1 MDWEEFNK
9 RRTNYLRKV
18 GRIEPIREGVLT
30 ELGQGAALGA
40 VSGLRGFASTLE
52 ELGGPAGPRKYFDAV
67 LATNQQWNPDPD
79 YTALSL
85 NPANIA
91 RAVGTGA
98 GQTATLLPAIA
109 AGSAVGGPGG
119 AALVGTTVFAQ
130 TYGDNLKDYRERFKD
145 RYSENEIRAMSFGRT
160 LVDSAIETGLGSV
173 PLAGKSIRTLI
184 NGRAA
189 DAVAR
194 NAIKEASK
202 KFGKETVVKA
212 LNNGFTRA
220 VGKGALGE
228 GGEEALQYIQDV
240 IWRSVAGDPSAV
252 LNLGELAENAAAGAW
267 AGAAF
272 GAVDAG
278 TGRMAQRDRRAA
290 MPPID
295 VAEAVSPAWMKHYNV
310 KDDSG
315 AELAGLAANA
325 PEGMSPADFTIVQPK
340 SRAAKAVDAIGRELG
355 LDIRYFVPMTENGA
369 ALNGVFARD
378 SDAIYLDAAGTSR
391 NPMQSLGHE
400 FAHYLRKQA
409 PDLADVWDQALNSV
423 ASPEARAAE
432 ETALRE
438 TYGELGEAGAEF
450 SADRMGDMF
459 TDPGMW
465 SRAVQLAE
473 AKQAGFGAKLL
484 KVIDRFI
491 SAVKRQ
497 LVKFK
502 SSEVE
507 KFITDMDAAREAA
520 AGVVAEFKR
529 RQAGM
534 LVPVEEHGQART
546 STEAGTLPPFEAFR
560 ELRRQQAEEAG
571 RMAGMLVPA
580 GTQETTTED
589 APVISPAPKI
599 PAYTAERQA
608 ERASLEKFQKDGARI
623 DKMLTAFEKYDERTG
638 ALADSQFVERNG
650 RLLAEV
656 EDAIRKNNPGLVQ
669 EKLNI
674 LAKRVRNW
682 ASKRRK
688 PEAVSEPGGKVP
700 PPDMRANA
708 LRGRAEEREREAKPN
723 DLPEVSTDRADNIY
737 LRMPLERVRQDA
749 AHGVKLAQEALKELE
764 TRETAVKP
772 EQNQT
777 NTETRGSLKE
787 NKRQSTVD
795 TTSSVIPQSAERRFT
810 ITTPNGE
817 MSVQGVYR
825 VMDLNDL
832 IASDHPEFDQRLQP
846 RNRNTA
852 GSLAQIERMSNS
864 LNPALLLES
873 PTSDSG
879 SPIIDARN
887 QVLSG
892 NGRTLAIRRA
902 ASSGR
907 ADNYFET
914 VRKWTQDH
922 GLEVPDGV
930 EQPVLV
936 RQLQSGYDAEA
947 FAEYSNRDNKLQRT
961 AAEQA
966 EADAK
971 TILKH
976 NTLEL
981 FVPNDDGDINTA
993 ANQRF
998 MQAFARQVNDSSLL
1012 NSDGKASPLAEPRIR
1027 RAILAAIFE
1036 EVPNSRD
1043 SVTTLIEKSAELG
1056 LRRQLDGIMGA
1067 GANIIKIAR
1076 QKPEYDLRPYL
1087 AETISSLIDFK
1098 TQLLHKKINSFEVY
1112 LKQDNLFG
1120 DTRSAEADDLLRFL
1134 AKAKSIRAV
1143 REYLNRFC
1151 TLAERE
1157 DVSTA
1162 DMFGTEPATIKD
1174 ILERIAEEN
1183 EDQTGDLFDTSAS
1196 ASTANVR
1203 EASVS
1208 EPSDKLREYQ
1218 SMPEEWRVVEGA
1230 TTAPRGFVVISNG
1243 KSRFAPGRES
1253 GLLREDRVPVSE
1265 RPGKS
1270 AAAKESAPKNRSGV
1284 IEDFGEKIEGARK
1297 DYAQK
1302 LSDASR
1308 NDPAAVPLSQAFP
1321 EPDYDRLAESGI
1333 PAGAVAAIHALRDS
1347 IGVKPRNGWR
1357 MAQYTK
1363 QLQTIREMVR
1373 QIVNR
1378 ELDSKQLDK
1387 VLANPLFNRIRESAE
1402 LYEKLGHSKSLKGYR
1417 LSLGNYS
1424 VFGGVEYK
1432 PPKLIW
1438 TVSDSTG
1445 GRYRDVAFGD
1455 TREEAVENFRKYL
1468 DRETGED
1475 RTRIKFGIFLY
1486 RPGAGAGKAGK
1497 VFIGKKV
1504 GSNTIELKRFDTAAE
1519 AREYLGSHQQELE
1532 ELLKLKQ
1539 YVPAT
1544 RSDVNRGR
1552 IGQDYR
1558 GGKDVTPEMFQEKFG
1573 FRGVQFGNWVGKTE
1587 ERQQNLNEAYDAL
1600 HDLAGLLNVSTQALS
1615 LNGELGLAFGAR
1627 GKGGVDPA
1635 SAHYEPGQVV
1645 INLTRRN
1652 GAGSLAHEWFHALDN
1667 YFSRKGGVPTGYLSS
1682 GKRGDFAGV
1691 RPEMVQAF
1699 RKVIA
1704 ELHDKTGIFDRSE
1717 RLDEIRS
1724 KPYWSTDIEVA
1735 ARAFESY
1742 LHDRIETAGGSS
1754 DYLVNLVGESAF
1766 TTDMLK
1772 AIGGKTDLQ
1781 DVYPYPTQ
1789 KESAAVKKIFDEFVG
1804 TLREKSEN
1812 NRAVLYSLSRKPE
1825 SIQDF
1830 REMPAHPRPERAKFD
1845 NLRELY
1851 DIYKREYL
1859 GKTFTAASGHTMTFK
1874 PGHFFRLIAGT
1885 PQDGPKGMVAK
1896 AKNAAEAIRMIERGE
1911 ISFEDVAGYEVPRGY
1926 NIKLFKDILQEPD
1939 FWYTERDGIIFGKK
1953 YKGLNKADGFLAAT
1967 IKIDKNGN
1975 IGPLSFHPRKFSD
1988 ALLGNKELNWNIV
2001 ENSASAKSAIG
2012 ETAETQ
2018 SDRINSN
2025 ITDSGEK
2032 SSDGAEYSLAQKPR
2046 QQVNPIV
2053 SNENIRREYAEELGR
2068 NAYTPETVAEWDQ
2081 KAVDW
2086 ITRQGGVA
2094 GAVEAILND
2103 TEHNDRHVASLVR
2116 RHVMNS
2122 DVFAKLDED
2131 SRAKLETHH
2140 AFTGTEWGREGVAR
2154 RLAALTLDS
2163 VAKVRAL
2170 FDKLHAD
2177 LPDKQKTELRNKVL
2191 DETGVDIFKLPKDI
2205 AENRRKLDAVLR
2217 SELAARS
2224 SRGDQLYEFWINSI
2238 LSGPATHVR
2247 NVVGNT
2253 LNTAYELGPKR
2264 AVEAAINVA
2273 VRNPKGATF
2282 GEMREMWKHLDWKT
2296 AWDRAVEAF
2305 DLEVLNPSGKYND
2318 HAGVAIG
2325 GRKGRIIR
2333 IPGRLLRAA
2342 DEFCK
2347 GLIAPVEAAAYAY
2360 REGRAQKLS
2369 GQELADFIT
2378 ARINDDGSKAA
2389 QWGELRAREL
2399 AFQEEPGAAVRWLVS
2414 LKNSNSPAGKIAR
2427 FIFPF
2432 VQAPGNLLRQGV
2444 RKSPLGVASLLAV
2457 DLPRAIRSR
2466 EVTPEMMARA
2476 AEQLIAWS
2484 TLAALWSAQDDD
2496 DDERPLL
2503 TGSGA
2508 PYGSNERN
2516 FKANKFPPLSVRIG
2530 DRYYTY
2536 KFFEPLSS
2544 GLAVIANGLE
2554 AMRAKRPAEAKKA
2567 LVGMSGFIAEKSYLA
2582 SVKELFE
2589 FFQDPEH
2596 SGTRFATNFAASW
2609 IPNAYRQAV
2618 NAFDDKVRDN
2628 RTRARGLKYFTDQ
2641 FDIVT
2646 NSAGFTRALPKL
2658 DYFGREVDKDAYAD
2672 SPAGPLMRLL
2682 SVQSAAPDRSMD
2694 QADRLLWNYN
2704 RRNPE
2709 TAYWPGLPSYYLK
2722 QGNRTLYIE
2731 GEDYAAFARD
2741 AGQLAHKAIL
2751 SEIRSGSLNVK
2762 NPGEEDIKRIKT
2774 LFAKARQTAKEKY
2787 KGKFHE

>member
-1 MDWEEFNK
+1 M
-9 RRTNYLRKV
+9 RAV
-18 GRIEPIREGVLT
+18 GLAEPVREGVLT

-52 ELGGPAGPRKYFDAV
+52 ELGGPAGPRKYFDSV
-67 LATNQQWNPDPD
+67 LATNRQWNPDPD

-91 RAVGTGA
+91 RTVGTGA

-109 AGSAVGGPGG
+109 AGTAVGGPGG
-119 AALVGTTVFAQ
+119 AALVGTAVFAQ

-160 LVDSAIETGLGSV
+160 LVDSIIETGLGSV

-202 KFGKETVVKA
+202 KFGKATVVKA

-220 VGKGALGE
+220 VGKGMLGE
-228 GGEEALQYIQDV
+228 GGEEVFQYMSDLIT
-240 IWRSVAGDPSAV
+240 RSIAGDPSAV
-252 LNLGELAENAAAGAW
+252 LNWGELAENAAAGAW

-295 VAEAVSPAWMKHYNV
+295 VAEAVSPAWMKHYSV

-315 AELAGLAANA
+315 AELAGLAASA

-355 LDIRYFVPMTENGA
+355 LDIRYFVPMSENGA

-400 FAHYLRKQA
+400 FAHYLGKQA
-409 PDLADVWDQALNSV
+409 PDLADVWDQALNS
-423 ASPEARAAE
+423 AANPEARAAE

-438 TYGELGEAGAEF
+438 AYGELGDAGAEF

-534 LVPVEEHGQART
+534 LVPVEEHGQVRT
-546 STEAGTLPPFEAFR
+546 GADEHGSAADGHALPEESTEAGTLPPFEASR
-560 ELRRQQAEEAG
+560 ELWRRQAEDVG
-571 RMAGMLVPA
+571 RMAGMLEP
-580 GTQETTTED
+580 TEEHGL
-589 APVISPAPKI
+589 A
-599 PAYTAERQA
+599 
-608 ERASLEKFQKDGARI
+608 
-623 DKMLTAFEKYDERTG
+623 RTG
-638 ALADSQFVERNG
+638 TEGTDEHGSGADGHR
-650 RLLAEV
+650 
-656 EDAIRKNNPGLVQ
+656 
-669 EKLNI
+669 
-674 LAKRVRNW
+674 
-682 ASKRRK
+682 
-688 PEAVSEPGGKVP
+688 P
-700 PPDMRANA
+700 PKE
-708 LRGRAEEREREAKPN
+708 G
-723 DLPEVSTDRADNIY
+723 TDGADNIY

-764 TRETAVKP
+764 
-772 EQNQT
+772 
-777 NTETRGSLKE
+777 
-787 NKRQSTVD
+787 
-795 TTSSVIPQSAERRFT
+795 
-810 ITTPNGE
+810 
-817 MSVQGVYR
+817 
-825 VMDLNDL
+825 
-832 IASDHPEFDQRLQP
+832 
-846 RNRNTA
+846 
-852 GSLAQIERMSNS
+852 AQE
-864 LNPALLLES
+864 
-873 PTSDSG
+873 
-879 SPIIDARN
+879 
-887 QVLSG
+887 
-892 NGRTLAIRRA
+892 
-902 ASSGR
+902 
-907 ADNYFET
+907 
-914 VRKWTQDH
+914 
-922 GLEVPDGV
+922 
-930 EQPVLV
+930 
-936 RQLQSGYDAEA
+936 
-947 FAEYSNRDNKLQRT
+947 T
-961 AAEQA
+961 AAEPEPAA
-966 EADAK
+966 E
-971 TILKH
+971 I
-976 NTLEL
+976 
-981 FVPNDDGDINTA
+981 P
-993 ANQRF
+993 
-998 MQAFARQVNDSSLL
+998 
-1012 NSDGKASPLAEPRIR
+1012 
-1027 RAILAAIFE
+1027 AITE
-1036 EVPNSRD
+1036 DE
-1043 SVTTLIEKSAELG
+1043 
-1056 LRRQLDGIMGA
+1056 
-1067 GANIIKIAR
+1067 
-1076 QKPEYDLRPYL
+1076 
-1087 AETISSLIDFK
+1087 
-1098 TQLLHKKINSFEVY
+1098 
-1112 LKQDNLFG
+1112 
-1120 DTRSAEADDLLRFL
+1120 FL
-1134 AKAKSIRAV
+1134 ASRGVGAPVSD
-1143 REYLNRFC
+1143 YL
-1151 TLAERE
+1151 L
-1157 DVSTA
+1157 
-1162 DMFGTEPATIKD
+1162 
-1174 ILERIAEEN
+1174 
-1183 EDQTGDLFDTSAS
+1183 
-1196 ASTANVR
+1196 
-1203 EASVS
+1203 
-1208 EPSDKLREYQ
+1208 DKLRANK
-1218 SMPEEWRVVEGA
+1218 SLA
-1230 TTAPRGFVVISNG
+1230 TERGR
-1243 KSRFAPGRES
+1243 KRFLKE
-1253 GLLREDRVPVSE
+1253 
-1265 RPGKS
+1265 
-1270 AAAKESAPKNRSGV
+1270 AAE
-1284 IEDFGEKIEGARK
+1284 
-1297 DYAQK
+1297 AQK
-1302 LSDASR
+1302 S
-1308 NDPAAVPLSQAFP
+1308 
-1321 EPDYDRLAESGI
+1321 
-1333 PAGAVAAIHALRDS
+1333 H
-1347 IGVKPRNGWR
+1347 
-1357 MAQYTK
+1357 
-1363 QLQTIREMVR
+1363 
-1373 QIVNR
+1373 
-1378 ELDSKQLDK
+1378 
-1387 VLANPLFNRIRESAE
+1387 
-1402 LYEKLGHSKSLKGYR
+1402 
-1417 LSLGNYS
+1417 
-1424 VFGGVEYK
+1424 
-1432 PPKLIW
+1432 
-1438 TVSDSTG
+1438 
-1445 GRYRDVAFGD
+1445 
-1455 TREEAVENFRKYL
+1455 
-1468 DRETGED
+1468 
-1475 RTRIKFGIFLY
+1475 
-1486 RPGAGAGKAGK
+1486 
-1497 VFIGKKV
+1497 
-1504 GSNTIELKRFDTAAE
+1504 AE
-1519 AREYLGSHQQELE
+1519 AREQVRKEYRELVDSE
-1532 ELLKLKQ
+1532 KIRNKTAIE
-1539 YVPAT
+1539 
-1544 RSDVNRGR
+1544 RSLTTAHGH
-1552 IGQDYR
+1552 
-1558 GGKDVTPEMFQEKFG
+1558 P
-1573 FRGVQFGNWVGKTE
+1573 
-1587 ERQQNLNEAYDAL
+1587 
-1600 HDLAGLLNVSTQALS
+1600 DLESTQAARRILAKKGIDWKTGEKITS
-1615 LNGELGLAFGAR
+1615 EKPKPAPEIARLAGVGSTAEIVERLENGERLTVETKVKTDAGSAENISIYASRRPDGRFSIVTGRGNGADNLTAAQLRKKLDRMKFENQEETSARFEPAEKREADYKTWDDNGNWKLSKSSGEIAEDFTAALDAGKRLAVDTAR
-1627 GKGGVDPA
+1627 GR
-1635 SAHYEPGQVV
+1635 Y
-1645 INLTRRN
+1645 
-1652 GAGSLAHEWFHALDN
+1652 
-1667 YFSRKGGVPTGYLSS
+1667 
-1682 GKRGDFAGV
+1682 
-1691 RPEMVQAF
+1691 
-1699 RKVIA
+1699 
-1704 ELHDKTGIFDRSE
+1704 GIVKQDE
-1717 RLDEIRS
+1717 R
-1724 KPYWSTDIEVA
+1724 
-1735 ARAFESY
+1735 
-1742 LHDRIETAGGSS
+1742 
-1754 DYLVNLVGESAF
+1754 YLVNSPAGKIYSYSRGGIGRFLVDRITSNNPKVKVTLAEEPVVPMKSAK
-1766 TTDMLK
+1766 K
-1772 AIGGKTDLQ
+1772 A
-1781 DVYPYPTQ
+1781 
-1789 KESAAVKKIFDEFVG
+1789 E
-1804 TLREKSEN
+1804 
-1812 NRAVLYSLSRKPE
+1812 YSLSRKPE

-1859 GKTFTAASGHTMTFK
+1859 GKTFTAASGHTITFK

-1885 PQDGPKGMVAK
+1885 PAGGRKGMVAK
-1896 AKNAAEAIRMIERGE
+1896 ARNAAEAVRMIERGE
-1911 ISFEDVAGYEVPRGY
+1911 IDFEDVAGYERKRAEY
-1926 NIKLFKDILQEPD
+1926 IHLFKDVITDAD
-1939 FWYTERDGIIFGKK
+1939 FYYNDSNDRIVFGKK
-1953 YKGLNKADGFLAAT
+1953 YDGGKTGDGYLGVT
-1967 IKIDKNGN
+1967 LQISSNNLGI
-1975 IGPLSFHPRKFSD
+1975 LSFQPKNFTE
-1988 ALLGNKELNWNIV
+1988 ALLKDKDIKWMV
-2001 ENSASAKSAIG
+2001 RENSASPIHSTGQLAEKTSGIG
-2012 ETAETQ
+2012 TV
-2018 SDRINSN
+2018 N

-2032 SSDGAEYSLAQKPR
+2032 SSGGAEYSLAKKPR
-2046 QQVNPIV
+2046 QQVNPV
-2053 SNENIRREYAEELGR
+2053 LSNEDIRREYAEELGR
-2068 NAYTPETVAEWDQ
+2068 NTYTPETVAEWDR

-2094 GAVEAILND
+2094 GAVEAILHD

-2177 LPDKQKTELRNKVL
+2177 LPDKEKTELRNKVL

-2205 AENRRKLDAVLR
+2205 ADNRRKLDAVLR

-2247 NVVGNT
+2247 NVIGNT

-2264 AVEAAINVA
+2264 AVEAAINLA

-2296 AWDRAVEAF
+2296 AWERAVEAF

-2369 GQELADFIT
+2369 GQELADFIN
-2378 ARINDDGSKAA
+2378 ARIKDGNSRAS

-2414 LKNSNSPAGKIAR
+2414 LKNSNTPAGKIAKI
-2427 FIFPF
+2427 IFPF
-2432 VQAPGNLLRQGV
+2432 VQAPANLLRQGV

-2466 EVTPEMMARA
+2466 EVTPEMMAHA

-2484 TLAALWSAQDDD
+2484 AIVALWSAQDGGDD
-2496 DDERPLL
+2496 DRPLL

-2709 TAYWPGLPSYYLK
+2709 SAYWPGLPSYYLK
-2722 QGNRTLYIE
+2722 QGDRTLYIE

-2762 NPGEEDIKRIKT
+2762 NPGEEDIKRIKL
-2774 LFAKARQTAKEKY
+2774 LFTKARKTAKEKY

>member
-1 MDWEEFNK
+1 M
-9 RRTNYLRKV
+9 
-18 GRIEPIREGVLT
+18 
-30 ELGQGAALGA
+30 
-40 VSGLRGFASTLE
+40 
-52 ELGGPAGPRKYFDAV
+52 
-67 LATNQQWNPDPD
+67 
-79 YTALSL
+79 
-85 NPANIA
+85 
-91 RAVGTGA
+91 
-98 GQTATLLPAIA
+98 
-109 AGSAVGGPGG
+109 
-119 AALVGTTVFAQ
+119 
-130 TYGDNLKDYRERFKD
+130 
-145 RYSENEIRAMSFGRT
+145 
-160 LVDSAIETGLGSV
+160 
-173 PLAGKSIRTLI
+173 
-184 NGRAA
+184 
-189 DAVAR
+189 
-194 NAIKEASK
+194 
-202 KFGKETVVKA
+202 
-212 LNNGFTRA
+212 
-220 VGKGALGE
+220 
-228 GGEEALQYIQDV
+228 
-240 IWRSVAGDPSAV
+240 
-252 LNLGELAENAAAGAW
+252 
-267 AGAAF
+267 
-272 GAVDAG
+272 
-278 TGRMAQRDRRAA
+278 
-290 MPPID
+290 
-295 VAEAVSPAWMKHYNV
+295 
-310 KDDSG
+310 
-315 AELAGLAANA
+315 
-325 PEGMSPADFTIVQPK
+325 PEG
-340 SRAAKAVDAIGRELG
+340 
-355 LDIRYFVPMTENGA
+355 
-369 ALNGVFARD
+369 
-378 SDAIYLDAAGTSR
+378 
-391 NPMQSLGHE
+391 
-400 FAHYLRKQA
+400 
-409 PDLADVWDQALNSV
+409 
-423 ASPEARAAE
+423 
-432 ETALRE
+432 
-438 TYGELGEAGAEF
+438 
-450 SADRMGDMF
+450 
-459 TDPGMW
+459 
-465 SRAVQLAE
+465 
-473 AKQAGFGAKLL
+473 
-484 KVIDRFI
+484 
-491 SAVKRQ
+491 
-497 LVKFK
+497 
-502 SSEVE
+502 
-507 KFITDMDAAREAA
+507 
-520 AGVVAEFKR
+520 
-529 RQAGM
+529 
-534 LVPVEEHGQART
+534 
-546 STEAGTLPPFEAFR
+546 
-560 ELRRQQAEEAG
+560 
-571 RMAGMLVPA
+571 
-580 GTQETTTED
+580 
-589 APVISPAPKI
+589 
-599 PAYTAERQA
+599 
-608 ERASLEKFQKDGARI
+608 
-623 DKMLTAFEKYDERTG
+623 
-638 ALADSQFVERNG
+638 
-650 RLLAEV
+650 
-656 EDAIRKNNPGLVQ
+656 
-669 EKLNI
+669 
-674 LAKRVRNW
+674 
-682 ASKRRK
+682 
-688 PEAVSEPGGKVP
+688 
-700 PPDMRANA
+700 
-708 LRGRAEEREREAKPN
+708 
-723 DLPEVSTDRADNIY
+723 
-737 LRMPLERVRQDA
+737 
-749 AHGVKLAQEALKELE
+749 
-764 TRETAVKP
+764 
-772 EQNQT
+772 
-777 NTETRGSLKE
+777 
-787 NKRQSTVD
+787 
-795 TTSSVIPQSAERRFT
+795 
-810 ITTPNGE
+810 
-817 MSVQGVYR
+817 
-825 VMDLNDL
+825 
-832 IASDHPEFDQRLQP
+832 
-846 RNRNTA
+846 
-852 GSLAQIERMSNS
+852 
-864 LNPALLLES
+864 
-873 PTSDSG
+873 
-879 SPIIDARN
+879 
-887 QVLSG
+887 
-892 NGRTLAIRRA
+892 
-902 ASSGR
+902 
-907 ADNYFET
+907 
-914 VRKWTQDH
+914 
-922 GLEVPDGV
+922 
-930 EQPVLV
+930 
-936 RQLQSGYDAEA
+936 
-947 FAEYSNRDNKLQRT
+947 
-961 AAEQA
+961 
-966 EADAK
+966 
-971 TILKH
+971 
-976 NTLEL
+976 
-981 FVPNDDGDINTA
+981 
-993 ANQRF
+993 
-998 MQAFARQVNDSSLL
+998 
-1012 NSDGKASPLAEPRIR
+1012 
-1027 RAILAAIFE
+1027 
-1036 EVPNSRD
+1036 
-1043 SVTTLIEKSAELG
+1043 
-1056 LRRQLDGIMGA
+1056 
-1067 GANIIKIAR
+1067 
-1076 QKPEYDLRPYL
+1076 
-1087 AETISSLIDFK
+1087 
-1098 TQLLHKKINSFEVY
+1098 
-1112 LKQDNLFG
+1112 
-1120 DTRSAEADDLLRFL
+1120 
-1134 AKAKSIRAV
+1134 
-1143 REYLNRFC
+1143 
-1151 TLAERE
+1151 
-1157 DVSTA
+1157 
-1162 DMFGTEPATIKD
+1162 
-1174 ILERIAEEN
+1174 
-1183 EDQTGDLFDTSAS
+1183 
-1196 ASTANVR
+1196 
-1203 EASVS
+1203 
-1208 EPSDKLREYQ
+1208 
-1218 SMPEEWRVVEGA
+1218 WRVVEGA

-1475 RTRIKFGIFLY
+1475 RARIKFGIFQY
-1486 RPGAGAGKAGK
+1486 RPGAGAEKAGK
-1497 VFIGKKV
+1497 TFIGKKV

-1735 ARAFESY
+1735 ARTFESY

-1859 GKTFTAASGHTMTFK
+1859 GNTFTDASGHTMTFK

-2682 SVQSAAPDRSMD
+2682 SVQSAAPDRAMD
-2694 QADRLLWNYN
+2694 QADRLLWDYN

-2709 TAYWPGLPSYYLK
+2709 TAYWPGLPAYYLK

-2741 AGQLAHKAIL
+2741 AGRLAHKAIL
-2751 SEIRSGSLNVK
+2751 SEIRAGRLNVK
-2762 NPGEEDIKRIKT
+2762 KPGDEDIKRIKS
-2774 LFAKARQTAKEKY
+2774 LFTKARQTAREKY

>member
-1 MDWEEFNK
+1 MDQQEFNK
-9 RRTNYLRKV
+9 RWNEV
-18 GRIEPIREGVLT
+18 GRSLGLVEPVREGVLT

-52 ELGGPAGPRKYFDAV
+52 ELGGPAGPRKYFDSV
-67 LATNQQWNPDPD
+67 LATNRQWNPDPD

-119 AALVGTTVFAQ
+119 AALVGTAVFAQ

-202 KFGKETVVKA
+202 KFGKATVVKA

-220 VGKGALGE
+220 VGKGMLGE
-228 GGEEALQYIQDV
+228 GGEEVFQYMSDLIT
-240 IWRSVAGDPSAV
+240 RSIAGDPSAV

-340 SRAAKAVDAIGRELG
+340 SRAAKAVDDIGRELG

-400 FAHYLRKQA
+400 FAHYLGKQA
-409 PDLADVWDQALNSV
+409 PDLADVWDQALNS
-423 ASPEARAAE
+423 AANPEARAAE

-534 LVPVEEHGQART
+534 LVPTESTRKHENARE
-546 STEAGTLPPFEAFR
+546 STEAGTQPPFEAFR
-560 ELRRQQAEEAG
+560 ELRRRQTEEAG
-571 RMAGMLVPA
+571 RMAGMLEP
-580 GTQETTTED
+580 TEEHGL
-589 APVISPAPKI
+589 A
-599 PAYTAERQA
+599 
-608 ERASLEKFQKDGARI
+608 
-623 DKMLTAFEKYDERTG
+623 RTG
-638 ALADSQFVERNG
+638 TEGTDEHGSGADGHR
-650 RLLAEV
+650 
-656 EDAIRKNNPGLVQ
+656 
-669 EKLNI
+669 
-674 LAKRVRNW
+674 
-682 ASKRRK
+682 
-688 PEAVSEPGGKVP
+688 P
-700 PPDMRANA
+700 PKE
-708 LRGRAEEREREAKPN
+708 G
-723 DLPEVSTDRADNIY
+723 TDGADNIY

-764 TRETAVKP
+764 
-772 EQNQT
+772 
-777 NTETRGSLKE
+777 
-787 NKRQSTVD
+787 
-795 TTSSVIPQSAERRFT
+795 
-810 ITTPNGE
+810 
-817 MSVQGVYR
+817 
-825 VMDLNDL
+825 
-832 IASDHPEFDQRLQP
+832 
-846 RNRNTA
+846 
-852 GSLAQIERMSNS
+852 AQE
-864 LNPALLLES
+864 
-873 PTSDSG
+873 
-879 SPIIDARN
+879 
-887 QVLSG
+887 
-892 NGRTLAIRRA
+892 
-902 ASSGR
+902 
-907 ADNYFET
+907 
-914 VRKWTQDH
+914 
-922 GLEVPDGV
+922 
-930 EQPVLV
+930 
-936 RQLQSGYDAEA
+936 
-947 FAEYSNRDNKLQRT
+947 T
-961 AAEQA
+961 AAEPEPAA
-966 EADAK
+966 E
-971 TILKH
+971 I
-976 NTLEL
+976 
-981 FVPNDDGDINTA
+981 P
-993 ANQRF
+993 
-998 MQAFARQVNDSSLL
+998 
-1012 NSDGKASPLAEPRIR
+1012 
-1027 RAILAAIFE
+1027 AITE
-1036 EVPNSRD
+1036 DE
-1043 SVTTLIEKSAELG
+1043 
-1056 LRRQLDGIMGA
+1056 
-1067 GANIIKIAR
+1067 
-1076 QKPEYDLRPYL
+1076 
-1087 AETISSLIDFK
+1087 
-1098 TQLLHKKINSFEVY
+1098 
-1112 LKQDNLFG
+1112 
-1120 DTRSAEADDLLRFL
+1120 FL
-1134 AKAKSIRAV
+1134 ASRGVGAPVSD
-1143 REYLNRFC
+1143 YL
-1151 TLAERE
+1151 L
-1157 DVSTA
+1157 
-1162 DMFGTEPATIKD
+1162 
-1174 ILERIAEEN
+1174 
-1183 EDQTGDLFDTSAS
+1183 
-1196 ASTANVR
+1196 
-1203 EASVS
+1203 
-1208 EPSDKLREYQ
+1208 DKLRANK
-1218 SMPEEWRVVEGA
+1218 SLA
-1230 TTAPRGFVVISNG
+1230 TERGR
-1243 KSRFAPGRES
+1243 KRFLKE
-1253 GLLREDRVPVSE
+1253 
-1265 RPGKS
+1265 
-1270 AAAKESAPKNRSGV
+1270 AAE
-1284 IEDFGEKIEGARK
+1284 
-1297 DYAQK
+1297 AQK
-1302 LSDASR
+1302 S
-1308 NDPAAVPLSQAFP
+1308 
-1321 EPDYDRLAESGI
+1321 
-1333 PAGAVAAIHALRDS
+1333 H
-1347 IGVKPRNGWR
+1347 
-1357 MAQYTK
+1357 
-1363 QLQTIREMVR
+1363 
-1373 QIVNR
+1373 
-1378 ELDSKQLDK
+1378 
-1387 VLANPLFNRIRESAE
+1387 
-1402 LYEKLGHSKSLKGYR
+1402 
-1417 LSLGNYS
+1417 
-1424 VFGGVEYK
+1424 
-1432 PPKLIW
+1432 
-1438 TVSDSTG
+1438 
-1445 GRYRDVAFGD
+1445 
-1455 TREEAVENFRKYL
+1455 
-1468 DRETGED
+1468 
-1475 RTRIKFGIFLY
+1475 
-1486 RPGAGAGKAGK
+1486 
-1497 VFIGKKV
+1497 
-1504 GSNTIELKRFDTAAE
+1504 AE
-1519 AREYLGSHQQELE
+1519 AREQVRKEYREL
-1532 ELLKLKQ
+1532 
-1539 YVPAT
+1539 VD
-1544 RSDVNRGR
+1544 S
-1552 IGQDYR
+1552 
-1558 GGKDVTPEMFQEKFG
+1558 GKI
-1573 FRGVQFGNWVGKTE
+1573 RNKTAIE
-1587 ERQQNLNEAYDAL
+1587 QSLTTA
-1600 HDLAGLLNVSTQALS
+1600 HGHPDLESTQAARRILAKKGIDWKTGEKITS
-1615 LNGELGLAFGAR
+1615 EKPEPAPEIARLAGVGSTAEIVERLKNGEQLTVETKVKTDAGSAENISIYASRRPDGRFSIVTGRGNGA
-1627 GKGGVDPA
+1627 D
-1635 SAHYEPGQVV
+1635 
-1645 INLTRRN
+1645 NLTAVQLKKKLDQIKFENPEESSARFEPAEKQEADYKTWDDN
-1652 GAGSLAHEWFHALDN
+1652 GNWKLSKSSGEIAEDFIAALDAGKRLEAAERGVIKQGEK
-1667 YFSRKGGVPTGYLSS
+1667 YQVHTPAGKIYSFSREGIGKFLVDWITSDDPTIKIRL
-1682 GKRGDFAGV
+1682 
-1691 RPEMVQAF
+1691 
-1699 RKVIA
+1699 A
-1704 ELHDKTGIFDRSE
+1704 E
-1717 RLDEIRS
+1717 
-1724 KPYWSTDIEVA
+1724 
-1735 ARAFESY
+1735 
-1742 LHDRIETAGGSS
+1742 
-1754 DYLVNLVGESAF
+1754 ESAVPEKPAK
-1766 TTDMLK
+1766 K
-1772 AIGGKTDLQ
+1772 A
-1781 DVYPYPTQ
+1781 
-1789 KESAAVKKIFDEFVG
+1789 E
-1804 TLREKSEN
+1804 
-1812 NRAVLYSLSRKPE
+1812 YSLSRKPE

-1830 REMPAHPRPERAKFD
+1830 REMPAHPRPERAKFG
-1845 NLRELY
+1845 NLLELY

-1859 GKTFTAASGHTMTFK
+1859 GKTFTAASGHTIMFK

-1885 PQDGPKGMVAK
+1885 PAGGRKGMVAK
-1896 AKNAAEAIRMIERGE
+1896 ARNAAEAIRMIERGE
-1911 ISFEDVAGYEVPRGY
+1911 IDFEDVAGYERKRAEY
-1926 NIKLFKDILQEPD
+1926 IHLFKDVITDAD
-1939 FWYTERDGIIFGKK
+1939 FYYNDSNDRIVFGKK
-1953 YKGLNKADGFLAAT
+1953 YDGGKTGDGYLGVT
-1967 IKIDKNGN
+1967 LQISSNNLGI
-1975 IGPLSFHPRKFSD
+1975 LSFQPKNFTE
-1988 ALLGNKELNWNIV
+1988 ALLKGKDIKWMV
-2001 ENSASAKSAIG
+2001 GENSASPIHSTGQLAEKTSGIG
-2012 ETAETQ
+2012 TV
-2018 SDRINSN
+2018 N

-2032 SSDGAEYSLAQKPR
+2032 SSGGAEYSLAKKPR
-2046 QQVNPIV
+2046 QQVNPII
-2053 SNENIRREYAEELGR
+2053 SNEDIRREYAEELGR
-2068 NAYTPETVAEWDQ
+2068 NTYTPETVAEWDR

-2177 LPDKQKTELRNKVL
+2177 LPDKEKTELRNKVL

-2247 NVVGNT
+2247 NVAGNT

-2264 AVEAAINVA
+2264 AVEAAINLA

-2296 AWDRAVEAF
+2296 AWERAVEAF

-2369 GQELADFIT
+2369 GQELADFIN
-2378 ARINDDGSKAA
+2378 ARIKDGNSRAS

-2484 TLAALWSAQDDD
+2484 TLIALWSAQDDD

-2596 SGTRFATNFAASW
+2596 SGMRFATNFAASW
-2609 IPNAYRQAV
+2609 VPNAYRQAV

-2628 RTRARGLKYFTDQ
+2628 RTRARGMKYFTDQ

-2694 QADRLLWNYN
+2694 QADRLLWNYH

-2709 TAYWPGLPSYYLK
+2709 SAYWPGLPSYYLK

-2762 NPGEEDIKRIKT
+2762 NPGEEDIKRIKL
-2774 LFAKARQTAKEKY
+2774 LFTKARKTAKEKY

>member
-1 MDWEEFNK
+1 MDQQEFNK
-9 RRTNYLRKV
+9 RWNEV
-18 GRIEPIREGVLT
+18 GRSLGLVEPVREGVLT

-52 ELGGPAGPRKYFDAV
+52 ELGGPAGPRKYFDSV
-67 LATNQQWNPDPD
+67 LATNRQWNPDPD

-119 AALVGTTVFAQ
+119 AALVGTAVFAQ

-160 LVDSAIETGLGSV
+160 LVDSAIETGFGNV

-202 KFGKETVVKA
+202 KFGKATVVKA
-212 LNNGFTRA
+212 LNNGFTHA
-220 VGKGALGE
+220 VGKGMLGE
-228 GGEEALQYIQDV
+228 GGEEVFQYMSDLIT
-240 IWRSVAGDPSAV
+240 RSIAGDPSAV

-295 VAEAVSPAWMKHYNV
+295 VAEAVSPAWMKHYSV

-315 AELAGLAANA
+315 AELAGLAASA

-355 LDIRYFVPMTENGA
+355 LDIRYFVPMSENGA

-400 FAHYLRKQA
+400 FAHYLGKQD
-409 PDLADVWDQALNSV
+409 PDLADVWDQALNS
-423 ASPEARAAE
+423 AANPEARAAE

-571 RMAGMLVPA
+571 RMAGMLVPV

-589 APVISPAPKI
+589 APVISPVPKI

-656 EDAIRKNNPGLVQ
+656 EEAIRKNNPGLVQ

-764 TRETAVKP
+764 
-772 EQNQT
+772 
-777 NTETRGSLKE
+777 
-787 NKRQSTVD
+787 
-795 TTSSVIPQSAERRFT
+795 
-810 ITTPNGE
+810 
-817 MSVQGVYR
+817 
-825 VMDLNDL
+825 
-832 IASDHPEFDQRLQP
+832 
-846 RNRNTA
+846 
-852 GSLAQIERMSNS
+852 AQE
-864 LNPALLLES
+864 
-873 PTSDSG
+873 
-879 SPIIDARN
+879 
-887 QVLSG
+887 
-892 NGRTLAIRRA
+892 
-902 ASSGR
+902 
-907 ADNYFET
+907 
-914 VRKWTQDH
+914 
-922 GLEVPDGV
+922 
-930 EQPVLV
+930 
-936 RQLQSGYDAEA
+936 
-947 FAEYSNRDNKLQRT
+947 T
-961 AAEQA
+961 AAEPEPAA
-966 EADAK
+966 E
-971 TILKH
+971 I
-976 NTLEL
+976 
-981 FVPNDDGDINTA
+981 P
-993 ANQRF
+993 
-998 MQAFARQVNDSSLL
+998 
-1012 NSDGKASPLAEPRIR
+1012 
-1027 RAILAAIFE
+1027 AITE
-1036 EVPNSRD
+1036 DE
-1043 SVTTLIEKSAELG
+1043 
-1056 LRRQLDGIMGA
+1056 
-1067 GANIIKIAR
+1067 
-1076 QKPEYDLRPYL
+1076 
-1087 AETISSLIDFK
+1087 
-1098 TQLLHKKINSFEVY
+1098 
-1112 LKQDNLFG
+1112 
-1120 DTRSAEADDLLRFL
+1120 FL
-1134 AKAKSIRAV
+1134 ASRGVGAPVSD
-1143 REYLNRFC
+1143 YL
-1151 TLAERE
+1151 L
-1157 DVSTA
+1157 
-1162 DMFGTEPATIKD
+1162 
-1174 ILERIAEEN
+1174 
-1183 EDQTGDLFDTSAS
+1183 
-1196 ASTANVR
+1196 
-1203 EASVS
+1203 
-1208 EPSDKLREYQ
+1208 DKLRANK
-1218 SMPEEWRVVEGA
+1218 SLA
-1230 TTAPRGFVVISNG
+1230 TERGR
-1243 KSRFAPGRES
+1243 KRFLKE
-1253 GLLREDRVPVSE
+1253 
-1265 RPGKS
+1265 
-1270 AAAKESAPKNRSGV
+1270 AAE
-1284 IEDFGEKIEGARK
+1284 
-1297 DYAQK
+1297 AQK
-1302 LSDASR
+1302 S
-1308 NDPAAVPLSQAFP
+1308 
-1321 EPDYDRLAESGI
+1321 
-1333 PAGAVAAIHALRDS
+1333 H
-1347 IGVKPRNGWR
+1347 
-1357 MAQYTK
+1357 
-1363 QLQTIREMVR
+1363 
-1373 QIVNR
+1373 
-1378 ELDSKQLDK
+1378 
-1387 VLANPLFNRIRESAE
+1387 
-1402 LYEKLGHSKSLKGYR
+1402 
-1417 LSLGNYS
+1417 
-1424 VFGGVEYK
+1424 
-1432 PPKLIW
+1432 
-1438 TVSDSTG
+1438 
-1445 GRYRDVAFGD
+1445 
-1455 TREEAVENFRKYL
+1455 
-1468 DRETGED
+1468 
-1475 RTRIKFGIFLY
+1475 
-1486 RPGAGAGKAGK
+1486 
-1497 VFIGKKV
+1497 
-1504 GSNTIELKRFDTAAE
+1504 AE
-1519 AREYLGSHQQELE
+1519 AREQVRKEYREL
-1532 ELLKLKQ
+1532 
-1539 YVPAT
+1539 VD
-1544 RSDVNRGR
+1544 S
-1552 IGQDYR
+1552 
-1558 GGKDVTPEMFQEKFG
+1558 GKI
-1573 FRGVQFGNWVGKTE
+1573 RNKTAIE
-1587 ERQQNLNEAYDAL
+1587 QSLTTA
-1600 HDLAGLLNVSTQALS
+1600 HGHPDLESTQAARRILAKKGIDWKTGEKITS
-1615 LNGELGLAFGAR
+1615 EKPEPAPEIARLAGVGSTAEIVERLKNGEQLTVETKVKTDAGSAENISIYASRRPDGRFSIVTGRGNGA
-1627 GKGGVDPA
+1627 D
-1635 SAHYEPGQVV
+1635 
-1645 INLTRRN
+1645 NLTAVQLKKKLDQIKFENPEESSARFEPAEKQEADYKTWDDN
-1652 GAGSLAHEWFHALDN
+1652 GNWKLSKSSGEIAEDFIAALNAGKRLEAAERGVIKQGEKYQVHTPAGKIYS
-1667 YFSRKGGVPTGYLSS
+1667 FSREGIGKFLVDWITSDDPTIKIRL
-1682 GKRGDFAGV
+1682 
-1691 RPEMVQAF
+1691 
-1699 RKVIA
+1699 A
-1704 ELHDKTGIFDRSE
+1704 E
-1717 RLDEIRS
+1717 
-1724 KPYWSTDIEVA
+1724 
-1735 ARAFESY
+1735 
-1742 LHDRIETAGGSS
+1742 
-1754 DYLVNLVGESAF
+1754 ESAVPEKPAK
-1766 TTDMLK
+1766 K
-1772 AIGGKTDLQ
+1772 A
-1781 DVYPYPTQ
+1781 
-1789 KESAAVKKIFDEFVG
+1789 E
-1804 TLREKSEN
+1804 
-1812 NRAVLYSLSRKPE
+1812 YSLSRKPE

-1830 REMPAHPRPERAKFD
+1830 REMPAHPRPERAKFG

-1859 GKTFTAASGHTMTFK
+1859 GKTFTAASGHTIMFK

-1885 PQDGPKGMVAK
+1885 PAGGRKGMVAK
-1896 AKNAAEAIRMIERGE
+1896 ARNAAEAIRMIERGE
-1911 ISFEDVAGYEVPRGY
+1911 IDFEDVAGYERKRAEY
-1926 NIKLFKDILQEPD
+1926 IHLFKDVITDAD
-1939 FWYTERDGIIFGKK
+1939 FYYNDSNDRIVFGKK
-1953 YKGLNKADGFLAAT
+1953 YDGGKTGDGYLGVT
-1967 IKIDKNGN
+1967 LQISSNNLGI
-1975 IGPLSFHPRKFSD
+1975 LSFQPKNFTE
-1988 ALLGNKELNWNIV
+1988 ALLKGKDIKWMV
-2001 ENSASAKSAIG
+2001 GENSASPIHSTGQLAEKTSGIG
-2012 ETAETQ
+2012 TV
-2018 SDRINSN
+2018 N

-2032 SSDGAEYSLAQKPR
+2032 SSGGAEYSLAKKPR
-2046 QQVNPIV
+2046 QQVNPII
-2053 SNENIRREYAEELGR
+2053 SNEDIRREYAEELGR
-2068 NAYTPETVAEWDQ
+2068 NTYTPETVAEWDR

-2177 LPDKQKTELRNKVL
+2177 LPDKEKTELRNKVL

-2264 AVEAAINVA
+2264 AVEAAINMA

-2296 AWDRAVEAF
+2296 AWERAVEAF

-2369 GQELADFIT
+2369 GQELADFINT
-2378 ARINDDGSKAA
+2378 RINDGSSRAS

-2444 RKSPLGVASLLAV
+2444 RKSPLGMASLLAV

-2484 TLAALWSAQDDD
+2484 TLIALWSAQDDD

-2682 SVQSAAPDRSMD
+2682 SVQSAAPDRAMD
-2694 QADRLLWNYN
+2694 QADRLLWDYN

-2709 TAYWPGLPSYYLK
+2709 TAYWPGLPAYYLK

-2762 NPGEEDIKRIKT
+2762 NPGEEDIKRIKL

>member
-1 MDWEEFNK
+1 M
-9 RRTNYLRKV
+9 
-18 GRIEPIREGVLT
+18 
-30 ELGQGAALGA
+30 
-40 VSGLRGFASTLE
+40 
-52 ELGGPAGPRKYFDAV
+52 
-67 LATNQQWNPDPD
+67 LATNRQWNPDPD

-109 AGSAVGGPGG
+109 AGSAVGGPVGTGLVG
-119 AALVGTTVFAQ
+119 AAVFAQ

-160 LVDSAIETGLGSV
+160 LVDSIIETGFGNV

-202 KFGKETVVKA
+202 KFGKATVVKA

-252 LNLGELAENAAAGAW
+252 LNWGELAENAAAGAW

-315 AELAGLAANA
+315 AELAGLAASM

-355 LDIRYFVPMTENGA
+355 LDIRYFVPLTENGA

-400 FAHYLRKQA
+400 FAHYLGKQA
-409 PDLADVWDQALNSV
+409 PDLADVWEQALNS
-423 ASPEARAAE
+423 AANPEARAAE

-465 SRAVQLAE
+465 ARAVQLAE

-502 SSEVE
+502 SPEVE

-534 LVPVEEHGQART
+534 LVPTESTRKHENARE

-560 ELRRQQAEEAG
+560 ELRRRQTEEAG
-571 RMAGMLVPA
+571 RMTGMLAPA
-580 GTQETTTED
+580 EEHGL
-589 APVISPAPKI
+589 A
-599 PAYTAERQA
+599 
-608 ERASLEKFQKDGARI
+608 
-623 DKMLTAFEKYDERTG
+623 RTG
-638 ALADSQFVERNG
+638 TEGTDEHGSGADGHR
-650 RLLAEV
+650 
-656 EDAIRKNNPGLVQ
+656 
-669 EKLNI
+669 
-674 LAKRVRNW
+674 
-682 ASKRRK
+682 
-688 PEAVSEPGGKVP
+688 P
-700 PPDMRANA
+700 PKEGAD
-708 LRGRAEEREREAKPN
+708 G
-723 DLPEVSTDRADNIY
+723 ADNIY

-764 TRETAVKP
+764 
-772 EQNQT
+772 
-777 NTETRGSLKE
+777 
-787 NKRQSTVD
+787 
-795 TTSSVIPQSAERRFT
+795 
-810 ITTPNGE
+810 
-817 MSVQGVYR
+817 
-825 VMDLNDL
+825 
-832 IASDHPEFDQRLQP
+832 
-846 RNRNTA
+846 
-852 GSLAQIERMSNS
+852 AQE
-864 LNPALLLES
+864 
-873 PTSDSG
+873 
-879 SPIIDARN
+879 
-887 QVLSG
+887 
-892 NGRTLAIRRA
+892 
-902 ASSGR
+902 
-907 ADNYFET
+907 
-914 VRKWTQDH
+914 
-922 GLEVPDGV
+922 
-930 EQPVLV
+930 
-936 RQLQSGYDAEA
+936 
-947 FAEYSNRDNKLQRT
+947 T
-961 AAEQA
+961 AAEPEPAA
-966 EADAK
+966 E
-971 TILKH
+971 I
-976 NTLEL
+976 
-981 FVPNDDGDINTA
+981 P
-993 ANQRF
+993 
-998 MQAFARQVNDSSLL
+998 
-1012 NSDGKASPLAEPRIR
+1012 
-1027 RAILAAIFE
+1027 AITE
-1036 EVPNSRD
+1036 DE
-1043 SVTTLIEKSAELG
+1043 
-1056 LRRQLDGIMGA
+1056 
-1067 GANIIKIAR
+1067 
-1076 QKPEYDLRPYL
+1076 
-1087 AETISSLIDFK
+1087 
-1098 TQLLHKKINSFEVY
+1098 
-1112 LKQDNLFG
+1112 
-1120 DTRSAEADDLLRFL
+1120 FL
-1134 AKAKSIRAV
+1134 ASRGVGAPVSD
-1143 REYLNRFC
+1143 YL
-1151 TLAERE
+1151 L
-1157 DVSTA
+1157 
-1162 DMFGTEPATIKD
+1162 
-1174 ILERIAEEN
+1174 
-1183 EDQTGDLFDTSAS
+1183 
-1196 ASTANVR
+1196 
-1203 EASVS
+1203 
-1208 EPSDKLREYQ
+1208 DKLRANK
-1218 SMPEEWRVVEGA
+1218 SLA
-1230 TTAPRGFVVISNG
+1230 TERGR
-1243 KSRFAPGRES
+1243 KRFLKE
-1253 GLLREDRVPVSE
+1253 
-1265 RPGKS
+1265 
-1270 AAAKESAPKNRSGV
+1270 AAE
-1284 IEDFGEKIEGARK
+1284 
-1297 DYAQK
+1297 AQK
-1302 LSDASR
+1302 S
-1308 NDPAAVPLSQAFP
+1308 
-1321 EPDYDRLAESGI
+1321 
-1333 PAGAVAAIHALRDS
+1333 H
-1347 IGVKPRNGWR
+1347 
-1357 MAQYTK
+1357 
-1363 QLQTIREMVR
+1363 
-1373 QIVNR
+1373 
-1378 ELDSKQLDK
+1378 
-1387 VLANPLFNRIRESAE
+1387 
-1402 LYEKLGHSKSLKGYR
+1402 
-1417 LSLGNYS
+1417 
-1424 VFGGVEYK
+1424 
-1432 PPKLIW
+1432 
-1438 TVSDSTG
+1438 
-1445 GRYRDVAFGD
+1445 
-1455 TREEAVENFRKYL
+1455 
-1468 DRETGED
+1468 
-1475 RTRIKFGIFLY
+1475 
-1486 RPGAGAGKAGK
+1486 
-1497 VFIGKKV
+1497 
-1504 GSNTIELKRFDTAAE
+1504 AE
-1519 AREYLGSHQQELE
+1519 AREQVRKEYREL
-1532 ELLKLKQ
+1532 
-1539 YVPAT
+1539 VD
-1544 RSDVNRGR
+1544 S
-1552 IGQDYR
+1552 
-1558 GGKDVTPEMFQEKFG
+1558 GKI
-1573 FRGVQFGNWVGKTE
+1573 RNKTAIE
-1587 ERQQNLNEAYDAL
+1587 QSLTTA
-1600 HDLAGLLNVSTQALS
+1600 HGHPDLESTQAARRILAKKGIDWKTGEKITS
-1615 LNGELGLAFGAR
+1615 EKPEPAPEIARLAGVGSTAEIVERLKNGEQLTVETKVKTDAGSAENISIYASRRPDGRFSIVTGRGNGADNLTAAQLKKKLDRMKFENPEESSARFEPAEKREAAVPAKKNAVSERVLYHWDHNGEWNNKGKNFSELMEGFVAMMDAGKEMLVDTARGRYKFHKKAGEYEGVFPSGKVQRYSYDELYGKFAGWIAGGKPNNRFLVEEPAASAKPEMLTDVSKLKVGDRAAFGQSAEYPALYTGEVVSIGR
-1627 GKGGVDPA
+1627 KNVKLKTQSRMYGEQIITMPLDTYKGHYPA
-1635 SAHYEPGQVV
+1635 E
-1645 INLTRRN
+1645 
-1652 GAGSLAHEWFHALDN
+1652 SLAKSA
-1667 YFSRKGGVPTGYLSS
+1667 K
-1682 GKRGDFAGV
+1682 K
-1691 RPEMVQAF
+1691 
-1699 RKVIA
+1699 A
-1704 ELHDKTGIFDRSE
+1704 E
-1717 RLDEIRS
+1717 
-1724 KPYWSTDIEVA
+1724 
-1735 ARAFESY
+1735 
-1742 LHDRIETAGGSS
+1742 
-1754 DYLVNLVGESAF
+1754 
-1766 TTDMLK
+1766 
-1772 AIGGKTDLQ
+1772 
-1781 DVYPYPTQ
+1781 
-1789 KESAAVKKIFDEFVG
+1789 
-1804 TLREKSEN
+1804 
-1812 NRAVLYSLSRKPE
+1812 YSLSRKPE
-1825 SIQDF
+1825 IIQDF

-1885 PQDGPKGMVAK
+1885 PQDGQKGMVAK

-1911 ISFEDVAGYEVPRGY
+1911 IGFKDIAGYEDTRAG
-1926 NIKLFKDILQEPD
+1926 NINLFKDVLTDADFFYPD
-1939 FWYTERDGIIFGKK
+1939 GDKITFGKK
-1953 YKGLNKADGFLAAT
+1953 YEGLKQADGFLAVT
-1967 IKIDKNGN
+1967 LKIDRNGN
-1975 IGPLSFHPRKFSD
+1975 IGPVSFHPRRFTDK
-1988 ALLGNKELNWNIV
+1988 LLDRKEIKWNIAGIPAPANAAGGTAAGKQSTV
-2001 ENSASAKSAIG
+2001 VNSTANSAAVKSATG
-2012 ETAETQ
+2012 ETAEAQ
-2018 SDRINSN
+2018 SGGITSN
-2025 ITDSGEK
+2025 IVDRSDK
-2032 SSDGAEYSLAQKPR
+2032 SSPKSEFSLNRKPR
-2046 QQVNPIV
+2046 QQVNPV
-2053 SNENIRREYAEELGR
+2053 LSNEDIRREYAEELGR
-2068 NAYTPETVAEWDQ
+2068 NTYTPETVAEWDR

-2094 GAVEAILND
+2094 GAVEAILHD

-2224 SRGDQLYEFWINSI
+2224 SRGDRLYEFWINSI

-2247 NVVGNT
+2247 NVAGNT

-2369 GQELADFIT
+2369 GQELADFIN
-2378 ARINDDGSKAA
+2378 ARIKDGNSRAS

-2709 TAYWPGLPSYYLK
+2709 SAYWPGLPSYYLK

-2774 LFAKARQTAKEKY
+2774 LFTKARQTAKEKY

>member
-1 MDWEEFNK
+1 MDYQEFDK
-9 RRTNYLRKV
+9 RRTEKLRKF
-18 GRIEPIREGVLT
+18 GLLEPVREGVLT

-119 AALVGTTVFAQ
+119 AALVGTAVFAQ

-160 LVDSAIETGLGSV
+160 LVDSIIETGFGNV

-202 KFGKETVVKA
+202 KFGKATVVKA

-252 LNLGELAENAAAGAW
+252 LNWGELAENTAAGAW

-278 TGRMAQRDRRAA
+278 TGRMAQRDRRTA

-295 VAEAVSPAWMKHYNV
+295 VAEAVSPAWMKHYGV

-315 AELAGLAANA
+315 AELAGLVASA

-355 LDIRYFVPMTENGA
+355 LDIRYFVPMSENGA
-369 ALNGVFARD
+369 VLNGVFARD

-409 PDLADVWDQALNSV
+409 PDLADVWDQALNS
-423 ASPEARAAE
+423 AANPEARAAE

-438 TYGELGEAGAEF
+438 TYGELGDAGAEF

-571 RMAGMLVPA
+571 RMAGMLVPV

-656 EDAIRKNNPGLVQ
+656 EEAIRKNNPGLVQ

-674 LAKRVRNW
+674 LARRVRNW
-682 ASKRRK
+682 ASKRKK
-688 PEAVSEPGGKVP
+688 PEAVSEPESKPVEAAP
-700 PPDMRANA
+700 PAPVAA
-708 LRGRAEEREREAKPN
+708 IPS
-723 DLPEVSTDRADNIY
+723 PENIY

-772 EQNQT
+772 E
-777 NTETRGSLKE
+777 
-787 NKRQSTVD
+787 
-795 TTSSVIPQSAERRFT
+795 P
-810 ITTPNGE
+810 
-817 MSVQGVYR
+817 
-825 VMDLNDL
+825 
-832 IASDHPEFDQRLQP
+832 
-846 RNRNTA
+846 
-852 GSLAQIERMSNS
+852 
-864 LNPALLLES
+864 
-873 PTSDSG
+873 
-879 SPIIDARN
+879 
-887 QVLSG
+887 
-892 NGRTLAIRRA
+892 
-902 ASSGR
+902 
-907 ADNYFET
+907 
-914 VRKWTQDH
+914 
-922 GLEVPDGV
+922 
-930 EQPVLV
+930 
-936 RQLQSGYDAEA
+936 
-947 FAEYSNRDNKLQRT
+947 
-961 AAEQA
+961 AAE
-966 EADAK
+966 
-971 TILKH
+971 I
-976 NTLEL
+976 
-981 FVPNDDGDINTA
+981 P
-993 ANQRF
+993 
-998 MQAFARQVNDSSLL
+998 
-1012 NSDGKASPLAEPRIR
+1012 
-1027 RAILAAIFE
+1027 AITE
-1036 EVPNSRD
+1036 DE
-1043 SVTTLIEKSAELG
+1043 
-1056 LRRQLDGIMGA
+1056 
-1067 GANIIKIAR
+1067 
-1076 QKPEYDLRPYL
+1076 
-1087 AETISSLIDFK
+1087 
-1098 TQLLHKKINSFEVY
+1098 
-1112 LKQDNLFG
+1112 
-1120 DTRSAEADDLLRFL
+1120 FL
-1134 AKAKSIRAV
+1134 ASRGVGAPVSD
-1143 REYLNRFC
+1143 YL
-1151 TLAERE
+1151 L
-1157 DVSTA
+1157 
-1162 DMFGTEPATIKD
+1162 
-1174 ILERIAEEN
+1174 
-1183 EDQTGDLFDTSAS
+1183 
-1196 ASTANVR
+1196 
-1203 EASVS
+1203 
-1208 EPSDKLREYQ
+1208 DKLRANK
-1218 SMPEEWRVVEGA
+1218 SLA
-1230 TTAPRGFVVISNG
+1230 TERGR
-1243 KSRFAPGRES
+1243 KRFLKE
-1253 GLLREDRVPVSE
+1253 
-1265 RPGKS
+1265 
-1270 AAAKESAPKNRSGV
+1270 AAE
-1284 IEDFGEKIEGARK
+1284 
-1297 DYAQK
+1297 AQK
-1302 LSDASR
+1302 S
-1308 NDPAAVPLSQAFP
+1308 
-1321 EPDYDRLAESGI
+1321 
-1333 PAGAVAAIHALRDS
+1333 H
-1347 IGVKPRNGWR
+1347 
-1357 MAQYTK
+1357 
-1363 QLQTIREMVR
+1363 
-1373 QIVNR
+1373 
-1378 ELDSKQLDK
+1378 
-1387 VLANPLFNRIRESAE
+1387 
-1402 LYEKLGHSKSLKGYR
+1402 
-1417 LSLGNYS
+1417 
-1424 VFGGVEYK
+1424 
-1432 PPKLIW
+1432 
-1438 TVSDSTG
+1438 
-1445 GRYRDVAFGD
+1445 
-1455 TREEAVENFRKYL
+1455 
-1468 DRETGED
+1468 
-1475 RTRIKFGIFLY
+1475 
-1486 RPGAGAGKAGK
+1486 
-1497 VFIGKKV
+1497 
-1504 GSNTIELKRFDTAAE
+1504 AE
-1519 AREYLGSHQQELE
+1519 AREQVRKEYREL
-1532 ELLKLKQ
+1532 
-1539 YVPAT
+1539 VD
-1544 RSDVNRGR
+1544 S
-1552 IGQDYR
+1552 
-1558 GGKDVTPEMFQEKFG
+1558 GKI
-1573 FRGVQFGNWVGKTE
+1573 RNKTAIE
-1587 ERQQNLNEAYDAL
+1587 QSLTTA
-1600 HDLAGLLNVSTQALS
+1600 HGHPDLESTQAARRILAKKGIDWKTGEKITS
-1615 LNGELGLAFGAR
+1615 EKPEPAPEIARLAGVGSTAEIVERLENGERLTVETKVKTDAGPAENISIYASRRPDGRFSIVTGRGNGA
-1627 GKGGVDPA
+1627 D
-1635 SAHYEPGQVV
+1635 
-1645 INLTRRN
+1645 NLTAAQLKKKLDRMKFENPEESSARFEPAEKREADYKTWDDN
-1652 GAGSLAHEWFHALDN
+1652 GNWKLSKSSGEIAEDFIAALDAGKRLEAAERGVIKQGEK
-1667 YFSRKGGVPTGYLSS
+1667 YQVHTPAGKIYSFSREGIGKFLVDWITSDDPTIKIRL
-1682 GKRGDFAGV
+1682 
-1691 RPEMVQAF
+1691 
-1699 RKVIA
+1699 A
-1704 ELHDKTGIFDRSE
+1704 EESVAPK
-1717 RLDEIRS
+1717 
-1724 KPYWSTDIEVA
+1724 KPAE
-1735 ARAFESY
+1735 
-1742 LHDRIETAGGSS
+1742 
-1754 DYLVNLVGESAF
+1754 
-1766 TTDMLK
+1766 K
-1772 AIGGKTDLQ
+1772 A
-1781 DVYPYPTQ
+1781 
-1789 KESAAVKKIFDEFVG
+1789 E
-1804 TLREKSEN
+1804 
-1812 NRAVLYSLSRKPE
+1812 YSLSRKPE

-1911 ISFEDVAGYEVPRGY
+1911 IDFEDVAGYERKRAEY
-1926 NIKLFKDILQEPD
+1926 IHLFKDVITDAD
-1939 FWYTERDGIIFGKK
+1939 FYYNDSNDRIVFGKK
-1953 YKGLNKADGFLAAT
+1953 YDGGKTGDGYLGVT
-1967 IKIDKNGN
+1967 LQISSNNLGI
-1975 IGPLSFHPRKFSD
+1975 LSFQPKNFTE
-1988 ALLGNKELNWNIV
+1988 ALLKGKDIKWMV
-2001 ENSASAKSAIG
+2001 GENSASPIHSTGQLAEKTSGIG
-2012 ETAETQ
+2012 TV
-2018 SDRINSN
+2018 N

-2032 SSDGAEYSLAQKPR
+2032 SSGGAEYSLAKKPR
-2046 QQVNPIV
+2046 QQVNPII
-2053 SNENIRREYAEELGR
+2053 SNEDIRREYAEELGR
-2068 NAYTPETVAEWDQ
+2068 NTYTPETVAEWDR

-2094 GAVEAILND
+2094 GAVEAILHD

-2369 GQELADFIT
+2369 GQELADFIN

-2609 IPNAYRQAV
+2609 VPNAYRQAV

-2704 RRNPE
+2704 RHNPE
-2709 TAYWPGLPSYYLK
+2709 SAYWPGLPSYYLK

-2762 NPGEEDIKRIKT
+2762 NPGEEDIKRIKL
-2774 LFAKARQTAKEKY
+2774 LFTKARQTAKEKY

>member
-1 MDWEEFNK
+1 MDQQEFNK
-9 RRTNYLRKV
+9 RWNEV
-18 GRIEPIREGVLT
+18 GRSLGLVEPVREGVLT

-52 ELGGPAGPRKYFDAV
+52 ELGGPAGPRKYFDSV
-67 LATNQQWNPDPD
+67 LATNRQWNPDPD

-119 AALVGTTVFAQ
+119 AALVGTAVFAQ

-160 LVDSAIETGLGSV
+160 LVDSIIETGFGSV

-220 VGKGALGE
+220 VGKGMLGE
-228 GGEEALQYIQDV
+228 GGEEVFQYMSDLIT
-240 IWRSVAGDPSAV
+240 RSIAGDPSAV
-252 LNLGELAENAAAGAW
+252 LNWGELAENAAAGAW

-315 AELAGLAANA
+315 AELAGLAASM

-355 LDIRYFVPMTENGA
+355 LDIRYFVPMSENGA

-400 FAHYLRKQA
+400 FAHYLGKQA
-409 PDLADVWDQALNSV
+409 PDLADVWDQALNS
-423 ASPEARAAE
+423 AANPEARAAE

-465 SRAVQLAE
+465 ARAVQLAE

-502 SSEVE
+502 SPEVE

-534 LVPVEEHGQART
+534 LVPVEEHGQVRT
-546 STEAGTLPPFEAFR
+546 GADEHGSAADGHALPEESTEAGTLPPFEAFR
-560 ELRRQQAEEAG
+560 ELRRRQAEEAG
-571 RMAGMLVPA
+571 RMAGMLVPV
-580 GTQETTTED
+580 GTQEATTED

-623 DKMLTAFEKYDERTG
+623 NKMLTAFEKYDEKTG

-656 EDAIRKNNPGLVQ
+656 EEAIRKNNPGLVQ

-674 LAKRVRNW
+674 LARRVRNW
-682 ASKRRK
+682 ASKRKK
-688 PEAVSEPGGKVP
+688 PEAVSEPGGKPVEAAPAAPVADATP
-700 PPDMRANA
+700 P
-708 LRGRAEEREREAKPN
+708 G
-723 DLPEVSTDRADNIY
+723 NIY

-764 TRETAVKP
+764 A
-772 EQNQT
+772 
-777 NTETRGSLKE
+777 KE
-787 NKRQSTVD
+787 
-795 TTSSVIPQSAERRFT
+795 
-810 ITTPNGE
+810 
-817 MSVQGVYR
+817 
-825 VMDLNDL
+825 
-832 IASDHPEFDQRLQP
+832 
-846 RNRNTA
+846 
-852 GSLAQIERMSNS
+852 
-864 LNPALLLES
+864 
-873 PTSDSG
+873 
-879 SPIIDARN
+879 
-887 QVLSG
+887 
-892 NGRTLAIRRA
+892 
-902 ASSGR
+902 
-907 ADNYFET
+907 
-914 VRKWTQDH
+914 
-922 GLEVPDGV
+922 
-930 EQPVLV
+930 
-936 RQLQSGYDAEA
+936 
-947 FAEYSNRDNKLQRT
+947 T
-961 AAEQA
+961 AAEPEPAAEGHGQSQPGTEREGRSA
-966 EADAK
+966 SVPAVKVRETSVPEPAPEIARLAGVGSTAEIVERLKNGEHLTVETKVKTDAGSAENISIYASRRPDGRFSIVTGRGNGADNLTAAQLRKKLDRIKFENPEESSARFEPAEKREADYK
-971 TILKH
+971 TW
-976 NTLEL
+976 
-981 FVPNDDGDINTA
+981 DDNGNWKLSKPAGEIAEDFTA
-993 ANQRF
+993 ALDAGKRLEAAERGVIKQGEKY
-998 MQAFARQVNDSSLL
+998 QVHTPAGKIYSFSREGIGKFLIDWIT
-1012 NSDGKASPLAEPRIR
+1012 SDDP
-1027 RAILAAIFE
+1027 
-1036 EVPNSRD
+1036 
-1043 SVTTLIEKSAELG
+1043 T
-1056 LRRQLDGIMGA
+1056 
-1067 GANIIKIAR
+1067 IKI
-1076 QKPEYDLRPYL
+1076 
-1087 AETISSLIDFK
+1087 
-1098 TQLLHKKINSFEVY
+1098 
-1112 LKQDNLFG
+1112 
-1120 DTRSAEADDLLRFL
+1120 
-1134 AKAKSIRAV
+1134 
-1143 REYLNRFC
+1143 
-1151 TLAERE
+1151 
-1157 DVSTA
+1157 
-1162 DMFGTEPATIKD
+1162 
-1174 ILERIAEEN
+1174 
-1183 EDQTGDLFDTSAS
+1183 
-1196 ASTANVR
+1196 
-1203 EASVS
+1203 
-1208 EPSDKLREYQ
+1208 
-1218 SMPEEWRVVEGA
+1218 
-1230 TTAPRGFVVISNG
+1230 
-1243 KSRFAPGRES
+1243 
-1253 GLLREDRVPVSE
+1253 
-1265 RPGKS
+1265 
-1270 AAAKESAPKNRSGV
+1270 
-1284 IEDFGEKIEGARK
+1284 
-1297 DYAQK
+1297 
-1302 LSDASR
+1302 
-1308 NDPAAVPLSQAFP
+1308 
-1321 EPDYDRLAESGI
+1321 RLAE
-1333 PAGAVAAIHALRDS
+1333 
-1347 IGVKPRNGWR
+1347 
-1357 MAQYTK
+1357 
-1363 QLQTIREMVR
+1363 
-1373 QIVNR
+1373 
-1378 ELDSKQLDK
+1378 
-1387 VLANPLFNRIRESAE
+1387 
-1402 LYEKLGHSKSLKGYR
+1402 
-1417 LSLGNYS
+1417 
-1424 VFGGVEYK
+1424 
-1432 PPKLIW
+1432 
-1438 TVSDSTG
+1438 
-1445 GRYRDVAFGD
+1445 
-1455 TREEAVENFRKYL
+1455 
-1468 DRETGED
+1468 
-1475 RTRIKFGIFLY
+1475 
-1486 RPGAGAGKAGK
+1486 
-1497 VFIGKKV
+1497 
-1504 GSNTIELKRFDTAAE
+1504 
-1519 AREYLGSHQQELE
+1519 
-1532 ELLKLKQ
+1532 
-1539 YVPAT
+1539 
-1544 RSDVNRGR
+1544 
-1552 IGQDYR
+1552 
-1558 GGKDVTPEMFQEKFG
+1558 
-1573 FRGVQFGNWVGKTE
+1573 
-1587 ERQQNLNEAYDAL
+1587 
-1600 HDLAGLLNVSTQALS
+1600 
-1615 LNGELGLAFGAR
+1615 
-1627 GKGGVDPA
+1627 
-1635 SAHYEPGQVV
+1635 
-1645 INLTRRN
+1645 
-1652 GAGSLAHEWFHALDN
+1652 
-1667 YFSRKGGVPTGYLSS
+1667 
-1682 GKRGDFAGV
+1682 
-1691 RPEMVQAF
+1691 
-1699 RKVIA
+1699 
-1704 ELHDKTGIFDRSE
+1704 
-1717 RLDEIRS
+1717 
-1724 KPYWSTDIEVA
+1724 
-1735 ARAFESY
+1735 
-1742 LHDRIETAGGSS
+1742 
-1754 DYLVNLVGESAF
+1754 
-1766 TTDMLK
+1766 
-1772 AIGGKTDLQ
+1772 
-1781 DVYPYPTQ
+1781 
-1789 KESAAVKKIFDEFVG
+1789 ESAAPKKSAKKAE
-1804 TLREKSEN
+1804 
-1812 NRAVLYSLSRKPE
+1812 YSLSRKPE

-1911 ISFEDVAGYEVPRGY
+1911 IGFEDVAGYEVPRGY

-2046 QQVNPIV
+2046 QQVNPV
-2053 SNENIRREYAEELGR
+2053 LSNEDIRREYAEELGR
-2068 NAYTPETVAEWDQ
+2068 NTYTPDTVAEWDR

-2094 GAVEAILND
+2094 GAVEAILHD

-2122 DVFAKLDED
+2122 DIFAKLDED

-2170 FDKLHAD
+2170 FDRLHAD
-2177 LPDKQKTELRNKVL
+2177 LPDKEKTELRNKVL

-2247 NVVGNT
+2247 NIVGNT

-2264 AVEAAINVA
+2264 AVEAAVNLA

-2325 GRKGRIIR
+2325 GKKGRIIR

-2369 GQELADFIT
+2369 GQELADFIN
-2378 ARINDDGSKAA
+2378 ARINDGSSRAS

-2414 LKNSNSPAGKIAR
+2414 LKNSNTPAGWIAR
-2427 FIFPF
+2427 IVFPF

-2444 RKSPLGVASLLAV
+2444 RKSPLGAASLLAV

-2466 EVTPEMMARA
+2466 EVTPEMMAHA

-2484 TLAALWSAQDDD
+2484 TLIALWSAQDDD

-2530 DRYYTY
+2530 DQYYTY

-2554 AMRAKRPAEAKKA
+2554 TMRAKRPAEAKKA

-2682 SVQSAAPDRSMD
+2682 SVQSAAPDRTMD

-2709 TAYWPGLPSYYLK
+2709 SAYWPGLPSYYLK

-2762 NPGEEDIKRIKT
+2762 NPGETDIKRIKL
-2774 LFAKARQTAKEKY
+2774 LFTQARKTAKEKY

>member
-1 MDWEEFNK
+1 MDYQEFDK
-9 RRTNYLRKV
+9 RRTEKLRKF
-18 GRIEPIREGVLT
+18 GLLEPVREGVLT

-52 ELGGPAGPRKYFDAV
+52 ELGGPAGPRKYFDSV
-67 LATNQQWNPDPD
+67 LATNRQWNPDPD

-109 AGSAVGGPGG
+109 AGTAVGGPGG
-119 AALVGTTVFAQ
+119 AALVGTAVFAQ

-228 GGEEALQYIQDV
+228 GGEEALQYVQDL

-252 LNLGELAENAAAGAW
+252 LNWGELAENAAAGAW

-272 GAVDAG
+272 GAIDAG

-315 AELAGLAANA
+315 AELAGLAASM

-355 LDIRYFVPMTENGA
+355 LDIRYFVPMSENGA

-400 FAHYLRKQA
+400 FAHYLGKQA
-409 PDLADVWDQALNSV
+409 PDLADVWDQALNS
-423 ASPEARAAE
+423 AANPEARAAE

-534 LVPVEEHGQART
+534 LVPVEEHGQ
-546 STEAGTLPPFEAFR
+546 
-560 ELRRQQAEEAG
+560 
-571 RMAGMLVPA
+571 V
-580 GTQETTTED
+580 
-589 APVISPAPKI
+589 
-599 PAYTAERQA
+599 
-608 ERASLEKFQKDGARI
+608 
-623 DKMLTAFEKYDERTG
+623 RTG
-638 ALADSQFVERNG
+638 ADEHGSAADG
-650 RLLAEV
+650 HA
-656 EDAIRKNNPGLVQ
+656 
-669 EKLNI
+669 
-674 LAKRVRNW
+674 
-682 ASKRRK
+682 
-688 PEAVSEPGGKVP
+688 
-700 PPDMRANA
+700 
-708 LRGRAEEREREAKPN
+708 
-723 DLPEVSTDRADNIY
+723 LPEESTDGADNIY

-764 TRETAVKP
+764 
-772 EQNQT
+772 
-777 NTETRGSLKE
+777 
-787 NKRQSTVD
+787 
-795 TTSSVIPQSAERRFT
+795 
-810 ITTPNGE
+810 
-817 MSVQGVYR
+817 
-825 VMDLNDL
+825 
-832 IASDHPEFDQRLQP
+832 
-846 RNRNTA
+846 
-852 GSLAQIERMSNS
+852 AQE
-864 LNPALLLES
+864 
-873 PTSDSG
+873 
-879 SPIIDARN
+879 
-887 QVLSG
+887 
-892 NGRTLAIRRA
+892 
-902 ASSGR
+902 
-907 ADNYFET
+907 
-914 VRKWTQDH
+914 
-922 GLEVPDGV
+922 
-930 EQPVLV
+930 
-936 RQLQSGYDAEA
+936 
-947 FAEYSNRDNKLQRT
+947 T
-961 AAEQA
+961 AAEPEPAA
-966 EADAK
+966 E
-971 TILKH
+971 I
-976 NTLEL
+976 
-981 FVPNDDGDINTA
+981 P
-993 ANQRF
+993 
-998 MQAFARQVNDSSLL
+998 
-1012 NSDGKASPLAEPRIR
+1012 
-1027 RAILAAIFE
+1027 AITE
-1036 EVPNSRD
+1036 DE
-1043 SVTTLIEKSAELG
+1043 
-1056 LRRQLDGIMGA
+1056 
-1067 GANIIKIAR
+1067 
-1076 QKPEYDLRPYL
+1076 
-1087 AETISSLIDFK
+1087 
-1098 TQLLHKKINSFEVY
+1098 
-1112 LKQDNLFG
+1112 
-1120 DTRSAEADDLLRFL
+1120 FL
-1134 AKAKSIRAV
+1134 ASRGVGAPVSD
-1143 REYLNRFC
+1143 YL
-1151 TLAERE
+1151 L
-1157 DVSTA
+1157 
-1162 DMFGTEPATIKD
+1162 
-1174 ILERIAEEN
+1174 
-1183 EDQTGDLFDTSAS
+1183 
-1196 ASTANVR
+1196 
-1203 EASVS
+1203 
-1208 EPSDKLREYQ
+1208 DKLRANK
-1218 SMPEEWRVVEGA
+1218 SLA
-1230 TTAPRGFVVISNG
+1230 TERGR
-1243 KSRFAPGRES
+1243 KRFLKE
-1253 GLLREDRVPVSE
+1253 
-1265 RPGKS
+1265 
-1270 AAAKESAPKNRSGV
+1270 AAE
-1284 IEDFGEKIEGARK
+1284 
-1297 DYAQK
+1297 AQK
-1302 LSDASR
+1302 S
-1308 NDPAAVPLSQAFP
+1308 
-1321 EPDYDRLAESGI
+1321 
-1333 PAGAVAAIHALRDS
+1333 H
-1347 IGVKPRNGWR
+1347 
-1357 MAQYTK
+1357 
-1363 QLQTIREMVR
+1363 
-1373 QIVNR
+1373 
-1378 ELDSKQLDK
+1378 
-1387 VLANPLFNRIRESAE
+1387 
-1402 LYEKLGHSKSLKGYR
+1402 
-1417 LSLGNYS
+1417 
-1424 VFGGVEYK
+1424 
-1432 PPKLIW
+1432 
-1438 TVSDSTG
+1438 
-1445 GRYRDVAFGD
+1445 
-1455 TREEAVENFRKYL
+1455 
-1468 DRETGED
+1468 
-1475 RTRIKFGIFLY
+1475 
-1486 RPGAGAGKAGK
+1486 
-1497 VFIGKKV
+1497 
-1504 GSNTIELKRFDTAAE
+1504 AE
-1519 AREYLGSHQQELE
+1519 AREQVRKEYREL
-1532 ELLKLKQ
+1532 
-1539 YVPAT
+1539 VD
-1544 RSDVNRGR
+1544 S
-1552 IGQDYR
+1552 
-1558 GGKDVTPEMFQEKFG
+1558 GKI
-1573 FRGVQFGNWVGKTE
+1573 RNKTAIE
-1587 ERQQNLNEAYDAL
+1587 QSLTTA
-1600 HDLAGLLNVSTQALS
+1600 HGHPDLESTQAARRILAKKGIDWKTGEKITS
-1615 LNGELGLAFGAR
+1615 EKPEPAPEIARLAGVGSTAEIVERLENGERLTVETKVKTDAGSVENISIYASRRPDGRFSIVTGRGNGADNLTAAQLRKKLDRMKFENQEESSARFEPAEKREADYKTWDDNGNWKLSKSSGEIAEDFTAALDAGKRLAVDTAR
-1627 GKGGVDPA
+1627 GR
-1635 SAHYEPGQVV
+1635 Y
-1645 INLTRRN
+1645 
-1652 GAGSLAHEWFHALDN
+1652 
-1667 YFSRKGGVPTGYLSS
+1667 
-1682 GKRGDFAGV
+1682 
-1691 RPEMVQAF
+1691 
-1699 RKVIA
+1699 
-1704 ELHDKTGIFDRSE
+1704 GIVKQDE
-1717 RLDEIRS
+1717 R
-1724 KPYWSTDIEVA
+1724 
-1735 ARAFESY
+1735 
-1742 LHDRIETAGGSS
+1742 
-1754 DYLVNLVGESAF
+1754 YLVNSPDGKIYSYSRGGIGRFLVDRITSNNPKVKVTLAEEPVAPMMLTDVSKLKVGDRAAF
-1766 TTDMLK
+1766 GQSTE
-1772 AIGGKTDLQ
+1772 
-1781 DVYPYPTQ
+1781 YPTLYTGEVVSVGRKNVKLKTQ
-1789 KESAAVKKIFDEFVG
+1789 SRMYGEQIITMPLDTYKGHYPAESLAKSAKKAE
-1804 TLREKSEN
+1804 
-1812 NRAVLYSLSRKPE
+1812 YSLSRKPV

-1885 PQDGPKGMVAK
+1885 PAGGRKGMVAK
-1896 AKNAAEAIRMIERGE
+1896 APNAAEAIRMIERGE
-1911 ISFEDVAGYEVPRGY
+1911 IGFKDIAGYEDTRAG
-1926 NIKLFKDILQEPD
+1926 NINLFKDVLTDADFFYPD
-1939 FWYTERDGIIFGKK
+1939 GDKITFGKK
-1953 YKGLNKADGFLAAT
+1953 YEGLKQADGFLAVT
-1967 IKIDKNGN
+1967 LKIDRNGN
-1975 IGPLSFHPRKFSD
+1975 IGPVSFHPRRFTDK
-1988 ALLGNKELNWNIV
+1988 LLDRKEIKWNIAGIPAPANAAGGTAAGKQSTV
-2001 ENSASAKSAIG
+2001 VNSTANSAAVKSATG
-2012 ETAETQ
+2012 ETAEAQ
-2018 SDRINSN
+2018 SGGITSN
-2025 ITDSGEK
+2025 IVDRSDK
-2032 SSDGAEYSLAQKPR
+2032 SSPKSEFSLNRKPR
-2046 QQVNPIV
+2046 QQVNPV
-2053 SNENIRREYAEELGR
+2053 LSNEDIRREYAEELGR
-2068 NAYTPETVAEWDQ
+2068 NTYTPETVAEWDR

-2094 GAVEAILND
+2094 GAVEAILHD

-2177 LPDKQKTELRNKVL
+2177 LPDKEKTELRNKVL

-2247 NVVGNT
+2247 NVAGNT

-2264 AVEAAINVA
+2264 AVEAAINLA

-2296 AWDRAVEAF
+2296 AWERAVEAF

-2369 GQELADFIT
+2369 GQELADFIN
-2378 ARINDDGSKAA
+2378 ARIKDGNSRAS

-2444 RKSPLGVASLLAV
+2444 RKSPLGMASLLAV

-2554 AMRAKRPAEAKKA
+2554 AIRAERPAEAKKA

-2609 IPNAYRQAV
+2609 VPNAYRQAV
-2618 NAFDDKVRDN
+2618 NAFDGKVRDN
-2628 RTRARGLKYFTDQ
+2628 RTRARGMKYFTDQ

>member
-1 MDWEEFNK
+1 MDYQEFDK
-9 RRTNYLRKV
+9 RRTEKLRKF
-18 GRIEPIREGVLT
+18 GLLEPVREGVLT

-67 LATNQQWNPDPD
+67 LATNRQWNPDPD

-109 AGSAVGGPGG
+109 AGSAVGGPVGTGLVG
-119 AALVGTTVFAQ
+119 AAVFAQ

-160 LVDSAIETGLGSV
+160 LVDSIIETGFGNV

-202 KFGKETVVKA
+202 KFGKATVVKA

-252 LNLGELAENAAAGAW
+252 LNWGELAENAAAGAW

-315 AELAGLAANA
+315 AELAGLAASM

-355 LDIRYFVPMTENGA
+355 LDIRYFVPLTENGA

-400 FAHYLRKQA
+400 FAHYLGKQA
-409 PDLADVWDQALNSV
+409 PDLADVWEQALNS
-423 ASPEARAAE
+423 AANPEARAAE

-465 SRAVQLAE
+465 ARAVQLAE

-502 SSEVE
+502 SPEVE

-534 LVPVEEHGQART
+534 LVPTESTRKHENARE

-560 ELRRQQAEEAG
+560 ELRRRQTEEAG
-571 RMAGMLVPA
+571 RMTGMLAPA
-580 GTQETTTED
+580 EEHGL
-589 APVISPAPKI
+589 A
-599 PAYTAERQA
+599 
-608 ERASLEKFQKDGARI
+608 
-623 DKMLTAFEKYDERTG
+623 RTG
-638 ALADSQFVERNG
+638 TEGTDEHGSGADGHR
-650 RLLAEV
+650 
-656 EDAIRKNNPGLVQ
+656 
-669 EKLNI
+669 
-674 LAKRVRNW
+674 
-682 ASKRRK
+682 
-688 PEAVSEPGGKVP
+688 P
-700 PPDMRANA
+700 PKEGAD
-708 LRGRAEEREREAKPN
+708 G
-723 DLPEVSTDRADNIY
+723 ADNIY

-764 TRETAVKP
+764 
-772 EQNQT
+772 
-777 NTETRGSLKE
+777 
-787 NKRQSTVD
+787 
-795 TTSSVIPQSAERRFT
+795 
-810 ITTPNGE
+810 
-817 MSVQGVYR
+817 
-825 VMDLNDL
+825 
-832 IASDHPEFDQRLQP
+832 
-846 RNRNTA
+846 
-852 GSLAQIERMSNS
+852 AQE
-864 LNPALLLES
+864 
-873 PTSDSG
+873 
-879 SPIIDARN
+879 
-887 QVLSG
+887 
-892 NGRTLAIRRA
+892 
-902 ASSGR
+902 
-907 ADNYFET
+907 
-914 VRKWTQDH
+914 
-922 GLEVPDGV
+922 
-930 EQPVLV
+930 
-936 RQLQSGYDAEA
+936 
-947 FAEYSNRDNKLQRT
+947 T
-961 AAEQA
+961 AAEPEPAA
-966 EADAK
+966 E
-971 TILKH
+971 I
-976 NTLEL
+976 
-981 FVPNDDGDINTA
+981 P
-993 ANQRF
+993 
-998 MQAFARQVNDSSLL
+998 
-1012 NSDGKASPLAEPRIR
+1012 
-1027 RAILAAIFE
+1027 AITE
-1036 EVPNSRD
+1036 DE
-1043 SVTTLIEKSAELG
+1043 
-1056 LRRQLDGIMGA
+1056 
-1067 GANIIKIAR
+1067 
-1076 QKPEYDLRPYL
+1076 
-1087 AETISSLIDFK
+1087 
-1098 TQLLHKKINSFEVY
+1098 
-1112 LKQDNLFG
+1112 
-1120 DTRSAEADDLLRFL
+1120 FL
-1134 AKAKSIRAV
+1134 ASRGVGAPVSD
-1143 REYLNRFC
+1143 YL
-1151 TLAERE
+1151 L
-1157 DVSTA
+1157 
-1162 DMFGTEPATIKD
+1162 
-1174 ILERIAEEN
+1174 
-1183 EDQTGDLFDTSAS
+1183 
-1196 ASTANVR
+1196 
-1203 EASVS
+1203 
-1208 EPSDKLREYQ
+1208 DKLRANK
-1218 SMPEEWRVVEGA
+1218 SLA
-1230 TTAPRGFVVISNG
+1230 TERGR
-1243 KSRFAPGRES
+1243 KRFLKE
-1253 GLLREDRVPVSE
+1253 
-1265 RPGKS
+1265 
-1270 AAAKESAPKNRSGV
+1270 AAE
-1284 IEDFGEKIEGARK
+1284 
-1297 DYAQK
+1297 AQK
-1302 LSDASR
+1302 S
-1308 NDPAAVPLSQAFP
+1308 
-1321 EPDYDRLAESGI
+1321 
-1333 PAGAVAAIHALRDS
+1333 H
-1347 IGVKPRNGWR
+1347 
-1357 MAQYTK
+1357 
-1363 QLQTIREMVR
+1363 
-1373 QIVNR
+1373 
-1378 ELDSKQLDK
+1378 
-1387 VLANPLFNRIRESAE
+1387 
-1402 LYEKLGHSKSLKGYR
+1402 
-1417 LSLGNYS
+1417 
-1424 VFGGVEYK
+1424 
-1432 PPKLIW
+1432 
-1438 TVSDSTG
+1438 
-1445 GRYRDVAFGD
+1445 
-1455 TREEAVENFRKYL
+1455 
-1468 DRETGED
+1468 
-1475 RTRIKFGIFLY
+1475 
-1486 RPGAGAGKAGK
+1486 
-1497 VFIGKKV
+1497 
-1504 GSNTIELKRFDTAAE
+1504 AE
-1519 AREYLGSHQQELE
+1519 AREQVRKEYREL
-1532 ELLKLKQ
+1532 
-1539 YVPAT
+1539 VD
-1544 RSDVNRGR
+1544 S
-1552 IGQDYR
+1552 
-1558 GGKDVTPEMFQEKFG
+1558 GKI
-1573 FRGVQFGNWVGKTE
+1573 RNKTAIE
-1587 ERQQNLNEAYDAL
+1587 QSLTTA
-1600 HDLAGLLNVSTQALS
+1600 HGHPDLESTQAARRILAKKGIDWKTGEKITS
-1615 LNGELGLAFGAR
+1615 EKPEPAPEIARLAGVGSTAEIVERLKNGEQLTVETKVKTDAGSAENISIYASRRPDGRFSIVTGRGNGA
-1627 GKGGVDPA
+1627 D
-1635 SAHYEPGQVV
+1635 
-1645 INLTRRN
+1645 NLTAVQLKKKLDQIKFENPEESSARFEPAEKQEADYKTWDDN
-1652 GAGSLAHEWFHALDN
+1652 GNWKLSKSSGEIAEDFIAALDAGKRLEAAERGVIKQGEK
-1667 YFSRKGGVPTGYLSS
+1667 YQVHTPAGKIYSFSREGIGKFLVDWITSDDPTIKIRL
-1682 GKRGDFAGV
+1682 
-1691 RPEMVQAF
+1691 
-1699 RKVIA
+1699 A
-1704 ELHDKTGIFDRSE
+1704 E
-1717 RLDEIRS
+1717 
-1724 KPYWSTDIEVA
+1724 
-1735 ARAFESY
+1735 
-1742 LHDRIETAGGSS
+1742 
-1754 DYLVNLVGESAF
+1754 ESAVPEKPAK
-1766 TTDMLK
+1766 K
-1772 AIGGKTDLQ
+1772 A
-1781 DVYPYPTQ
+1781 
-1789 KESAAVKKIFDEFVG
+1789 E
-1804 TLREKSEN
+1804 
-1812 NRAVLYSLSRKPE
+1812 YSLSRKPE

-1830 REMPAHPRPERAKFD
+1830 REMPAHPRPERAKFG

-1859 GKTFTAASGHTMTFK
+1859 GKTFTAASGHTIMFK

-1885 PQDGPKGMVAK
+1885 PAGGRKGMVAK
-1896 AKNAAEAIRMIERGE
+1896 ARNAAEAIRMIERGE
-1911 ISFEDVAGYEVPRGY
+1911 IDFEDVAGYERKRAEY
-1926 NIKLFKDILQEPD
+1926 IHLFKDVITDAD
-1939 FWYTERDGIIFGKK
+1939 FYYNDSNDRIVFGKK
-1953 YKGLNKADGFLAAT
+1953 YDGGKTGDGYLGVT
-1967 IKIDKNGN
+1967 LQISSNNLGI
-1975 IGPLSFHPRKFSD
+1975 LSFQPKNFTE
-1988 ALLGNKELNWNIV
+1988 ALLKGKDIKWMV
-2001 ENSASAKSAIG
+2001 GENSASPIHSTGQLAEKTSGIG
-2012 ETAETQ
+2012 TV
-2018 SDRINSN
+2018 N

-2032 SSDGAEYSLAQKPR
+2032 SSGGAEYSLAKKPR
-2046 QQVNPIV
+2046 QQVNPII
-2053 SNENIRREYAEELGR
+2053 SNEDIRREYAEELGR
-2068 NAYTPETVAEWDQ
+2068 NTYTPETVAEWDR

-2094 GAVEAILND
+2094 GAVEAILHD

-2224 SRGDQLYEFWINSI
+2224 SRGDRLYEFWINSI

-2709 TAYWPGLPSYYLK
+2709 SAYWPGLPSYYLK

-2774 LFAKARQTAKEKY
+2774 LFTKARQTAKEKY

>member
-1 MDWEEFNK
+1 MDQQEFNK
-9 RRTNYLRKV
+9 RWNEV
-18 GRIEPIREGVLT
+18 GRSLGLVEPVREGVLT

-52 ELGGPAGPRKYFDAV
+52 ELGGPAGPRKYFDSV
-67 LATNQQWNPDPD
+67 LATNRQWNPDPD

-91 RAVGTGA
+91 RTVGTGA

-109 AGSAVGGPGG
+109 AGSAVGGPAGT
-119 AALVGTTVFAQ
+119 ALVGTAVFAQ

-145 RYSENEIRAMSFGRT
+145 RYSENEIQAMSFGRT

-252 LNLGELAENAAAGAW
+252 LNWGELAENAAAGAW

-272 GAVDAG
+272 GAIDAG

-315 AELAGLAANA
+315 AELAGLAASA

-400 FAHYLRKQA
+400 FAHYLGKQA
-409 PDLADVWDQALNSV
+409 PDLADVWDQALNS
-423 ASPEARAAE
+423 AANPEARAAE

-465 SRAVQLAE
+465 ARAVQLAE

-534 LVPVEEHGQART
+534 LVPTESTRKHENARE
-546 STEAGTLPPFEAFR
+546 STEAGTQPPFEAFR
-560 ELRRQQAEEAG
+560 ELRRRQTEEAG
-571 RMAGMLVPA
+571 RMTGMLAP
-580 GTQETTTED
+580 TEEHGL
-589 APVISPAPKI
+589 A
-599 PAYTAERQA
+599 
-608 ERASLEKFQKDGARI
+608 
-623 DKMLTAFEKYDERTG
+623 RTG
-638 ALADSQFVERNG
+638 TEGTDEHGSGADGHR
-650 RLLAEV
+650 
-656 EDAIRKNNPGLVQ
+656 
-669 EKLNI
+669 
-674 LAKRVRNW
+674 
-682 ASKRRK
+682 
-688 PEAVSEPGGKVP
+688 P
-700 PPDMRANA
+700 PKE
-708 LRGRAEEREREAKPN
+708 G
-723 DLPEVSTDRADNIY
+723 TDGADNIY

-764 TRETAVKP
+764 
-772 EQNQT
+772 
-777 NTETRGSLKE
+777 
-787 NKRQSTVD
+787 
-795 TTSSVIPQSAERRFT
+795 
-810 ITTPNGE
+810 
-817 MSVQGVYR
+817 
-825 VMDLNDL
+825 
-832 IASDHPEFDQRLQP
+832 
-846 RNRNTA
+846 
-852 GSLAQIERMSNS
+852 AQE
-864 LNPALLLES
+864 
-873 PTSDSG
+873 
-879 SPIIDARN
+879 
-887 QVLSG
+887 
-892 NGRTLAIRRA
+892 
-902 ASSGR
+902 
-907 ADNYFET
+907 
-914 VRKWTQDH
+914 
-922 GLEVPDGV
+922 
-930 EQPVLV
+930 
-936 RQLQSGYDAEA
+936 
-947 FAEYSNRDNKLQRT
+947 T
-961 AAEQA
+961 AAEPEPAA
-966 EADAK
+966 E
-971 TILKH
+971 I
-976 NTLEL
+976 
-981 FVPNDDGDINTA
+981 P
-993 ANQRF
+993 
-998 MQAFARQVNDSSLL
+998 
-1012 NSDGKASPLAEPRIR
+1012 
-1027 RAILAAIFE
+1027 AITE
-1036 EVPNSRD
+1036 DE
-1043 SVTTLIEKSAELG
+1043 
-1056 LRRQLDGIMGA
+1056 
-1067 GANIIKIAR
+1067 
-1076 QKPEYDLRPYL
+1076 
-1087 AETISSLIDFK
+1087 
-1098 TQLLHKKINSFEVY
+1098 
-1112 LKQDNLFG
+1112 
-1120 DTRSAEADDLLRFL
+1120 FL
-1134 AKAKSIRAV
+1134 ASRGVGAPVSD
-1143 REYLNRFC
+1143 YL
-1151 TLAERE
+1151 L
-1157 DVSTA
+1157 
-1162 DMFGTEPATIKD
+1162 
-1174 ILERIAEEN
+1174 
-1183 EDQTGDLFDTSAS
+1183 
-1196 ASTANVR
+1196 
-1203 EASVS
+1203 
-1208 EPSDKLREYQ
+1208 DKLRANK
-1218 SMPEEWRVVEGA
+1218 SLA
-1230 TTAPRGFVVISNG
+1230 TERGR
-1243 KSRFAPGRES
+1243 KRFLKE
-1253 GLLREDRVPVSE
+1253 
-1265 RPGKS
+1265 
-1270 AAAKESAPKNRSGV
+1270 AAE
-1284 IEDFGEKIEGARK
+1284 
-1297 DYAQK
+1297 AQK
-1302 LSDASR
+1302 S
-1308 NDPAAVPLSQAFP
+1308 
-1321 EPDYDRLAESGI
+1321 
-1333 PAGAVAAIHALRDS
+1333 H
-1347 IGVKPRNGWR
+1347 
-1357 MAQYTK
+1357 
-1363 QLQTIREMVR
+1363 
-1373 QIVNR
+1373 
-1378 ELDSKQLDK
+1378 
-1387 VLANPLFNRIRESAE
+1387 
-1402 LYEKLGHSKSLKGYR
+1402 
-1417 LSLGNYS
+1417 
-1424 VFGGVEYK
+1424 
-1432 PPKLIW
+1432 
-1438 TVSDSTG
+1438 
-1445 GRYRDVAFGD
+1445 
-1455 TREEAVENFRKYL
+1455 
-1468 DRETGED
+1468 
-1475 RTRIKFGIFLY
+1475 
-1486 RPGAGAGKAGK
+1486 
-1497 VFIGKKV
+1497 
-1504 GSNTIELKRFDTAAE
+1504 AE
-1519 AREYLGSHQQELE
+1519 AREQVRKEYREL
-1532 ELLKLKQ
+1532 
-1539 YVPAT
+1539 VD
-1544 RSDVNRGR
+1544 S
-1552 IGQDYR
+1552 
-1558 GGKDVTPEMFQEKFG
+1558 GKI
-1573 FRGVQFGNWVGKTE
+1573 RNKTAIE
-1587 ERQQNLNEAYDAL
+1587 QSLTTA
-1600 HDLAGLLNVSTQALS
+1600 HGHPDLESTQAARRILAKKGIDWKTGEKITS
-1615 LNGELGLAFGAR
+1615 EKPEPAPEIARLAGVGSTAEIVERLKNGEQLTVETKVKTDAGSAENISIYASRRPDGRFSIVTGRGNGA
-1627 GKGGVDPA
+1627 D
-1635 SAHYEPGQVV
+1635 
-1645 INLTRRN
+1645 NLTAVQLKKKLDQIKFENPEESSARFEPAEKQEADYKTWDDN
-1652 GAGSLAHEWFHALDN
+1652 GNWKLSKSSGEIAEDFIAALDAGKRLEAAERGVIKQGEK
-1667 YFSRKGGVPTGYLSS
+1667 YQVHTPAGKIYSFSREGIGKFLVDWITSDDPTIKIRL
-1682 GKRGDFAGV
+1682 
-1691 RPEMVQAF
+1691 
-1699 RKVIA
+1699 A
-1704 ELHDKTGIFDRSE
+1704 E
-1717 RLDEIRS
+1717 
-1724 KPYWSTDIEVA
+1724 
-1735 ARAFESY
+1735 
-1742 LHDRIETAGGSS
+1742 
-1754 DYLVNLVGESAF
+1754 ESAVPEKPAK
-1766 TTDMLK
+1766 K
-1772 AIGGKTDLQ
+1772 A
-1781 DVYPYPTQ
+1781 
-1789 KESAAVKKIFDEFVG
+1789 E
-1804 TLREKSEN
+1804 
-1812 NRAVLYSLSRKPE
+1812 YSLSRKPE

-1859 GKTFTAASGHTMTFK
+1859 GKTFTAASGHTIMFK

-1885 PQDGPKGMVAK
+1885 PAGGRKGMVAK
-1896 AKNAAEAIRMIERGE
+1896 ARNAAEAVRMIERGE
-1911 ISFEDVAGYEVPRGY
+1911 IDLEDVAGYERKRAEY
-1926 NIKLFKDILQEPD
+1926 IHLFKDVITDAD
-1939 FWYTERDGIIFGKK
+1939 FYYNDSNDRIVFGKK
-1953 YKGLNKADGFLAAT
+1953 YDGGKTGDGYLGVT
-1967 IKIDKNGN
+1967 LQISSNNLGI
-1975 IGPLSFHPRKFSD
+1975 LSFQPKNFTE
-1988 ALLGNKELNWNIV
+1988 ALLKDKDIKWMV
-2001 ENSASAKSAIG
+2001 RENSASPIHSTGQLAEKTSGIG
-2012 ETAETQ
+2012 TV
-2018 SDRINSN
+2018 N

-2032 SSDGAEYSLAQKPR
+2032 SSGGAEYSLAKKPR
-2046 QQVNPIV
+2046 QQINPII
-2053 SNENIRREYAEELGR
+2053 SNEDIRREYAEELGR
-2068 NAYTPETVAEWDQ
+2068 NTYTPETVAEWDR

-2094 GAVEAILND
+2094 GAVEAILHD

-2131 SRAKLETHH
+2131 SRAKLITHH

-2224 SRGDQLYEFWINSI
+2224 SRGDRLYEFWINSI

-2247 NVVGNT
+2247 NVAGNT

-2296 AWDRAVEAF
+2296 AWERAVEAF

-2369 GQELADFIT
+2369 GQELADFINT
-2378 ARINDDGSKAA
+2378 RINDGSSRAS

-2444 RKSPLGVASLLAV
+2444 RKSPLGAVSLLTV

-2554 AMRAKRPAEAKKA
+2554 AIRAERPAEVKKA

-2682 SVQSAAPDRSMD
+2682 SVQSAAPDRAMD
-2694 QADRLLWNYN
+2694 QADRLLWDYN

-2709 TAYWPGLPSYYLK
+2709 TAYWPGLPAYYLK

-2762 NPGEEDIKRIKT
+2762 NPGEEDIKRIKL
-2774 LFAKARQTAKEKY
+2774 LFTKARKTAKEKY

>member
-1 MDWEEFNK
+1 MDYQEFDK
-9 RRTNYLRKV
+9 RRTEKLRKF
-18 GRIEPIREGVLT
+18 GLLEPVREGVLT

-52 ELGGPAGPRKYFDAV
+52 ELGGPAGPRKYFDSV
-67 LATNQQWNPDPD
+67 LATNRQWNPDPD

-119 AALVGTTVFAQ
+119 AALVGTAVFAQ

-202 KFGKETVVKA
+202 KFGKATVVKA

-220 VGKGALGE
+220 VGKGMLGE
-228 GGEEALQYIQDV
+228 GGEEVFQYMSDLIT
-240 IWRSVAGDPSAV
+240 RSIAGDPSAV

-340 SRAAKAVDAIGRELG
+340 SRAAKAVDDIGRELG

-400 FAHYLRKQA
+400 FAHYLGKQA
-409 PDLADVWDQALNSV
+409 PDLADVWDQALNS
-423 ASPEARAAE
+423 AANPEARAAE

-534 LVPVEEHGQART
+534 LVPTESTRKHENARE
-546 STEAGTLPPFEAFR
+546 STEAGTQPPFEAFR
-560 ELRRQQAEEAG
+560 ELRRRQTEEAG
-571 RMAGMLVPA
+571 RMAGMLEP
-580 GTQETTTED
+580 TEEHGL
-589 APVISPAPKI
+589 A
-599 PAYTAERQA
+599 
-608 ERASLEKFQKDGARI
+608 
-623 DKMLTAFEKYDERTG
+623 RTG
-638 ALADSQFVERNG
+638 TEGTDEHGSGADGHR
-650 RLLAEV
+650 
-656 EDAIRKNNPGLVQ
+656 
-669 EKLNI
+669 
-674 LAKRVRNW
+674 
-682 ASKRRK
+682 
-688 PEAVSEPGGKVP
+688 P
-700 PPDMRANA
+700 PKE
-708 LRGRAEEREREAKPN
+708 G
-723 DLPEVSTDRADNIY
+723 TDGADNIY

-764 TRETAVKP
+764 
-772 EQNQT
+772 
-777 NTETRGSLKE
+777 
-787 NKRQSTVD
+787 
-795 TTSSVIPQSAERRFT
+795 
-810 ITTPNGE
+810 
-817 MSVQGVYR
+817 
-825 VMDLNDL
+825 
-832 IASDHPEFDQRLQP
+832 
-846 RNRNTA
+846 
-852 GSLAQIERMSNS
+852 AQE
-864 LNPALLLES
+864 
-873 PTSDSG
+873 
-879 SPIIDARN
+879 
-887 QVLSG
+887 
-892 NGRTLAIRRA
+892 
-902 ASSGR
+902 
-907 ADNYFET
+907 
-914 VRKWTQDH
+914 
-922 GLEVPDGV
+922 
-930 EQPVLV
+930 
-936 RQLQSGYDAEA
+936 
-947 FAEYSNRDNKLQRT
+947 T
-961 AAEQA
+961 AAEPEPAA
-966 EADAK
+966 E
-971 TILKH
+971 I
-976 NTLEL
+976 
-981 FVPNDDGDINTA
+981 P
-993 ANQRF
+993 
-998 MQAFARQVNDSSLL
+998 
-1012 NSDGKASPLAEPRIR
+1012 
-1027 RAILAAIFE
+1027 AITE
-1036 EVPNSRD
+1036 DE
-1043 SVTTLIEKSAELG
+1043 
-1056 LRRQLDGIMGA
+1056 
-1067 GANIIKIAR
+1067 
-1076 QKPEYDLRPYL
+1076 
-1087 AETISSLIDFK
+1087 
-1098 TQLLHKKINSFEVY
+1098 
-1112 LKQDNLFG
+1112 
-1120 DTRSAEADDLLRFL
+1120 FL
-1134 AKAKSIRAV
+1134 ASRGVGAPVSD
-1143 REYLNRFC
+1143 YL
-1151 TLAERE
+1151 L
-1157 DVSTA
+1157 
-1162 DMFGTEPATIKD
+1162 
-1174 ILERIAEEN
+1174 
-1183 EDQTGDLFDTSAS
+1183 
-1196 ASTANVR
+1196 
-1203 EASVS
+1203 
-1208 EPSDKLREYQ
+1208 DKLRANK
-1218 SMPEEWRVVEGA
+1218 SLA
-1230 TTAPRGFVVISNG
+1230 TERGR
-1243 KSRFAPGRES
+1243 KRFLKE
-1253 GLLREDRVPVSE
+1253 
-1265 RPGKS
+1265 
-1270 AAAKESAPKNRSGV
+1270 AAE
-1284 IEDFGEKIEGARK
+1284 
-1297 DYAQK
+1297 AQK
-1302 LSDASR
+1302 S
-1308 NDPAAVPLSQAFP
+1308 
-1321 EPDYDRLAESGI
+1321 
-1333 PAGAVAAIHALRDS
+1333 H
-1347 IGVKPRNGWR
+1347 
-1357 MAQYTK
+1357 
-1363 QLQTIREMVR
+1363 
-1373 QIVNR
+1373 
-1378 ELDSKQLDK
+1378 
-1387 VLANPLFNRIRESAE
+1387 
-1402 LYEKLGHSKSLKGYR
+1402 
-1417 LSLGNYS
+1417 
-1424 VFGGVEYK
+1424 
-1432 PPKLIW
+1432 
-1438 TVSDSTG
+1438 
-1445 GRYRDVAFGD
+1445 
-1455 TREEAVENFRKYL
+1455 
-1468 DRETGED
+1468 
-1475 RTRIKFGIFLY
+1475 
-1486 RPGAGAGKAGK
+1486 
-1497 VFIGKKV
+1497 
-1504 GSNTIELKRFDTAAE
+1504 AE
-1519 AREYLGSHQQELE
+1519 AREQVRKEYREL
-1532 ELLKLKQ
+1532 
-1539 YVPAT
+1539 VD
-1544 RSDVNRGR
+1544 S
-1552 IGQDYR
+1552 
-1558 GGKDVTPEMFQEKFG
+1558 GKI
-1573 FRGVQFGNWVGKTE
+1573 RNKTAIE
-1587 ERQQNLNEAYDAL
+1587 QSLTTA
-1600 HDLAGLLNVSTQALS
+1600 HGHPDLESTQAARRILAKKGIDWKTGEKITS
-1615 LNGELGLAFGAR
+1615 EKPEPAPEIARLAGVGSTAEIVERLKNGEQLTVETKVKTDAGSAENISIYASRRPDGRFSIVTGRGNGA
-1627 GKGGVDPA
+1627 D
-1635 SAHYEPGQVV
+1635 
-1645 INLTRRN
+1645 NLTAVQLKKKLDQIKFENPEESSARFEPAEKQEADYKTWDDN
-1652 GAGSLAHEWFHALDN
+1652 GNWKLSKSSGEIAEDFIAALDAGKRLEAAERGVIKQGEK
-1667 YFSRKGGVPTGYLSS
+1667 YQVHTPAGKIYSFSREGIGKFLVDWITSDDPTIKIRL
-1682 GKRGDFAGV
+1682 
-1691 RPEMVQAF
+1691 
-1699 RKVIA
+1699 A
-1704 ELHDKTGIFDRSE
+1704 E
-1717 RLDEIRS
+1717 
-1724 KPYWSTDIEVA
+1724 
-1735 ARAFESY
+1735 
-1742 LHDRIETAGGSS
+1742 
-1754 DYLVNLVGESAF
+1754 ESAVPEKPAK
-1766 TTDMLK
+1766 K
-1772 AIGGKTDLQ
+1772 A
-1781 DVYPYPTQ
+1781 
-1789 KESAAVKKIFDEFVG
+1789 E
-1804 TLREKSEN
+1804 
-1812 NRAVLYSLSRKPE
+1812 YSLSRKPV

-1885 PQDGPKGMVAK
+1885 PQDGQKGMVAK

-1911 ISFEDVAGYEVPRGY
+1911 IGFEDVAGYEVPRGY

-2032 SSDGAEYSLAQKPR
+2032 SSDGAEYSLAKKPR
-2046 QQVNPIV
+2046 QQVNPII
-2053 SNENIRREYAEELGR
+2053 SNEDIRREYAEELGR
-2068 NAYTPETVAEWDQ
+2068 NTYTPETVAEWDR

-2094 GAVEAILND
+2094 GAVEAILHD

-2177 LPDKQKTELRNKVL
+2177 LPDKEKTELRNKVL

-2205 AENRRKLDAVLR
+2205 ADNRRKLDAVLR

-2264 AVEAAINVA
+2264 AVEAAINMA

-2296 AWDRAVEAF
+2296 AWNRATEAF

-2325 GRKGRIIR
+2325 GKKGRIVR
-2333 IPGRLLRAA
+2333 VPGRLLRAA

-2360 REGRAQKLS
+2360 REGRTQKLS
-2369 GQELADFIT
+2369 GRELADFIN
-2378 ARINDDGSKAA
+2378 ARIKDPHSKSA

-2399 AFQEEPGAAVRWLVS
+2399 AFQEEPGAAIRWLVS

-2444 RKSPLGVASLLAV
+2444 RKSPLGAASLLAV

-2554 AMRAKRPAEAKKA
+2554 AIRAERPAEVKKA

-2709 TAYWPGLPSYYLK
+2709 SAYWPGLPSYYLK

-2774 LFAKARQTAKEKY
+2774 LFTKARQTAKEKY

>member
-1 MDWEEFNK
+1 MDYQEFDK
-9 RRTNYLRKV
+9 RRTEKLRKF
-18 GRIEPIREGVLT
+18 GLLEPVREGVLT

-119 AALVGTTVFAQ
+119 AALVGTAVFAQ

-228 GGEEALQYIQDV
+228 GGEEALQYVQDL

-252 LNLGELAENAAAGAW
+252 LNWGELAENAAAGAW

-295 VAEAVSPAWMKHYNV
+295 VAEAVSPAWMKHYSV

-400 FAHYLRKQA
+400 FAHYLGKQA
-409 PDLADVWDQALNSV
+409 PDLADVWDQALNS
-423 ASPEARAAE
+423 AANPEARAAE

-465 SRAVQLAE
+465 ARAVQLAE

-571 RMAGMLVPA
+571 RMAGMLVPV

-656 EDAIRKNNPGLVQ
+656 EEAIRKNNPGLVQ

-772 EQNQT
+772 E
-777 NTETRGSLKE
+777 
-787 NKRQSTVD
+787 
-795 TTSSVIPQSAERRFT
+795 P
-810 ITTPNGE
+810 
-817 MSVQGVYR
+817 
-825 VMDLNDL
+825 
-832 IASDHPEFDQRLQP
+832 
-846 RNRNTA
+846 
-852 GSLAQIERMSNS
+852 
-864 LNPALLLES
+864 
-873 PTSDSG
+873 
-879 SPIIDARN
+879 
-887 QVLSG
+887 
-892 NGRTLAIRRA
+892 
-902 ASSGR
+902 
-907 ADNYFET
+907 
-914 VRKWTQDH
+914 
-922 GLEVPDGV
+922 
-930 EQPVLV
+930 
-936 RQLQSGYDAEA
+936 
-947 FAEYSNRDNKLQRT
+947 
-961 AAEQA
+961 AAE
-966 EADAK
+966 
-971 TILKH
+971 I
-976 NTLEL
+976 
-981 FVPNDDGDINTA
+981 P
-993 ANQRF
+993 
-998 MQAFARQVNDSSLL
+998 
-1012 NSDGKASPLAEPRIR
+1012 
-1027 RAILAAIFE
+1027 AITE
-1036 EVPNSRD
+1036 DE
-1043 SVTTLIEKSAELG
+1043 
-1056 LRRQLDGIMGA
+1056 
-1067 GANIIKIAR
+1067 
-1076 QKPEYDLRPYL
+1076 
-1087 AETISSLIDFK
+1087 
-1098 TQLLHKKINSFEVY
+1098 
-1112 LKQDNLFG
+1112 
-1120 DTRSAEADDLLRFL
+1120 FL
-1134 AKAKSIRAV
+1134 ASRGVGAPVSD
-1143 REYLNRFC
+1143 YL
-1151 TLAERE
+1151 L
-1157 DVSTA
+1157 
-1162 DMFGTEPATIKD
+1162 
-1174 ILERIAEEN
+1174 
-1183 EDQTGDLFDTSAS
+1183 
-1196 ASTANVR
+1196 
-1203 EASVS
+1203 
-1208 EPSDKLREYQ
+1208 DKLRANK
-1218 SMPEEWRVVEGA
+1218 SLA
-1230 TTAPRGFVVISNG
+1230 TERGR
-1243 KSRFAPGRES
+1243 KRFLKE
-1253 GLLREDRVPVSE
+1253 
-1265 RPGKS
+1265 
-1270 AAAKESAPKNRSGV
+1270 AAE
-1284 IEDFGEKIEGARK
+1284 
-1297 DYAQK
+1297 AQK
-1302 LSDASR
+1302 S
-1308 NDPAAVPLSQAFP
+1308 
-1321 EPDYDRLAESGI
+1321 
-1333 PAGAVAAIHALRDS
+1333 H
-1347 IGVKPRNGWR
+1347 
-1357 MAQYTK
+1357 
-1363 QLQTIREMVR
+1363 
-1373 QIVNR
+1373 
-1378 ELDSKQLDK
+1378 
-1387 VLANPLFNRIRESAE
+1387 
-1402 LYEKLGHSKSLKGYR
+1402 
-1417 LSLGNYS
+1417 
-1424 VFGGVEYK
+1424 
-1432 PPKLIW
+1432 
-1438 TVSDSTG
+1438 
-1445 GRYRDVAFGD
+1445 
-1455 TREEAVENFRKYL
+1455 
-1468 DRETGED
+1468 
-1475 RTRIKFGIFLY
+1475 
-1486 RPGAGAGKAGK
+1486 
-1497 VFIGKKV
+1497 
-1504 GSNTIELKRFDTAAE
+1504 AE
-1519 AREYLGSHQQELE
+1519 AREQVRKEYREL
-1532 ELLKLKQ
+1532 
-1539 YVPAT
+1539 VD
-1544 RSDVNRGR
+1544 S
-1552 IGQDYR
+1552 
-1558 GGKDVTPEMFQEKFG
+1558 GKI
-1573 FRGVQFGNWVGKTE
+1573 RNKTAIE
-1587 ERQQNLNEAYDAL
+1587 QSLTTA
-1600 HDLAGLLNVSTQALS
+1600 HGHPDLESTQAARRILAKKGIDWKTGEKITS
-1615 LNGELGLAFGAR
+1615 EKPEPAPEIARLAGVGSTAEIVERLENGERLTVETKVKTDAGPAENISIYASRRPDGRFSIVTGRGNGA
-1627 GKGGVDPA
+1627 D
-1635 SAHYEPGQVV
+1635 
-1645 INLTRRN
+1645 NLT
-1652 GAGSLAHEWFHALDN
+1652 AAQLKKKLDRMKFEN
-1667 YFSRKGGVPTGYLSS
+1667 PEESS
-1682 GKRGDFAGV
+1682 ARFE
-1691 RPEMVQAF
+1691 P
-1699 RKVIA
+1699 A
-1704 ELHDKTGIFDRSE
+1704 E
-1717 RLDEIRS
+1717 
-1724 KPYWSTDIEVA
+1724 
-1735 ARAFESY
+1735 
-1742 LHDRIETAGGSS
+1742 
-1754 DYLVNLVGESAF
+1754 
-1766 TTDMLK
+1766 K
-1772 AIGGKTDLQ
+1772 A
-1781 DVYPYPTQ
+1781 
-1789 KESAAVKKIFDEFVG
+1789 E
-1804 TLREKSEN
+1804 
-1812 NRAVLYSLSRKPE
+1812 YSLSRKPE
-1825 SIQDF
+1825 IIQDF

-1885 PQDGPKGMVAK
+1885 PQDGQKGMVAK

-1911 ISFEDVAGYEVPRGY
+1911 IGFKDIAGYEDTRAG
-1926 NIKLFKDILQEPD
+1926 NINLFKDVLTDADFFYPD
-1939 FWYTERDGIIFGKK
+1939 GDKITFGKK
-1953 YKGLNKADGFLAAT
+1953 YEGLKQADGFLAVT
-1967 IKIDKNGN
+1967 LKIDRNGN
-1975 IGPLSFHPRKFSD
+1975 IGPVSFHPRRFTDK
-1988 ALLGNKELNWNIV
+1988 LLDRKEIKWNIAGIPAPANAAGGTAAGKQSTV
-2001 ENSASAKSAIG
+2001 VNSTANSAAVKSATG
-2012 ETAETQ
+2012 ETAEAQ
-2018 SDRINSN
+2018 SGGITSN
-2025 ITDSGEK
+2025 IVDRSDK
-2032 SSDGAEYSLAQKPR
+2032 SSPKSEFSLNRKPR
-2046 QQVNPIV
+2046 QQVNPII
-2053 SNENIRREYAEELGR
+2053 SNEDIRREYAEELGR
-2068 NAYTPETVAEWDQ
+2068 NTYTPETVAEWDR

-2094 GAVEAILND
+2094 GAVEAILHD

-2369 GQELADFIT
+2369 GQELADFINT
-2378 ARINDDGSKAA
+2378 RINDGSSRAS

-2444 RKSPLGVASLLAV
+2444 RKSPLGAVSLLTV

-2484 TLAALWSAQDDD
+2484 TLIALWSAQDDD

-2516 FKANKFPPLSVRIG
+2516 FKANKFPPLSVRIS

-2596 SGTRFATNFAASW
+2596 SGMRFATNFAASW
-2609 IPNAYRQAV
+2609 VPNAYRQAV

-2628 RTRARGLKYFTDQ
+2628 RTRARGMKYFTDQ

-2709 TAYWPGLPSYYLK
+2709 SAYWPGLPSYYLK
-2722 QGNRTLYIE
+2722 QGDRTLYIE

-2762 NPGEEDIKRIKT
+2762 NPGEEDIKRIKL

>member
-1 MDWEEFNK
+1 MDYQEFDK
-9 RRTNYLRKV
+9 RRTEKLRKF
-18 GRIEPIREGVLT
+18 GLLEPVREGVLT

-160 LVDSAIETGLGSV
+160 LVDSIIETGFGNV

-202 KFGKETVVKA
+202 KFGKATVVKA

-252 LNLGELAENAAAGAW
+252 LNWGELAENAAAGAW

-278 TGRMAQRDRRAA
+278 TGRMAQRDRRTA

-295 VAEAVSPAWMKHYNV
+295 VAEAVSPAWMKHYSV

-369 ALNGVFARD
+369 VLNGVFARD

-400 FAHYLRKQA
+400 FAHYLGKQA
-409 PDLADVWDQALNSV
+409 PDLADVWDQALNS
-423 ASPEARAAE
+423 AANPEARAAE

-465 SRAVQLAE
+465 ARAVQLAE

-534 LVPVEEHGQART
+534 LVPTENRT
-546 STEAGTLPPFEAFR
+546 ERMETGLLESPQDQTAGLLGSPRNRTRGLLGSPRNQEAAPPPFEAFE
-560 ELRRQQAEEAG
+560 ELRRRQTEETG

-580 GTQETTTED
+580 KNRAAGLPPAEAYRELQRRQEEEAGRMAEMPD
-589 APVISPAPKI
+589 LPNPELPPYI
-599 PAYTAERQA
+599 AERRA
-608 ERASLEKFQKDGARI
+608 ERASLEEFQKTSARI
-623 DKMLTAFEKYDERTG
+623 DEMLEEFERYEEKIG
-638 ALADSQFVERNG
+638 ALADSQFVERNA
-650 RLLAEV
+650 RQLAEV

-674 LAKRVRNW
+674 LARRVRNW

-700 PPDMRANA
+700 LPDMRANA

-723 DLPEVSTDRADNIY
+723 DLPEVSTNGADNIY

-764 TRETAVKP
+764 APEIAVPATR
-772 EQNQT
+772 
-777 NTETRGSLKE
+777 
-787 NKRQSTVD
+787 
-795 TTSSVIPQSAERRFT
+795 
-810 ITTPNGE
+810 
-817 MSVQGVYR
+817 
-825 VMDLNDL
+825 
-832 IASDHPEFDQRLQP
+832 
-846 RNRNTA
+846 
-852 GSLAQIERMSNS
+852 
-864 LNPALLLES
+864 
-873 PTSDSG
+873 
-879 SPIIDARN
+879 
-887 QVLSG
+887 
-892 NGRTLAIRRA
+892 
-902 ASSGR
+902 
-907 ADNYFET
+907 
-914 VRKWTQDH
+914 
-922 GLEVPDGV
+922 
-930 EQPVLV
+930 
-936 RQLQSGYDAEA
+936 
-947 FAEYSNRDNKLQRT
+947 RD
-961 AAEQA
+961 
-966 EADAK
+966 
-971 TILKH
+971 
-976 NTLEL
+976 
-981 FVPNDDGDINTA
+981 V
-993 ANQRF
+993 
-998 MQAFARQVNDSSLL
+998 
-1012 NSDGKASPLAEPRIR
+1012 
-1027 RAILAAIFE
+1027 
-1036 EVPNSRD
+1036 
-1043 SVTTLIEKSAELG
+1043 SAEL
-1056 LRRQLDGIMGA
+1056 DGGA
-1067 GANIIKIAR
+1067 APGK
-1076 QKPEYDLRPYL
+1076 
-1087 AETISSLIDFK
+1087 
-1098 TQLLHKKINSFEVY
+1098 
-1112 LKQDNLFG
+1112 LK
-1120 DTRSAEADDLLRFL
+1120 
-1134 AKAKSIRAV
+1134 
-1143 REYLNRFC
+1143 
-1151 TLAERE
+1151 
-1157 DVSTA
+1157 
-1162 DMFGTEPATIKD
+1162 
-1174 ILERIAEEN
+1174 
-1183 EDQTGDLFDTSAS
+1183 
-1196 ASTANVR
+1196 
-1203 EASVS
+1203 
-1208 EPSDKLREYQ
+1208 EYQ
-1218 SMPEEWRVVEGA
+1218 SMPEGWRVVEGA

-1243 KSRFAPGRES
+1243 KGRFAPGRES
-1253 GLLREDRVPVSE
+1253 GLLREDRVSVSE
-1265 RPGKS
+1265 KPEPAPEIARLAGVGSTAEIVERLKNGERLTIETKVKTDAGSAENISIYASRRPDGRFSIVTGRGNGADNLTAAQLRKKLDRMKFENQEETSARFEPAEKREADYKTWDDNGNWKLSKS
-1270 AAAKESAPKNRSGV
+1270 SGE
-1284 IEDFGEKIEGARK
+1284 IAEDFTA
-1297 DYAQK
+1297 A
-1302 LSDASR
+1302 LDAGK
-1308 NDPAAVPLSQAFP
+1308 
-1321 EPDYDRLAESGI
+1321 RLAVDT
-1333 PAGAVAAIHALRDS
+1333 AR
-1347 IGVKPRNGWR
+1347 
-1357 MAQYTK
+1357 
-1363 QLQTIREMVR
+1363 
-1373 QIVNR
+1373 
-1378 ELDSKQLDK
+1378 
-1387 VLANPLFNRIRESAE
+1387 
-1402 LYEKLGHSKSLKGYR
+1402 
-1417 LSLGNYS
+1417 
-1424 VFGGVEYK
+1424 
-1432 PPKLIW
+1432 
-1438 TVSDSTG
+1438 
-1445 GRYRDVAFGD
+1445 GRY
-1455 TREEAVENFRKYL
+1455 
-1468 DRETGED
+1468 
-1475 RTRIKFGIFLY
+1475 GI
-1486 RPGAGAGKAGK
+1486 
-1497 VFIGKKV
+1497 V
-1504 GSNTIELKRFDTAAE
+1504 
-1519 AREYLGSHQQELE
+1519 
-1532 ELLKLKQ
+1532 KQ
-1539 YVPAT
+1539 
-1544 RSDVNRGR
+1544 D
-1552 IGQDYR
+1552 
-1558 GGKDVTPEMFQEKFG
+1558 
-1573 FRGVQFGNWVGKTE
+1573 
-1587 ERQQNLNEAYDAL
+1587 ER
-1600 HDLAGLLNVSTQALS
+1600 
-1615 LNGELGLAFGAR
+1615 
-1627 GKGGVDPA
+1627 
-1635 SAHYEPGQVV
+1635 
-1645 INLTRRN
+1645 
-1652 GAGSLAHEWFHALDN
+1652 
-1667 YFSRKGGVPTGYLSS
+1667 
-1682 GKRGDFAGV
+1682 
-1691 RPEMVQAF
+1691 
-1699 RKVIA
+1699 
-1704 ELHDKTGIFDRSE
+1704 
-1717 RLDEIRS
+1717 
-1724 KPYWSTDIEVA
+1724 
-1735 ARAFESY
+1735 
-1742 LHDRIETAGGSS
+1742 
-1754 DYLVNLVGESAF
+1754 YLVNSPDGKIYSYSRGGIGRFLVDRITSNNPKVKVTLAEEPVAPMMLTDVSKLKVGDRAAF
-1766 TTDMLK
+1766 GQSTE
-1772 AIGGKTDLQ
+1772 
-1781 DVYPYPTQ
+1781 YPTLYTGEVVSVGRKNVKLKTQ
-1789 KESAAVKKIFDEFVG
+1789 SRMYGEQIITMPLDTYKGHYPAESLAKSAKKAE
-1804 TLREKSEN
+1804 
-1812 NRAVLYSLSRKPE
+1812 YSLSRKPV

-1830 REMPAHPRPERAKFD
+1830 REMPAHPRPERAKFGS
-1845 NLRELY
+1845 LRELY
-1851 DIYKREYL
+1851 GIYKREYQ
-1859 GKTFTAASGHTMTFK
+1859 GKTFTAASGHTITFK

-1885 PQDGPKGMVAK
+1885 PAGGRKGMVAK

-1911 ISFEDVAGYEVPRGY
+1911 IDFEDVAGYERKRAEY
-1926 NIKLFKDILQEPD
+1926 IHLFKDVITDAD
-1939 FWYTERDGIIFGKK
+1939 FYYNDSNDRIVFGKK
-1953 YKGLNKADGFLAAT
+1953 YDGGKTGDGYLGVT
-1967 IKIDKNGN
+1967 LQISSNNLGI
-1975 IGPLSFHPRKFSD
+1975 LSFQPKNFTE
-1988 ALLGNKELNWNIV
+1988 ALLKGKDIKWMV
-2001 ENSASAKSAIG
+2001 GENSASPIHSTGQLAEKTSGIG
-2012 ETAETQ
+2012 TV
-2018 SDRINSN
+2018 N

-2032 SSDGAEYSLAQKPR
+2032 SSGGAEYSLAQKPR
-2046 QQVNPIV
+2046 QQVNPII
-2053 SNENIRREYAEELGR
+2053 SNEDIRREYAEELGR
-2068 NAYTPETVAEWDQ
+2068 NTYTPETVAEWDR

-2094 GAVEAILND
+2094 GAVEAILHD

-2253 LNTAYELGPKR
+2253 LNTAYELGPRR

-2609 IPNAYRQAV
+2609 VPNAYRQAV

-2762 NPGEEDIKRIKT
+2762 NPGEEDIKRIKL
-2774 LFAKARQTAKEKY
+2774 LFTKARQTAKEKY

>member
-1 MDWEEFNK
+1 MDPKE
-9 RRTNYLRKV
+9 RRRRWNAAMRAV
-18 GRIEPIREGVLT
+18 GLAEPVREGVLT

-52 ELGGPAGPRKYFDAV
+52 ELGGPAGPRKYFDSV
-67 LATNQQWNPDPD
+67 LATNRQWNPDPD

-91 RAVGTGA
+91 RTVGTGA

-109 AGSAVGGPGG
+109 AGTAVGGPGG
-119 AALVGTTVFAQ
+119 AALVGTAVFAQ

-160 LVDSAIETGLGSV
+160 LVDSIIETGLGSV

-202 KFGKETVVKA
+202 KFGKATVVKA

-220 VGKGALGE
+220 VGKGMLGE
-228 GGEEALQYIQDV
+228 GGEEVFQYMSDLIT
-240 IWRSVAGDPSAV
+240 RSIAGDPSAV
-252 LNLGELAENAAAGAW
+252 LNWGELAENAAAGAW

-295 VAEAVSPAWMKHYNV
+295 VAEAVSPAWMKHYSV

-315 AELAGLAANA
+315 AELAGLAASA

-355 LDIRYFVPMTENGA
+355 LDIRYFVPMSENGA

-400 FAHYLRKQA
+400 FAHYLGKQA
-409 PDLADVWDQALNSV
+409 PDLADVWDQALNS
-423 ASPEARAAE
+423 AANPEARAAE

-438 TYGELGEAGAEF
+438 AYGELGDAGAEF

-534 LVPVEEHGQART
+534 LVPVEEHGQVRT
-546 STEAGTLPPFEAFR
+546 GADEHGSAADGHALPEESTEAGTLPPFEASR
-560 ELRRQQAEEAG
+560 ELWRRQAEDVG
-571 RMAGMLVPA
+571 RMAGMLEP
-580 GTQETTTED
+580 TEEHGL
-589 APVISPAPKI
+589 A
-599 PAYTAERQA
+599 
-608 ERASLEKFQKDGARI
+608 
-623 DKMLTAFEKYDERTG
+623 RTG
-638 ALADSQFVERNG
+638 TEGTDEHGSGADGHR
-650 RLLAEV
+650 
-656 EDAIRKNNPGLVQ
+656 
-669 EKLNI
+669 
-674 LAKRVRNW
+674 
-682 ASKRRK
+682 
-688 PEAVSEPGGKVP
+688 P
-700 PPDMRANA
+700 PKE
-708 LRGRAEEREREAKPN
+708 G
-723 DLPEVSTDRADNIY
+723 TDGADNIY

-764 TRETAVKP
+764 
-772 EQNQT
+772 
-777 NTETRGSLKE
+777 
-787 NKRQSTVD
+787 
-795 TTSSVIPQSAERRFT
+795 
-810 ITTPNGE
+810 
-817 MSVQGVYR
+817 
-825 VMDLNDL
+825 
-832 IASDHPEFDQRLQP
+832 
-846 RNRNTA
+846 
-852 GSLAQIERMSNS
+852 AQE
-864 LNPALLLES
+864 
-873 PTSDSG
+873 
-879 SPIIDARN
+879 
-887 QVLSG
+887 
-892 NGRTLAIRRA
+892 
-902 ASSGR
+902 
-907 ADNYFET
+907 
-914 VRKWTQDH
+914 
-922 GLEVPDGV
+922 
-930 EQPVLV
+930 
-936 RQLQSGYDAEA
+936 
-947 FAEYSNRDNKLQRT
+947 T
-961 AAEQA
+961 AAEPEPAA
-966 EADAK
+966 E
-971 TILKH
+971 I
-976 NTLEL
+976 
-981 FVPNDDGDINTA
+981 P
-993 ANQRF
+993 
-998 MQAFARQVNDSSLL
+998 
-1012 NSDGKASPLAEPRIR
+1012 
-1027 RAILAAIFE
+1027 AITE
-1036 EVPNSRD
+1036 DE
-1043 SVTTLIEKSAELG
+1043 
-1056 LRRQLDGIMGA
+1056 
-1067 GANIIKIAR
+1067 
-1076 QKPEYDLRPYL
+1076 
-1087 AETISSLIDFK
+1087 
-1098 TQLLHKKINSFEVY
+1098 
-1112 LKQDNLFG
+1112 
-1120 DTRSAEADDLLRFL
+1120 FL
-1134 AKAKSIRAV
+1134 ASRGVGAPVSD
-1143 REYLNRFC
+1143 YL
-1151 TLAERE
+1151 L
-1157 DVSTA
+1157 
-1162 DMFGTEPATIKD
+1162 
-1174 ILERIAEEN
+1174 
-1183 EDQTGDLFDTSAS
+1183 
-1196 ASTANVR
+1196 
-1203 EASVS
+1203 
-1208 EPSDKLREYQ
+1208 DKLRANK
-1218 SMPEEWRVVEGA
+1218 SLA
-1230 TTAPRGFVVISNG
+1230 TERGR
-1243 KSRFAPGRES
+1243 KRFLKE
-1253 GLLREDRVPVSE
+1253 
-1265 RPGKS
+1265 
-1270 AAAKESAPKNRSGV
+1270 AAE
-1284 IEDFGEKIEGARK
+1284 
-1297 DYAQK
+1297 AQK
-1302 LSDASR
+1302 S
-1308 NDPAAVPLSQAFP
+1308 
-1321 EPDYDRLAESGI
+1321 
-1333 PAGAVAAIHALRDS
+1333 H
-1347 IGVKPRNGWR
+1347 
-1357 MAQYTK
+1357 
-1363 QLQTIREMVR
+1363 
-1373 QIVNR
+1373 
-1378 ELDSKQLDK
+1378 
-1387 VLANPLFNRIRESAE
+1387 
-1402 LYEKLGHSKSLKGYR
+1402 
-1417 LSLGNYS
+1417 
-1424 VFGGVEYK
+1424 
-1432 PPKLIW
+1432 
-1438 TVSDSTG
+1438 
-1445 GRYRDVAFGD
+1445 
-1455 TREEAVENFRKYL
+1455 
-1468 DRETGED
+1468 
-1475 RTRIKFGIFLY
+1475 
-1486 RPGAGAGKAGK
+1486 
-1497 VFIGKKV
+1497 
-1504 GSNTIELKRFDTAAE
+1504 AE
-1519 AREYLGSHQQELE
+1519 AREQVRKEYRELVDSE
-1532 ELLKLKQ
+1532 KIRNKTAIE
-1539 YVPAT
+1539 
-1544 RSDVNRGR
+1544 RSLTTAHGH
-1552 IGQDYR
+1552 
-1558 GGKDVTPEMFQEKFG
+1558 P
-1573 FRGVQFGNWVGKTE
+1573 
-1587 ERQQNLNEAYDAL
+1587 
-1600 HDLAGLLNVSTQALS
+1600 DLESTQAARRILAKKGIDWKTGEKITS
-1615 LNGELGLAFGAR
+1615 EKPKPAPEIARLAGVGSTAEIVERLENGERLTVETKVKTDAGSAENISIYASRRPDGRFSIVTGRGNGADNLTAAQLRKKLDRMKFENQEETSARFEPAEKREADYKTWDDNGNWKLSKSSGEIAEDFTAALDAGKRLAVDTAR
-1627 GKGGVDPA
+1627 GR
-1635 SAHYEPGQVV
+1635 Y
-1645 INLTRRN
+1645 
-1652 GAGSLAHEWFHALDN
+1652 
-1667 YFSRKGGVPTGYLSS
+1667 
-1682 GKRGDFAGV
+1682 
-1691 RPEMVQAF
+1691 
-1699 RKVIA
+1699 
-1704 ELHDKTGIFDRSE
+1704 GIVKQDE
-1717 RLDEIRS
+1717 R
-1724 KPYWSTDIEVA
+1724 
-1735 ARAFESY
+1735 
-1742 LHDRIETAGGSS
+1742 
-1754 DYLVNLVGESAF
+1754 YLVNSPAGKIYSYSRGGIGRFLVDRITSNNPKVKVTLAEEPVVPMKSAK
-1766 TTDMLK
+1766 K
-1772 AIGGKTDLQ
+1772 A
-1781 DVYPYPTQ
+1781 
-1789 KESAAVKKIFDEFVG
+1789 E
-1804 TLREKSEN
+1804 
-1812 NRAVLYSLSRKPE
+1812 YSLSRKPE

-1859 GKTFTAASGHTMTFK
+1859 GKTFTAASGHTITFK

-1885 PQDGPKGMVAK
+1885 PAGGRKGMVAK
-1896 AKNAAEAIRMIERGE
+1896 ARNAAEAVRMIERGE
-1911 ISFEDVAGYEVPRGY
+1911 IDFEDVAGYERKRAEY
-1926 NIKLFKDILQEPD
+1926 IHLFKDVITDAD
-1939 FWYTERDGIIFGKK
+1939 FYYNDSNDRIVFGKK
-1953 YKGLNKADGFLAAT
+1953 YDGGKTGDGYLGVT
-1967 IKIDKNGN
+1967 LQISSNNLGI
-1975 IGPLSFHPRKFSD
+1975 LSFQPKNFTE
-1988 ALLGNKELNWNIV
+1988 ALLKDKDIKWMV
-2001 ENSASAKSAIG
+2001 RENSASPIHSTGQLAEKTSGIG
-2012 ETAETQ
+2012 TV
-2018 SDRINSN
+2018 N

-2032 SSDGAEYSLAQKPR
+2032 SSGGAEYSLAKKPR
-2046 QQVNPIV
+2046 QQVNPV
-2053 SNENIRREYAEELGR
+2053 LSNEDIRREYAEELGR
-2068 NAYTPETVAEWDQ
+2068 NTYTPETVAEWDR

-2094 GAVEAILND
+2094 GAVEAILHD

-2177 LPDKQKTELRNKVL
+2177 LPDKEKTELRNKVL

-2205 AENRRKLDAVLR
+2205 ADNRRKLDAVLR

-2247 NVVGNT
+2247 NVIGNT

-2264 AVEAAINVA
+2264 AVEAAINLA

-2296 AWDRAVEAF
+2296 AWERAVEAF

-2369 GQELADFIT
+2369 GQELADFIN
-2378 ARINDDGSKAA
+2378 ARIKDGNSRAS

-2414 LKNSNSPAGKIAR
+2414 LKNSNTPAGKIAKI
-2427 FIFPF
+2427 IFPF
-2432 VQAPGNLLRQGV
+2432 VQAPANLLRQGV

-2466 EVTPEMMARA
+2466 EVTPEMMAHA

-2484 TLAALWSAQDDD
+2484 AIVALWSAQDGGDD
-2496 DDERPLL
+2496 DRPLL

-2709 TAYWPGLPSYYLK
+2709 SAYWPGLPSYYLK
-2722 QGNRTLYIE
+2722 QGDRTLYIE

-2762 NPGEEDIKRIKT
+2762 NPGEEDIKRIKL
-2774 LFAKARQTAKEKY
+2774 LFTKARKTAKEKY

>member
-1 MDWEEFNK
+1 MDQQEFNK
-9 RRTNYLRKV
+9 RWNEV
-18 GRIEPIREGVLT
+18 GRSLGLVEPVREGVLT

-52 ELGGPAGPRKYFDAV
+52 ELGGPAGPRKYFDSV
-67 LATNQQWNPDPD
+67 LATNRQWNPDPD

-119 AALVGTTVFAQ
+119 AALVGTAVFAQ

-160 LVDSAIETGLGSV
+160 LVDSIIETGFGNV

-202 KFGKETVVKA
+202 KFGKATVVKA

-228 GGEEALQYIQDV
+228 GGEEALQYVQDL

-252 LNLGELAENAAAGAW
+252 LNWGELAENAAAGAW

-315 AELAGLAANA
+315 AELAGLAASA

-355 LDIRYFVPMTENGA
+355 LDIRYFVPMNENGA

-400 FAHYLRKQA
+400 FAHYLGKQA
-409 PDLADVWDQALNSV
+409 PDLADVWDQALNS
-423 ASPEARAAE
+423 AANPEARAAE

-534 LVPVEEHGQART
+534 LVPTESTRKHENARE

-560 ELRRQQAEEAG
+560 ELRRRQTEEAG
-571 RMAGMLVPA
+571 RMTGMLAPA
-580 GTQETTTED
+580 EEHGL
-589 APVISPAPKI
+589 A
-599 PAYTAERQA
+599 
-608 ERASLEKFQKDGARI
+608 
-623 DKMLTAFEKYDERTG
+623 RTG
-638 ALADSQFVERNG
+638 TEGTDEHGSGADGHR
-650 RLLAEV
+650 
-656 EDAIRKNNPGLVQ
+656 
-669 EKLNI
+669 
-674 LAKRVRNW
+674 
-682 ASKRRK
+682 
-688 PEAVSEPGGKVP
+688 P
-700 PPDMRANA
+700 PKE
-708 LRGRAEEREREAKPN
+708 G
-723 DLPEVSTDRADNIY
+723 TDGADNIY

-764 TRETAVKP
+764 
-772 EQNQT
+772 
-777 NTETRGSLKE
+777 
-787 NKRQSTVD
+787 
-795 TTSSVIPQSAERRFT
+795 
-810 ITTPNGE
+810 
-817 MSVQGVYR
+817 
-825 VMDLNDL
+825 
-832 IASDHPEFDQRLQP
+832 
-846 RNRNTA
+846 
-852 GSLAQIERMSNS
+852 AQE
-864 LNPALLLES
+864 
-873 PTSDSG
+873 
-879 SPIIDARN
+879 
-887 QVLSG
+887 
-892 NGRTLAIRRA
+892 
-902 ASSGR
+902 
-907 ADNYFET
+907 
-914 VRKWTQDH
+914 
-922 GLEVPDGV
+922 
-930 EQPVLV
+930 
-936 RQLQSGYDAEA
+936 
-947 FAEYSNRDNKLQRT
+947 T
-961 AAEQA
+961 AAEPEPAA
-966 EADAK
+966 E
-971 TILKH
+971 I
-976 NTLEL
+976 
-981 FVPNDDGDINTA
+981 P
-993 ANQRF
+993 
-998 MQAFARQVNDSSLL
+998 
-1012 NSDGKASPLAEPRIR
+1012 
-1027 RAILAAIFE
+1027 AITE
-1036 EVPNSRD
+1036 DE
-1043 SVTTLIEKSAELG
+1043 
-1056 LRRQLDGIMGA
+1056 
-1067 GANIIKIAR
+1067 
-1076 QKPEYDLRPYL
+1076 
-1087 AETISSLIDFK
+1087 
-1098 TQLLHKKINSFEVY
+1098 
-1112 LKQDNLFG
+1112 
-1120 DTRSAEADDLLRFL
+1120 FL
-1134 AKAKSIRAV
+1134 ASRGVGAPVSD
-1143 REYLNRFC
+1143 YL
-1151 TLAERE
+1151 L
-1157 DVSTA
+1157 
-1162 DMFGTEPATIKD
+1162 
-1174 ILERIAEEN
+1174 
-1183 EDQTGDLFDTSAS
+1183 
-1196 ASTANVR
+1196 
-1203 EASVS
+1203 
-1208 EPSDKLREYQ
+1208 DKLRANK
-1218 SMPEEWRVVEGA
+1218 SLA
-1230 TTAPRGFVVISNG
+1230 TERGR
-1243 KSRFAPGRES
+1243 KRFLKE
-1253 GLLREDRVPVSE
+1253 
-1265 RPGKS
+1265 
-1270 AAAKESAPKNRSGV
+1270 AAE
-1284 IEDFGEKIEGARK
+1284 
-1297 DYAQK
+1297 AQK
-1302 LSDASR
+1302 S
-1308 NDPAAVPLSQAFP
+1308 
-1321 EPDYDRLAESGI
+1321 
-1333 PAGAVAAIHALRDS
+1333 H
-1347 IGVKPRNGWR
+1347 
-1357 MAQYTK
+1357 
-1363 QLQTIREMVR
+1363 
-1373 QIVNR
+1373 
-1378 ELDSKQLDK
+1378 
-1387 VLANPLFNRIRESAE
+1387 
-1402 LYEKLGHSKSLKGYR
+1402 
-1417 LSLGNYS
+1417 
-1424 VFGGVEYK
+1424 
-1432 PPKLIW
+1432 
-1438 TVSDSTG
+1438 
-1445 GRYRDVAFGD
+1445 
-1455 TREEAVENFRKYL
+1455 
-1468 DRETGED
+1468 
-1475 RTRIKFGIFLY
+1475 
-1486 RPGAGAGKAGK
+1486 
-1497 VFIGKKV
+1497 
-1504 GSNTIELKRFDTAAE
+1504 AE
-1519 AREYLGSHQQELE
+1519 AREQVRKEYREL
-1532 ELLKLKQ
+1532 
-1539 YVPAT
+1539 VD
-1544 RSDVNRGR
+1544 S
-1552 IGQDYR
+1552 
-1558 GGKDVTPEMFQEKFG
+1558 GKI
-1573 FRGVQFGNWVGKTE
+1573 RNKTAIE
-1587 ERQQNLNEAYDAL
+1587 QSLTTA
-1600 HDLAGLLNVSTQALS
+1600 HGHPDLESTQAARRILAKKGIDWKTGEKITS
-1615 LNGELGLAFGAR
+1615 EKPEPAPEIARLAGVGSTAEIVERLKNGEQLTVETKVKTDAGSAENISIYASRRPDGRFSIVTGRGNGA
-1627 GKGGVDPA
+1627 D
-1635 SAHYEPGQVV
+1635 
-1645 INLTRRN
+1645 NLTAVQLKKKLDQIKFENPEESSARFEPAEKQEADYKTWDDN
-1652 GAGSLAHEWFHALDN
+1652 GNWKLSKSSGEIAEDFIAALDAGKRLEAAERGVIKQGEK
-1667 YFSRKGGVPTGYLSS
+1667 YQVHTPAGKIYSFSREGIGKFLVDWITSDDPTIKIRL
-1682 GKRGDFAGV
+1682 
-1691 RPEMVQAF
+1691 
-1699 RKVIA
+1699 A
-1704 ELHDKTGIFDRSE
+1704 E
-1717 RLDEIRS
+1717 
-1724 KPYWSTDIEVA
+1724 
-1735 ARAFESY
+1735 
-1742 LHDRIETAGGSS
+1742 
-1754 DYLVNLVGESAF
+1754 ESAVPEKPAK
-1766 TTDMLK
+1766 K
-1772 AIGGKTDLQ
+1772 A
-1781 DVYPYPTQ
+1781 
-1789 KESAAVKKIFDEFVG
+1789 E
-1804 TLREKSEN
+1804 
-1812 NRAVLYSLSRKPE
+1812 YSLSRKPE

-1830 REMPAHPRPERAKFD
+1830 REMPAHPRPERAKFG

-1859 GKTFTAASGHTMTFK
+1859 GKTFTAASGHTIMFK

-1885 PQDGPKGMVAK
+1885 PAGGRKGMVAK
-1896 AKNAAEAIRMIERGE
+1896 ARNAAEAIRMIERGE
-1911 ISFEDVAGYEVPRGY
+1911 IDFEDVAGYERKRAEY
-1926 NIKLFKDILQEPD
+1926 IHLFKDVITDAD
-1939 FWYTERDGIIFGKK
+1939 FYYNDSNDRIVFGKK
-1953 YKGLNKADGFLAAT
+1953 YDGGKTGDGYLGVT
-1967 IKIDKNGN
+1967 LQISSNNLGI
-1975 IGPLSFHPRKFSD
+1975 LSFQPKNFTE
-1988 ALLGNKELNWNIV
+1988 ALLKGKDIKWMV
-2001 ENSASAKSAIG
+2001 GENSASPIHSTGQLAEKTSGIG
-2012 ETAETQ
+2012 TV
-2018 SDRINSN
+2018 N

-2032 SSDGAEYSLAQKPR
+2032 SSGGAEYSLAKKPR
-2046 QQVNPIV
+2046 QQVNPII
-2053 SNENIRREYAEELGR
+2053 SNEDIRREYAEELGR
-2068 NAYTPETVAEWDQ
+2068 NTYTPETVAEWDR

-2177 LPDKQKTELRNKVL
+2177 LPDKEKTELRNKVL

-2205 AENRRKLDAVLR
+2205 ADNRRKLDAVLR

-2264 AVEAAINVA
+2264 AVEAAINLA

-2296 AWDRAVEAF
+2296 AWERAVEAF

-2369 GQELADFIT
+2369 GQELADFIN
-2378 ARINDDGSKAA
+2378 ARIKDGNSRAS

>member
-1 MDWEEFNK
+1 MDYQEFDK
-9 RRTNYLRKV
+9 RRTEKLRKF
-18 GRIEPIREGVLT
+18 GLLEPVREGVLT

-67 LATNQQWNPDPD
+67 LATNRQWNPDPD

-119 AALVGTTVFAQ
+119 AALVGTAVFAQ

-160 LVDSAIETGLGSV
+160 LVDSIIETGFGNV

-202 KFGKETVVKA
+202 KFGKATVVKA

-252 LNLGELAENAAAGAW
+252 LNWGELAENAAAGAW

-278 TGRMAQRDRRAA
+278 TGRMAQRDRRTA

-295 VAEAVSPAWMKHYNV
+295 VAEAVSPAWMKHYSV
-310 KDDSG
+310 KDDNG

-369 ALNGVFARD
+369 VLNGVFARD

-400 FAHYLRKQA
+400 FAHYLGKQA
-409 PDLADVWDQALNSV
+409 PDLADVWDQALNS
-423 ASPEARAAE
+423 AANPEARAAE

-465 SRAVQLAE
+465 ARAVQLAE

-534 LVPVEEHGQART
+534 LVPTENRT
-546 STEAGTLPPFEAFR
+546 ERMETGLLESPQDQTAGLLGSPRNRTRGLLGSPRNRTRGLLGSPRNQEAAPPPFEAFE
-560 ELRRQQAEEAG
+560 ELRRRQTEETG

-580 GTQETTTED
+580 KNRAAGLPPAEAYRELQRRQEEEAGRMAEMPD
-589 APVISPAPKI
+589 LPNPELPPYI
-599 PAYTAERQA
+599 AERRA
-608 ERASLEKFQKDGARI
+608 ERASLEEFQKTSARI
-623 DKMLTAFEKYDERTG
+623 DEMLEEFERYEEKIG
-638 ALADSQFVERNG
+638 ALADSQFVERNA
-650 RLLAEV
+650 RQLAEV

-674 LAKRVRNW
+674 LARRVRNW

-723 DLPEVSTDRADNIY
+723 DLPEVSTNGADNIY

-764 TRETAVKP
+764 APEIAVPATR
-772 EQNQT
+772 
-777 NTETRGSLKE
+777 
-787 NKRQSTVD
+787 
-795 TTSSVIPQSAERRFT
+795 
-810 ITTPNGE
+810 
-817 MSVQGVYR
+817 
-825 VMDLNDL
+825 
-832 IASDHPEFDQRLQP
+832 
-846 RNRNTA
+846 
-852 GSLAQIERMSNS
+852 
-864 LNPALLLES
+864 
-873 PTSDSG
+873 
-879 SPIIDARN
+879 
-887 QVLSG
+887 
-892 NGRTLAIRRA
+892 
-902 ASSGR
+902 
-907 ADNYFET
+907 
-914 VRKWTQDH
+914 
-922 GLEVPDGV
+922 
-930 EQPVLV
+930 
-936 RQLQSGYDAEA
+936 
-947 FAEYSNRDNKLQRT
+947 RD
-961 AAEQA
+961 
-966 EADAK
+966 
-971 TILKH
+971 
-976 NTLEL
+976 
-981 FVPNDDGDINTA
+981 V
-993 ANQRF
+993 
-998 MQAFARQVNDSSLL
+998 
-1012 NSDGKASPLAEPRIR
+1012 
-1027 RAILAAIFE
+1027 
-1036 EVPNSRD
+1036 
-1043 SVTTLIEKSAELG
+1043 SAEL
-1056 LRRQLDGIMGA
+1056 DGGA
-1067 GANIIKIAR
+1067 APGK
-1076 QKPEYDLRPYL
+1076 
-1087 AETISSLIDFK
+1087 
-1098 TQLLHKKINSFEVY
+1098 
-1112 LKQDNLFG
+1112 LK
-1120 DTRSAEADDLLRFL
+1120 
-1134 AKAKSIRAV
+1134 
-1143 REYLNRFC
+1143 
-1151 TLAERE
+1151 
-1157 DVSTA
+1157 
-1162 DMFGTEPATIKD
+1162 
-1174 ILERIAEEN
+1174 
-1183 EDQTGDLFDTSAS
+1183 
-1196 ASTANVR
+1196 
-1203 EASVS
+1203 
-1208 EPSDKLREYQ
+1208 EYQ
-1218 SMPEEWRVVEGA
+1218 SMPEGWRVVEGA

-1243 KSRFAPGRES
+1243 KGRFAPGRES
-1253 GLLREDRVPVSE
+1253 GLLREDRVSVSEKTEPAPEIARLAGGGSTAEIVERLKNGERLTIETKVKTDAGSAENISIYASRRPDGRFSIVTGRGNGADNLTAAQLKKKLDQIKFENPEESSARFEPAEKQESAVPAKKNAVSE
-1265 RPGKS
+1265 RVLYHWDHNGEWNNKGKNFS
-1270 AAAKESAPKNRSGV
+1270 ELMEGFVAMMDAGKELLVDTARGRYKFHKKAGEYEGVFPSGKVQRYSYDELYGKFAGWITGGKPNNRFLVEEPAASVPADYKTWDDNGNWKLSKPSGE
-1284 IEDFGEKIEGARK
+1284 IAEDFTA
-1297 DYAQK
+1297 A
-1302 LSDASR
+1302 LDAGK
-1308 NDPAAVPLSQAFP
+1308 
-1321 EPDYDRLAESGI
+1321 RLAVDT
-1333 PAGAVAAIHALRDS
+1333 AR
-1347 IGVKPRNGWR
+1347 
-1357 MAQYTK
+1357 
-1363 QLQTIREMVR
+1363 
-1373 QIVNR
+1373 
-1378 ELDSKQLDK
+1378 
-1387 VLANPLFNRIRESAE
+1387 
-1402 LYEKLGHSKSLKGYR
+1402 
-1417 LSLGNYS
+1417 
-1424 VFGGVEYK
+1424 
-1432 PPKLIW
+1432 
-1438 TVSDSTG
+1438 
-1445 GRYRDVAFGD
+1445 GRY
-1455 TREEAVENFRKYL
+1455 
-1468 DRETGED
+1468 
-1475 RTRIKFGIFLY
+1475 GI
-1486 RPGAGAGKAGK
+1486 
-1497 VFIGKKV
+1497 V
-1504 GSNTIELKRFDTAAE
+1504 
-1519 AREYLGSHQQELE
+1519 
-1532 ELLKLKQ
+1532 KQ
-1539 YVPAT
+1539 
-1544 RSDVNRGR
+1544 D
-1552 IGQDYR
+1552 
-1558 GGKDVTPEMFQEKFG
+1558 
-1573 FRGVQFGNWVGKTE
+1573 
-1587 ERQQNLNEAYDAL
+1587 ER
-1600 HDLAGLLNVSTQALS
+1600 
-1615 LNGELGLAFGAR
+1615 
-1627 GKGGVDPA
+1627 
-1635 SAHYEPGQVV
+1635 
-1645 INLTRRN
+1645 
-1652 GAGSLAHEWFHALDN
+1652 
-1667 YFSRKGGVPTGYLSS
+1667 
-1682 GKRGDFAGV
+1682 
-1691 RPEMVQAF
+1691 
-1699 RKVIA
+1699 
-1704 ELHDKTGIFDRSE
+1704 
-1717 RLDEIRS
+1717 
-1724 KPYWSTDIEVA
+1724 
-1735 ARAFESY
+1735 
-1742 LHDRIETAGGSS
+1742 
-1754 DYLVNLVGESAF
+1754 YLVNSPVGEIFSYSRGGIGRFLVDRITSNNPKVKVTLAEEPVAPMMLTDISKLKVGDRAAF
-1766 TTDMLK
+1766 GQSTE
-1772 AIGGKTDLQ
+1772 
-1781 DVYPYPTQ
+1781 YPTLYTGEVVSVGRKNVKLKTQ
-1789 KESAAVKKIFDEFVG
+1789 SRMYGEQIITMPLDTYKGHYPAESLAKSAKKAE
-1804 TLREKSEN
+1804 
-1812 NRAVLYSLSRKPE
+1812 YSLSRKPV

-1885 PQDGPKGMVAK
+1885 PQDGQKGMVAK

-1911 ISFEDVAGYEVPRGY
+1911 IGFEDVAGYEVPRGY

-2253 LNTAYELGPKR
+2253 LNTAYELGPRR

>member
-67 LATNQQWNPDPD
+67 LATNRQWNPDPD

-91 RAVGTGA
+91 RTVGTGA

-109 AGSAVGGPGG
+109 AGSAVGGPVGTGLVG
-119 AALVGTTVFAQ
+119 AAVFAQ

-160 LVDSAIETGLGSV
+160 LVDSIIETGFGNV

-202 KFGKETVVKA
+202 KFGKATVVKA

-252 LNLGELAENAAAGAW
+252 LNWGELAENAAAGAW

-325 PEGMSPADFTIVQPK
+325 PEGMSPADFTIVQPT
-340 SRAAKAVDAIGRELG
+340 SRAAKAVDDIGRELG

-400 FAHYLRKQA
+400 FAHYLGKQA
-409 PDLADVWDQALNSV
+409 PDLADVWDQALNS
-423 ASPEARAAE
+423 AANPEARAAE

-465 SRAVQLAE
+465 ARAVQLAE

-534 LVPVEEHGQART
+534 LVPTESTRKHENARE

-560 ELRRQQAEEAG
+560 ELRRRQTEEAG
-571 RMAGMLVPA
+571 RMTGMLAPA
-580 GTQETTTED
+580 EEHGL
-589 APVISPAPKI
+589 A
-599 PAYTAERQA
+599 
-608 ERASLEKFQKDGARI
+608 
-623 DKMLTAFEKYDERTG
+623 RTG
-638 ALADSQFVERNG
+638 TEGTDEHGSGADGHR
-650 RLLAEV
+650 
-656 EDAIRKNNPGLVQ
+656 
-669 EKLNI
+669 
-674 LAKRVRNW
+674 
-682 ASKRRK
+682 
-688 PEAVSEPGGKVP
+688 P
-700 PPDMRANA
+700 PKE
-708 LRGRAEEREREAKPN
+708 G
-723 DLPEVSTDRADNIY
+723 TDGADNIY

-764 TRETAVKP
+764 AQETAAVPEPAAEGHGQAQTGTDREGRNASVPAVKVRETSVPEPAPEIARLAGVGSTAEIVERLKNGERLTVETKVK
-772 EQNQT
+772 T
-777 NTETRGSLKE
+777 DAG
-787 NKRQSTVD
+787 
-795 TTSSVIPQSAERRFT
+795 SAENISIYASRRPDGRFSIVT
-810 ITTPNGE
+810 GRGNGADNLTAVQLKKKLDQIKFENPEESSARFEPAEKQEADYKTWDDNGNWKLSKSSGEIAEDFIAALDAGKRLEAAERGVIKQGEKYQVHTP
-817 MSVQGVYR
+817 
-825 VMDLNDL
+825 
-832 IASDHPEFDQRLQP
+832 
-846 RNRNTA
+846 A
-852 GSLAQIERMSNS
+852 GKIYSFSREGIGKFLVDWI
-864 LNPALLLES
+864 
-873 PTSDSG
+873 TSDD
-879 SPIIDARN
+879 PTIK
-887 QVLSG
+887 
-892 NGRTLAIRRA
+892 IR
-902 ASSGR
+902 
-907 ADNYFET
+907 
-914 VRKWTQDH
+914 
-922 GLEVPDGV
+922 
-930 EQPVLV
+930 
-936 RQLQSGYDAEA
+936 
-947 FAEYSNRDNKLQRT
+947 
-961 AAEQA
+961 
-966 EADAK
+966 
-971 TILKH
+971 
-976 NTLEL
+976 
-981 FVPNDDGDINTA
+981 
-993 ANQRF
+993 
-998 MQAFARQVNDSSLL
+998 
-1012 NSDGKASPLAEPRIR
+1012 LAEES
-1027 RAILAAIFE
+1027 A
-1036 EVPNSRD
+1036 VP
-1043 SVTTLIEKSAELG
+1043 EKSA
-1056 LRRQLDGIMGA
+1056 
-1067 GANIIKIAR
+1067 K
-1076 QKPEYDLRPYL
+1076 K
-1087 AETISSLIDFK
+1087 AE
-1098 TQLLHKKINSFEVY
+1098 
-1112 LKQDNLFG
+1112 
-1120 DTRSAEADDLLRFL
+1120 
-1134 AKAKSIRAV
+1134 
-1143 REYLNRFC
+1143 
-1151 TLAERE
+1151 
-1157 DVSTA
+1157 
-1162 DMFGTEPATIKD
+1162 
-1174 ILERIAEEN
+1174 
-1183 EDQTGDLFDTSAS
+1183 
-1196 ASTANVR
+1196 
-1203 EASVS
+1203 
-1208 EPSDKLREYQ
+1208 
-1218 SMPEEWRVVEGA
+1218 
-1230 TTAPRGFVVISNG
+1230 
-1243 KSRFAPGRES
+1243 
-1253 GLLREDRVPVSE
+1253 
-1265 RPGKS
+1265 
-1270 AAAKESAPKNRSGV
+1270 
-1284 IEDFGEKIEGARK
+1284 
-1297 DYAQK
+1297 
-1302 LSDASR
+1302 
-1308 NDPAAVPLSQAFP
+1308 
-1321 EPDYDRLAESGI
+1321 
-1333 PAGAVAAIHALRDS
+1333 
-1347 IGVKPRNGWR
+1347 
-1357 MAQYTK
+1357 
-1363 QLQTIREMVR
+1363 
-1373 QIVNR
+1373 
-1378 ELDSKQLDK
+1378 
-1387 VLANPLFNRIRESAE
+1387 
-1402 LYEKLGHSKSLKGYR
+1402 
-1417 LSLGNYS
+1417 
-1424 VFGGVEYK
+1424 
-1432 PPKLIW
+1432 
-1438 TVSDSTG
+1438 
-1445 GRYRDVAFGD
+1445 
-1455 TREEAVENFRKYL
+1455 
-1468 DRETGED
+1468 
-1475 RTRIKFGIFLY
+1475 
-1486 RPGAGAGKAGK
+1486 
-1497 VFIGKKV
+1497 
-1504 GSNTIELKRFDTAAE
+1504 
-1519 AREYLGSHQQELE
+1519 
-1532 ELLKLKQ
+1532 
-1539 YVPAT
+1539 
-1544 RSDVNRGR
+1544 
-1552 IGQDYR
+1552 
-1558 GGKDVTPEMFQEKFG
+1558 
-1573 FRGVQFGNWVGKTE
+1573 
-1587 ERQQNLNEAYDAL
+1587 
-1600 HDLAGLLNVSTQALS
+1600 
-1615 LNGELGLAFGAR
+1615 
-1627 GKGGVDPA
+1627 
-1635 SAHYEPGQVV
+1635 
-1645 INLTRRN
+1645 
-1652 GAGSLAHEWFHALDN
+1652 
-1667 YFSRKGGVPTGYLSS
+1667 
-1682 GKRGDFAGV
+1682 
-1691 RPEMVQAF
+1691 
-1699 RKVIA
+1699 
-1704 ELHDKTGIFDRSE
+1704 
-1717 RLDEIRS
+1717 
-1724 KPYWSTDIEVA
+1724 
-1735 ARAFESY
+1735 
-1742 LHDRIETAGGSS
+1742 
-1754 DYLVNLVGESAF
+1754 
-1766 TTDMLK
+1766 
-1772 AIGGKTDLQ
+1772 
-1781 DVYPYPTQ
+1781 
-1789 KESAAVKKIFDEFVG
+1789 
-1804 TLREKSEN
+1804 
-1812 NRAVLYSLSRKPE
+1812 YSLSRKPE

-1830 REMPAHPRPERAKFD
+1830 RKMPAHPRPERAKFD

-1859 GKTFTAASGHTMTFK
+1859 GKTFTAASGHTVTFK

-1885 PQDGPKGMVAK
+1885 PAGGRKGMVAK
-1896 AKNAAEAIRMIERGE
+1896 APNAAEAIRMIERGE
-1911 ISFEDVAGYEVPRGY
+1911 IGFKDIAGYERKRAEY
-1926 NIKLFKDILQEPD
+1926 IHLFKDVITDAD
-1939 FWYTERDGIIFGKK
+1939 FYYNDSNDRIVFGKK
-1953 YKGLNKADGFLAAT
+1953 YDGGKTGDGYLGVT
-1967 IKIDKNGN
+1967 LQISSNNLGI
-1975 IGPLSFHPRKFSD
+1975 LSFQPKNFTE
-1988 ALLGNKELNWNIV
+1988 ALLKGKDIKWMV
-2001 ENSASAKSAIG
+2001 GENSASPIHSTGQLAEKTSGIG
-2012 ETAETQ
+2012 TV
-2018 SDRINSN
+2018 N

-2032 SSDGAEYSLAQKPR
+2032 SSGGAEYSLAKKPR
-2046 QQVNPIV
+2046 QQVNPII
-2053 SNENIRREYAEELGR
+2053 SNEDIRREYAEELGR
-2068 NAYTPETVAEWDQ
+2068 NTYTPETVAEWDR

-2094 GAVEAILND
+2094 GAVEAILHD

-2131 SRAKLETHH
+2131 SRAKLEPHH

-2177 LPDKQKTELRNKVL
+2177 LPDKEKTELRNKVL

-2247 NVVGNT
+2247 NVAGNT

-2264 AVEAAINVA
+2264 AVEAAINLA

-2296 AWDRAVEAF
+2296 AWERAVEAF

-2369 GQELADFIT
+2369 GQELADFIN
-2378 ARINDDGSKAA
+2378 ARIKDGNSRAS

-2596 SGTRFATNFAASW
+2596 SGMRFATNFAASW
-2609 IPNAYRQAV
+2609 VPNAYRQAV

-2628 RTRARGLKYFTDQ
+2628 RTRARGMKYFTDQ

>member
-1 MDWEEFNK
+1 MDQQEFNK
-9 RRTNYLRKV
+9 RWNEV
-18 GRIEPIREGVLT
+18 GRSLGLVEPVREGVLT

-67 LATNQQWNPDPD
+67 LATNRQWNPDPD

-109 AGSAVGGPGG
+109 AGSAVGGPVGTGLVG
-119 AALVGTTVFAQ
+119 AAVFAQ

-228 GGEEALQYIQDV
+228 GGEEALQYVQDL

-252 LNLGELAENAAAGAW
+252 LNWGELAENAAAGAW

-272 GAVDAG
+272 GAIDAG

-315 AELAGLAANA
+315 AELAGLAASM

-355 LDIRYFVPMTENGA
+355 LDIRYFVPMSENGA

-400 FAHYLRKQA
+400 FAHYLGKQA
-409 PDLADVWDQALNSV
+409 PDLADVWEQALNS
-423 ASPEARAAE
+423 AANPEARAAE

-465 SRAVQLAE
+465 ARAVQLAE

-764 TRETAVKP
+764 
-772 EQNQT
+772 
-777 NTETRGSLKE
+777 
-787 NKRQSTVD
+787 
-795 TTSSVIPQSAERRFT
+795 
-810 ITTPNGE
+810 
-817 MSVQGVYR
+817 
-825 VMDLNDL
+825 
-832 IASDHPEFDQRLQP
+832 
-846 RNRNTA
+846 
-852 GSLAQIERMSNS
+852 AQE
-864 LNPALLLES
+864 
-873 PTSDSG
+873 
-879 SPIIDARN
+879 
-887 QVLSG
+887 
-892 NGRTLAIRRA
+892 
-902 ASSGR
+902 
-907 ADNYFET
+907 
-914 VRKWTQDH
+914 
-922 GLEVPDGV
+922 
-930 EQPVLV
+930 
-936 RQLQSGYDAEA
+936 
-947 FAEYSNRDNKLQRT
+947 T
-961 AAEQA
+961 AAEPEPAA
-966 EADAK
+966 E
-971 TILKH
+971 I
-976 NTLEL
+976 
-981 FVPNDDGDINTA
+981 P
-993 ANQRF
+993 
-998 MQAFARQVNDSSLL
+998 
-1012 NSDGKASPLAEPRIR
+1012 
-1027 RAILAAIFE
+1027 AITE
-1036 EVPNSRD
+1036 DE
-1043 SVTTLIEKSAELG
+1043 
-1056 LRRQLDGIMGA
+1056 
-1067 GANIIKIAR
+1067 
-1076 QKPEYDLRPYL
+1076 
-1087 AETISSLIDFK
+1087 
-1098 TQLLHKKINSFEVY
+1098 
-1112 LKQDNLFG
+1112 
-1120 DTRSAEADDLLRFL
+1120 FL
-1134 AKAKSIRAV
+1134 ASRGVGAPVSD
-1143 REYLNRFC
+1143 YL
-1151 TLAERE
+1151 L
-1157 DVSTA
+1157 
-1162 DMFGTEPATIKD
+1162 
-1174 ILERIAEEN
+1174 
-1183 EDQTGDLFDTSAS
+1183 
-1196 ASTANVR
+1196 
-1203 EASVS
+1203 
-1208 EPSDKLREYQ
+1208 DKLRANK
-1218 SMPEEWRVVEGA
+1218 SLA
-1230 TTAPRGFVVISNG
+1230 TERGR
-1243 KSRFAPGRES
+1243 KRFLKE
-1253 GLLREDRVPVSE
+1253 
-1265 RPGKS
+1265 
-1270 AAAKESAPKNRSGV
+1270 AAE
-1284 IEDFGEKIEGARK
+1284 
-1297 DYAQK
+1297 AQK
-1302 LSDASR
+1302 S
-1308 NDPAAVPLSQAFP
+1308 
-1321 EPDYDRLAESGI
+1321 
-1333 PAGAVAAIHALRDS
+1333 H
-1347 IGVKPRNGWR
+1347 
-1357 MAQYTK
+1357 
-1363 QLQTIREMVR
+1363 
-1373 QIVNR
+1373 
-1378 ELDSKQLDK
+1378 
-1387 VLANPLFNRIRESAE
+1387 
-1402 LYEKLGHSKSLKGYR
+1402 
-1417 LSLGNYS
+1417 
-1424 VFGGVEYK
+1424 
-1432 PPKLIW
+1432 
-1438 TVSDSTG
+1438 
-1445 GRYRDVAFGD
+1445 
-1455 TREEAVENFRKYL
+1455 
-1468 DRETGED
+1468 
-1475 RTRIKFGIFLY
+1475 
-1486 RPGAGAGKAGK
+1486 
-1497 VFIGKKV
+1497 
-1504 GSNTIELKRFDTAAE
+1504 AE
-1519 AREYLGSHQQELE
+1519 AREQVRKEYREL
-1532 ELLKLKQ
+1532 
-1539 YVPAT
+1539 VD
-1544 RSDVNRGR
+1544 S
-1552 IGQDYR
+1552 
-1558 GGKDVTPEMFQEKFG
+1558 GKI
-1573 FRGVQFGNWVGKTE
+1573 RNKTAIE
-1587 ERQQNLNEAYDAL
+1587 QSLTTA
-1600 HDLAGLLNVSTQALS
+1600 HGHPDLESTQAARRILAKKGIDWKTGEKITS
-1615 LNGELGLAFGAR
+1615 EKPEPAPEIARLAGVGSTAEIVERLKNGERLTIETKVKTDAGPAENISIYASRRPDGRFSIVTGRGNGADNLTAAQLRKKLDRMKFENPEESSARFEPAEKREAAVPAKKNAVSERVLYHWDHNGEWNNKGKNFSELMEGFVAMMDAGKELLVDTAR
-1627 GKGGVDPA
+1627 GRYKFHKKAGEYEGVFP
-1635 SAHYEPGQVV
+1635 
-1645 INLTRRN
+1645 
-1652 GAGSLAHEWFHALDN
+1652 
-1667 YFSRKGGVPTGYLSS
+1667 S
-1682 GKRGDFAGV
+1682 GKVQRYSYDELYGKFAGW
-1691 RPEMVQAF
+1691 
-1699 RKVIA
+1699 I
-1704 ELHDKTGIFDRSE
+1704 T
-1717 RLDEIRS
+1717 
-1724 KPYWSTDIEVA
+1724 
-1735 ARAFESY
+1735 
-1742 LHDRIETAGGSS
+1742 
-1754 DYLVNLVGESAF
+1754 
-1766 TTDMLK
+1766 
-1772 AIGGKTDLQ
+1772 GGKPNNRFL
-1781 DVYPYPTQ
+1781 VE
-1789 KESAAVKKIFDEFVG
+1789 ESAASVPADYKTWDDNGNWKLSKSSGEIAEDFIAALDAGKRLEAAERGVIKQGEKYQVHTPAGKIYSFSREGIGKFLVDWITSDDPTIKIRLAEESAVPEKPAKKAE
-1804 TLREKSEN
+1804 
-1812 NRAVLYSLSRKPE
+1812 YSLSRKPE

-1830 REMPAHPRPERAKFD
+1830 REMPAHPRPERAKFG

-1859 GKTFTAASGHTMTFK
+1859 GKTFTAASGHTIMFK

-1885 PQDGPKGMVAK
+1885 PAGGRKGMVAK
-1896 AKNAAEAIRMIERGE
+1896 ARNAAEAIRMIERGE
-1911 ISFEDVAGYEVPRGY
+1911 IDFEDVAGYERKRAEY
-1926 NIKLFKDILQEPD
+1926 IHLFKDVITDAD
-1939 FWYTERDGIIFGKK
+1939 FYYNDSNDRIVFGKK
-1953 YKGLNKADGFLAAT
+1953 YDGGKTGDGYLGVT
-1967 IKIDKNGN
+1967 LQISSNNLGI
-1975 IGPLSFHPRKFSD
+1975 LSFQPKNFTE
-1988 ALLGNKELNWNIV
+1988 ALLKGKDIKWMV
-2001 ENSASAKSAIG
+2001 GENSASPIHSTGQLAEKTSGIG
-2012 ETAETQ
+2012 TV
-2018 SDRINSN
+2018 N

-2032 SSDGAEYSLAQKPR
+2032 SSGGAEYSLAQKPR
-2046 QQVNPIV
+2046 QQVNPV
-2053 SNENIRREYAEELGR
+2053 LSNEDIRREYAEELGR
-2068 NAYTPETVAEWDQ
+2068 NTYTPETVAEWDR

-2094 GAVEAILND
+2094 GAVEAILHD

-2131 SRAKLETHH
+2131 SRAKLITHH

-2177 LPDKQKTELRNKVL
+2177 LPDKEKTELRNKVL

-2205 AENRRKLDAVLR
+2205 ADNRRKLDAVLR

-2264 AVEAAINVA
+2264 AVEAAINMA

-2296 AWDRAVEAF
+2296 AWNRATEAF

-2325 GRKGRIIR
+2325 GKKGRIVR
-2333 IPGRLLRAA
+2333 VPGRLLRAA

-2360 REGRAQKLS
+2360 REGRTQKLS
-2369 GQELADFIT
+2369 GRELADFIN
-2378 ARINDDGSKAA
+2378 ARIKDPHSKSA

-2399 AFQEEPGAAVRWLVS
+2399 AFQEEPGAAIRWLVS

>member
-1 MDWEEFNK
+1 M
-9 RRTNYLRKV
+9 RAV
-18 GRIEPIREGVLT
+18 GLAEPVREGVLT

-67 LATNQQWNPDPD
+67 LATNRQWNPDPD

-91 RAVGTGA
+91 RTVGTGA

-119 AALVGTTVFAQ
+119 AALVGTAVFAQ

-160 LVDSAIETGLGSV
+160 LVDSVIETGLGSV

-202 KFGKETVVKA
+202 KFGKATVVKA

-220 VGKGALGE
+220 VGKGMLGE
-228 GGEEALQYIQDV
+228 GGEEVFQYMSDLIT
-240 IWRSVAGDPSAV
+240 RSIAGDPSAV

-340 SRAAKAVDAIGRELG
+340 SRAAKAVDDIGRELG

-534 LVPVEEHGQART
+534 LVPTESTRKHENARE
-546 STEAGTLPPFEAFR
+546 STEAGTQPPFEAFR
-560 ELRRQQAEEAG
+560 ELRRRQTEEAG
-571 RMAGMLVPA
+571 RMAGMLEP
-580 GTQETTTED
+580 TEEHGL
-589 APVISPAPKI
+589 A
-599 PAYTAERQA
+599 
-608 ERASLEKFQKDGARI
+608 
-623 DKMLTAFEKYDERTG
+623 RTG
-638 ALADSQFVERNG
+638 TEGTDEHGSGADGHR
-650 RLLAEV
+650 
-656 EDAIRKNNPGLVQ
+656 
-669 EKLNI
+669 
-674 LAKRVRNW
+674 
-682 ASKRRK
+682 
-688 PEAVSEPGGKVP
+688 P
-700 PPDMRANA
+700 PKE
-708 LRGRAEEREREAKPN
+708 G
-723 DLPEVSTDRADNIY
+723 TDGADNIY

-764 TRETAVKP
+764 
-772 EQNQT
+772 
-777 NTETRGSLKE
+777 
-787 NKRQSTVD
+787 
-795 TTSSVIPQSAERRFT
+795 
-810 ITTPNGE
+810 
-817 MSVQGVYR
+817 
-825 VMDLNDL
+825 
-832 IASDHPEFDQRLQP
+832 
-846 RNRNTA
+846 
-852 GSLAQIERMSNS
+852 AQE
-864 LNPALLLES
+864 
-873 PTSDSG
+873 
-879 SPIIDARN
+879 
-887 QVLSG
+887 
-892 NGRTLAIRRA
+892 
-902 ASSGR
+902 
-907 ADNYFET
+907 
-914 VRKWTQDH
+914 
-922 GLEVPDGV
+922 
-930 EQPVLV
+930 
-936 RQLQSGYDAEA
+936 
-947 FAEYSNRDNKLQRT
+947 T
-961 AAEQA
+961 AAEPEPAA
-966 EADAK
+966 E
-971 TILKH
+971 I
-976 NTLEL
+976 
-981 FVPNDDGDINTA
+981 P
-993 ANQRF
+993 
-998 MQAFARQVNDSSLL
+998 
-1012 NSDGKASPLAEPRIR
+1012 
-1027 RAILAAIFE
+1027 AITE
-1036 EVPNSRD
+1036 DE
-1043 SVTTLIEKSAELG
+1043 
-1056 LRRQLDGIMGA
+1056 
-1067 GANIIKIAR
+1067 
-1076 QKPEYDLRPYL
+1076 
-1087 AETISSLIDFK
+1087 
-1098 TQLLHKKINSFEVY
+1098 
-1112 LKQDNLFG
+1112 
-1120 DTRSAEADDLLRFL
+1120 FL
-1134 AKAKSIRAV
+1134 ASRGVGAPVSD
-1143 REYLNRFC
+1143 YL
-1151 TLAERE
+1151 L
-1157 DVSTA
+1157 
-1162 DMFGTEPATIKD
+1162 
-1174 ILERIAEEN
+1174 
-1183 EDQTGDLFDTSAS
+1183 
-1196 ASTANVR
+1196 
-1203 EASVS
+1203 
-1208 EPSDKLREYQ
+1208 DKLRANK
-1218 SMPEEWRVVEGA
+1218 SLA
-1230 TTAPRGFVVISNG
+1230 TERGR
-1243 KSRFAPGRES
+1243 KRFLKE
-1253 GLLREDRVPVSE
+1253 
-1265 RPGKS
+1265 
-1270 AAAKESAPKNRSGV
+1270 AAE
-1284 IEDFGEKIEGARK
+1284 
-1297 DYAQK
+1297 AQK
-1302 LSDASR
+1302 S
-1308 NDPAAVPLSQAFP
+1308 
-1321 EPDYDRLAESGI
+1321 
-1333 PAGAVAAIHALRDS
+1333 H
-1347 IGVKPRNGWR
+1347 
-1357 MAQYTK
+1357 
-1363 QLQTIREMVR
+1363 
-1373 QIVNR
+1373 
-1378 ELDSKQLDK
+1378 
-1387 VLANPLFNRIRESAE
+1387 
-1402 LYEKLGHSKSLKGYR
+1402 
-1417 LSLGNYS
+1417 
-1424 VFGGVEYK
+1424 
-1432 PPKLIW
+1432 
-1438 TVSDSTG
+1438 
-1445 GRYRDVAFGD
+1445 
-1455 TREEAVENFRKYL
+1455 
-1468 DRETGED
+1468 
-1475 RTRIKFGIFLY
+1475 
-1486 RPGAGAGKAGK
+1486 
-1497 VFIGKKV
+1497 
-1504 GSNTIELKRFDTAAE
+1504 AE
-1519 AREYLGSHQQELE
+1519 AREQVRKEYREL
-1532 ELLKLKQ
+1532 
-1539 YVPAT
+1539 VD
-1544 RSDVNRGR
+1544 S
-1552 IGQDYR
+1552 
-1558 GGKDVTPEMFQEKFG
+1558 GKI
-1573 FRGVQFGNWVGKTE
+1573 RNKTAIE
-1587 ERQQNLNEAYDAL
+1587 QSLTTA
-1600 HDLAGLLNVSTQALS
+1600 HGHPDLESTQAARRILAKKGIDWKTGEKITS
-1615 LNGELGLAFGAR
+1615 EKPEPAPEIARLAGVGSTAEIVERLKNGEQLTVETKVKTDAGSAENISIYASRRPDGRFSIVTGRGNGA
-1627 GKGGVDPA
+1627 D
-1635 SAHYEPGQVV
+1635 
-1645 INLTRRN
+1645 NLTAVQLKKKLDQIKFENPEESSARFEPAEKQEADYKTWDDN
-1652 GAGSLAHEWFHALDN
+1652 GNWKLSKSSGEIAEDFIAALDAGKRLEAAERGVIKQGEK
-1667 YFSRKGGVPTGYLSS
+1667 YQVHTPAGKIYSFSREGIGKFLVDWITSDDPTIKIRL
-1682 GKRGDFAGV
+1682 
-1691 RPEMVQAF
+1691 
-1699 RKVIA
+1699 A
-1704 ELHDKTGIFDRSE
+1704 E
-1717 RLDEIRS
+1717 
-1724 KPYWSTDIEVA
+1724 
-1735 ARAFESY
+1735 
-1742 LHDRIETAGGSS
+1742 
-1754 DYLVNLVGESAF
+1754 ESAVPEKPAK
-1766 TTDMLK
+1766 K
-1772 AIGGKTDLQ
+1772 A
-1781 DVYPYPTQ
+1781 
-1789 KESAAVKKIFDEFVG
+1789 E
-1804 TLREKSEN
+1804 
-1812 NRAVLYSLSRKPE
+1812 YSLSRKPE

-1830 REMPAHPRPERAKFD
+1830 REMPAHPRPERAKFG
-1845 NLRELY
+1845 NLLELY

-1859 GKTFTAASGHTMTFK
+1859 GKTFTAASGHTIMFK

-1885 PQDGPKGMVAK
+1885 PAGGRKGMVAK
-1896 AKNAAEAIRMIERGE
+1896 ARNAAEAIRMIERGE
-1911 ISFEDVAGYEVPRGY
+1911 IDFEDVAGYERKRAEY
-1926 NIKLFKDILQEPD
+1926 IHLFKDVITDAD
-1939 FWYTERDGIIFGKK
+1939 FYYNDSNDRIVFGKK
-1953 YKGLNKADGFLAAT
+1953 YDGGKTGDGYLGVT
-1967 IKIDKNGN
+1967 LQISSNNLGI
-1975 IGPLSFHPRKFSD
+1975 LSFQPKNFTE
-1988 ALLGNKELNWNIV
+1988 ALLKGKDIKWMV
-2001 ENSASAKSAIG
+2001 GENSASPIHSTGQLAEKTSGIG
-2012 ETAETQ
+2012 TV
-2018 SDRINSN
+2018 N

-2032 SSDGAEYSLAQKPR
+2032 SSGGAEYSLAKKPR
-2046 QQVNPIV
+2046 QQVNPII
-2053 SNENIRREYAEELGR
+2053 SNEDIRREYAEELGR
-2068 NAYTPETVAEWDQ
+2068 NTYTPETVAEWDR

-2177 LPDKQKTELRNKVL
+2177 LPDKEKTELRNKVL

-2247 NVVGNT
+2247 NVAGNT

-2264 AVEAAINVA
+2264 AVEAAINLA

-2296 AWDRAVEAF
+2296 AWERAVEAF

-2369 GQELADFIT
+2369 GQELADFIN
-2378 ARINDDGSKAA
+2378 ARIKDGNSRAS

-2484 TLAALWSAQDDD
+2484 TLIALWSAQDDD

-2596 SGTRFATNFAASW
+2596 SGMRFATNFAASW
-2609 IPNAYRQAV
+2609 VPNAYRQAV

-2628 RTRARGLKYFTDQ
+2628 RTRARGMKYFTDQ

-2694 QADRLLWNYN
+2694 QADRLLWNYH

-2709 TAYWPGLPSYYLK
+2709 SAYWPGLPSYYLK

-2762 NPGEEDIKRIKT
+2762 NPGEEDIKRIKL
-2774 LFAKARQTAKEKY
+2774 LFTKARKTAKEKY

>member
-1 MDWEEFNK
+1 M
-9 RRTNYLRKV
+9 RAV
-18 GRIEPIREGVLT
+18 GLAEPVREGVLT

-52 ELGGPAGPRKYFDAV
+52 ELGGPAGPRKYFDSV
-67 LATNQQWNPDPD
+67 LATNRQWNPDPD

-109 AGSAVGGPGG
+109 AGTAVGGPIGTG
-119 AALVGTTVFAQ
+119 LVGTAVFAQ

-160 LVDSAIETGLGSV
+160 LVDSIIETGFGNV

-202 KFGKETVVKA
+202 KFGKATVVKA

-220 VGKGALGE
+220 VGKGMLGE
-228 GGEEALQYIQDV
+228 GGEEVFQYMSDLIT
-240 IWRSVAGDPSAV
+240 RSIAGDPSAV
-252 LNLGELAENAAAGAW
+252 LNWGELAENAAAGAW

-315 AELAGLAANA
+315 AELAGLVASA

-355 LDIRYFVPMTENGA
+355 LDIRYFVPMSENGA

-400 FAHYLRKQA
+400 FAHYLGKQA
-409 PDLADVWDQALNSV
+409 PDLADVWEQALNS
-423 ASPEARAAE
+423 AANPEARAAE

-534 LVPVEEHGQART
+534 LVPTESTRKHENARE
-546 STEAGTLPPFEAFR
+546 STEAGTQPPFEAFR
-560 ELRRQQAEEAG
+560 ELRRRQTEEAG
-571 RMAGMLVPA
+571 RMAGMLEP
-580 GTQETTTED
+580 TEEHGL
-589 APVISPAPKI
+589 A
-599 PAYTAERQA
+599 
-608 ERASLEKFQKDGARI
+608 
-623 DKMLTAFEKYDERTG
+623 RTG
-638 ALADSQFVERNG
+638 TEGTDEHGSGADGHR
-650 RLLAEV
+650 
-656 EDAIRKNNPGLVQ
+656 
-669 EKLNI
+669 
-674 LAKRVRNW
+674 
-682 ASKRRK
+682 
-688 PEAVSEPGGKVP
+688 P
-700 PPDMRANA
+700 PKE
-708 LRGRAEEREREAKPN
+708 G
-723 DLPEVSTDRADNIY
+723 TDGADNIY

-764 TRETAVKP
+764 
-772 EQNQT
+772 
-777 NTETRGSLKE
+777 
-787 NKRQSTVD
+787 
-795 TTSSVIPQSAERRFT
+795 
-810 ITTPNGE
+810 
-817 MSVQGVYR
+817 
-825 VMDLNDL
+825 
-832 IASDHPEFDQRLQP
+832 
-846 RNRNTA
+846 
-852 GSLAQIERMSNS
+852 AQE
-864 LNPALLLES
+864 
-873 PTSDSG
+873 
-879 SPIIDARN
+879 
-887 QVLSG
+887 
-892 NGRTLAIRRA
+892 
-902 ASSGR
+902 
-907 ADNYFET
+907 
-914 VRKWTQDH
+914 
-922 GLEVPDGV
+922 
-930 EQPVLV
+930 
-936 RQLQSGYDAEA
+936 
-947 FAEYSNRDNKLQRT
+947 T
-961 AAEQA
+961 AAEPEPAA
-966 EADAK
+966 E
-971 TILKH
+971 I
-976 NTLEL
+976 
-981 FVPNDDGDINTA
+981 P
-993 ANQRF
+993 
-998 MQAFARQVNDSSLL
+998 
-1012 NSDGKASPLAEPRIR
+1012 
-1027 RAILAAIFE
+1027 AITE
-1036 EVPNSRD
+1036 DE
-1043 SVTTLIEKSAELG
+1043 
-1056 LRRQLDGIMGA
+1056 
-1067 GANIIKIAR
+1067 
-1076 QKPEYDLRPYL
+1076 
-1087 AETISSLIDFK
+1087 
-1098 TQLLHKKINSFEVY
+1098 
-1112 LKQDNLFG
+1112 
-1120 DTRSAEADDLLRFL
+1120 FL
-1134 AKAKSIRAV
+1134 ASRGVGAPVSD
-1143 REYLNRFC
+1143 YL
-1151 TLAERE
+1151 L
-1157 DVSTA
+1157 
-1162 DMFGTEPATIKD
+1162 
-1174 ILERIAEEN
+1174 
-1183 EDQTGDLFDTSAS
+1183 
-1196 ASTANVR
+1196 
-1203 EASVS
+1203 
-1208 EPSDKLREYQ
+1208 DKLRANK
-1218 SMPEEWRVVEGA
+1218 SLA
-1230 TTAPRGFVVISNG
+1230 TERGR
-1243 KSRFAPGRES
+1243 KRFLKE
-1253 GLLREDRVPVSE
+1253 
-1265 RPGKS
+1265 
-1270 AAAKESAPKNRSGV
+1270 AAE
-1284 IEDFGEKIEGARK
+1284 
-1297 DYAQK
+1297 AQK
-1302 LSDASR
+1302 S
-1308 NDPAAVPLSQAFP
+1308 
-1321 EPDYDRLAESGI
+1321 
-1333 PAGAVAAIHALRDS
+1333 H
-1347 IGVKPRNGWR
+1347 
-1357 MAQYTK
+1357 
-1363 QLQTIREMVR
+1363 
-1373 QIVNR
+1373 
-1378 ELDSKQLDK
+1378 
-1387 VLANPLFNRIRESAE
+1387 
-1402 LYEKLGHSKSLKGYR
+1402 
-1417 LSLGNYS
+1417 
-1424 VFGGVEYK
+1424 
-1432 PPKLIW
+1432 
-1438 TVSDSTG
+1438 
-1445 GRYRDVAFGD
+1445 
-1455 TREEAVENFRKYL
+1455 
-1468 DRETGED
+1468 
-1475 RTRIKFGIFLY
+1475 
-1486 RPGAGAGKAGK
+1486 
-1497 VFIGKKV
+1497 
-1504 GSNTIELKRFDTAAE
+1504 AE
-1519 AREYLGSHQQELE
+1519 AREQVRKEYREL
-1532 ELLKLKQ
+1532 
-1539 YVPAT
+1539 VD
-1544 RSDVNRGR
+1544 S
-1552 IGQDYR
+1552 
-1558 GGKDVTPEMFQEKFG
+1558 GKI
-1573 FRGVQFGNWVGKTE
+1573 RNKTAIE
-1587 ERQQNLNEAYDAL
+1587 QSLTTA
-1600 HDLAGLLNVSTQALS
+1600 HGHPDLESTQAARRILAKKGIDWKTGEKITS
-1615 LNGELGLAFGAR
+1615 EKPEPAPEIARLAGVGSTAEIVERLKNGEQLTVETKVKTDAGSAENISIYASRRPDGRFSIVTGRGNGADNLTAVQLKKKLDQIKFENPEESSARFEPAEKREADYKTWDDNGNWKLSKSSGEIAEDFTAALDAGKRLAVDTAR
-1627 GKGGVDPA
+1627 GR
-1635 SAHYEPGQVV
+1635 Y
-1645 INLTRRN
+1645 
-1652 GAGSLAHEWFHALDN
+1652 
-1667 YFSRKGGVPTGYLSS
+1667 
-1682 GKRGDFAGV
+1682 
-1691 RPEMVQAF
+1691 
-1699 RKVIA
+1699 
-1704 ELHDKTGIFDRSE
+1704 GIVKQDE
-1717 RLDEIRS
+1717 R
-1724 KPYWSTDIEVA
+1724 
-1735 ARAFESY
+1735 
-1742 LHDRIETAGGSS
+1742 
-1754 DYLVNLVGESAF
+1754 YLVNSPAGKIYSYSRGGIGRFLVDRITSNNPKVKVTLAEEPVVPMKSAK
-1766 TTDMLK
+1766 K
-1772 AIGGKTDLQ
+1772 A
-1781 DVYPYPTQ
+1781 
-1789 KESAAVKKIFDEFVG
+1789 E
-1804 TLREKSEN
+1804 
-1812 NRAVLYSLSRKPE
+1812 YSLSRKPE

-1859 GKTFTAASGHTMTFK
+1859 GKTFTAASGHTITFK

-1885 PQDGPKGMVAK
+1885 PAGGRKGMVAK
-1896 AKNAAEAIRMIERGE
+1896 ARNAAEAVRMIERGE
-1911 ISFEDVAGYEVPRGY
+1911 IDFEDVAGYERKRAEY
-1926 NIKLFKDILQEPD
+1926 IHLFKDVITDAD
-1939 FWYTERDGIIFGKK
+1939 FYYNDSNDRIVFGKK
-1953 YKGLNKADGFLAAT
+1953 YDGGKTGDGYLGVT
-1967 IKIDKNGN
+1967 LQISSNNLGI
-1975 IGPLSFHPRKFSD
+1975 LSFQPKNFTE
-1988 ALLGNKELNWNIV
+1988 ALLKGKDIKWMV
-2001 ENSASAKSAIG
+2001 GENSASPIHSTGQLAEKTSGIG
-2012 ETAETQ
+2012 TV
-2018 SDRINSN
+2018 N

-2032 SSDGAEYSLAQKPR
+2032 SSGGAEYSLAKKPR
-2046 QQVNPIV
+2046 QQVNPII
-2053 SNENIRREYAEELGR
+2053 SNEDIRREYAEELGR
-2068 NAYTPETVAEWDQ
+2068 NTYTPETVAEWDR

-2177 LPDKQKTELRNKVL
+2177 LPDKEKTELRNKVL

-2247 NVVGNT
+2247 NVAGNT

-2264 AVEAAINVA
+2264 AVEAAINLA

-2296 AWDRAVEAF
+2296 AWERAVEAF

-2325 GRKGRIIR
+2325 GRKGRLIR

-2369 GQELADFIT
+2369 GQELADFIN
-2378 ARINDDGSKAA
+2378 ARIKDGNSRAS

-2722 QGNRTLYIE
+2722 QGDRTLYIE

-2741 AGQLAHKAIL
+2741 AGQLAHKTIL

-2762 NPGEEDIKRIKT
+2762 NPGEEDIKRIKL
-2774 LFAKARQTAKEKY
+2774 LFTKARKTAKEKY

>member
-1 MDWEEFNK
+1 MDQKAFNK
-9 RRTNYLRKV
+9 RWNEV
-18 GRIEPIREGVLT
+18 GRSLGLVEPVREGVLT

-91 RAVGTGA
+91 RTVGTGA

-109 AGSAVGGPGG
+109 AGTAVGGPAGT
-119 AALVGTTVFAQ
+119 ALVGTAVFAQ

-160 LVDSAIETGLGSV
+160 LVDSIIETGFGNV

-202 KFGKETVVKA
+202 KFGKATVVKA

-252 LNLGELAENAAAGAW
+252 LNWGELAENAAAGAW

-272 GAVDAG
+272 GAIDAG

-355 LDIRYFVPMTENGA
+355 LDIRYFVPMSENGA

-400 FAHYLRKQA
+400 FAHYLGKQA
-409 PDLADVWDQALNSV
+409 PDLADVWDQALNS
-423 ASPEARAAE
+423 AANPEARAAE

-465 SRAVQLAE
+465 ARAVQLAE

-534 LVPVEEHGQART
+534 LVPTEAERGQVRAG
-546 STEAGTLPPFEAFR
+546 TEAGTQPPFEAFR
-560 ELRRQQAEEAG
+560 ELRRRQTEEAG
-571 RMAGMLVPA
+571 RMAGMLEP
-580 GTQETTTED
+580 TEEHGL
-589 APVISPAPKI
+589 A
-599 PAYTAERQA
+599 
-608 ERASLEKFQKDGARI
+608 
-623 DKMLTAFEKYDERTG
+623 RTG
-638 ALADSQFVERNG
+638 TEGTDEHGSGADGHR
-650 RLLAEV
+650 
-656 EDAIRKNNPGLVQ
+656 
-669 EKLNI
+669 
-674 LAKRVRNW
+674 
-682 ASKRRK
+682 
-688 PEAVSEPGGKVP
+688 P
-700 PPDMRANA
+700 PKE
-708 LRGRAEEREREAKPN
+708 G
-723 DLPEVSTDRADNIY
+723 TDGADNIY

-764 TRETAVKP
+764 
-772 EQNQT
+772 
-777 NTETRGSLKE
+777 
-787 NKRQSTVD
+787 
-795 TTSSVIPQSAERRFT
+795 
-810 ITTPNGE
+810 
-817 MSVQGVYR
+817 
-825 VMDLNDL
+825 
-832 IASDHPEFDQRLQP
+832 
-846 RNRNTA
+846 
-852 GSLAQIERMSNS
+852 AQE
-864 LNPALLLES
+864 
-873 PTSDSG
+873 
-879 SPIIDARN
+879 
-887 QVLSG
+887 
-892 NGRTLAIRRA
+892 
-902 ASSGR
+902 
-907 ADNYFET
+907 
-914 VRKWTQDH
+914 
-922 GLEVPDGV
+922 
-930 EQPVLV
+930 
-936 RQLQSGYDAEA
+936 
-947 FAEYSNRDNKLQRT
+947 T
-961 AAEQA
+961 AAEPEPAA
-966 EADAK
+966 E
-971 TILKH
+971 I
-976 NTLEL
+976 
-981 FVPNDDGDINTA
+981 P
-993 ANQRF
+993 
-998 MQAFARQVNDSSLL
+998 
-1012 NSDGKASPLAEPRIR
+1012 
-1027 RAILAAIFE
+1027 AITE
-1036 EVPNSRD
+1036 DE
-1043 SVTTLIEKSAELG
+1043 
-1056 LRRQLDGIMGA
+1056 
-1067 GANIIKIAR
+1067 
-1076 QKPEYDLRPYL
+1076 
-1087 AETISSLIDFK
+1087 
-1098 TQLLHKKINSFEVY
+1098 
-1112 LKQDNLFG
+1112 
-1120 DTRSAEADDLLRFL
+1120 FL
-1134 AKAKSIRAV
+1134 ASRGVGAPVSD
-1143 REYLNRFC
+1143 YL
-1151 TLAERE
+1151 L
-1157 DVSTA
+1157 
-1162 DMFGTEPATIKD
+1162 
-1174 ILERIAEEN
+1174 
-1183 EDQTGDLFDTSAS
+1183 
-1196 ASTANVR
+1196 
-1203 EASVS
+1203 
-1208 EPSDKLREYQ
+1208 DKLRANK
-1218 SMPEEWRVVEGA
+1218 SLA
-1230 TTAPRGFVVISNG
+1230 TERGR
-1243 KSRFAPGRES
+1243 KRFLKE
-1253 GLLREDRVPVSE
+1253 
-1265 RPGKS
+1265 
-1270 AAAKESAPKNRSGV
+1270 AAE
-1284 IEDFGEKIEGARK
+1284 
-1297 DYAQK
+1297 AQK
-1302 LSDASR
+1302 S
-1308 NDPAAVPLSQAFP
+1308 
-1321 EPDYDRLAESGI
+1321 
-1333 PAGAVAAIHALRDS
+1333 H
-1347 IGVKPRNGWR
+1347 
-1357 MAQYTK
+1357 
-1363 QLQTIREMVR
+1363 
-1373 QIVNR
+1373 
-1378 ELDSKQLDK
+1378 
-1387 VLANPLFNRIRESAE
+1387 
-1402 LYEKLGHSKSLKGYR
+1402 
-1417 LSLGNYS
+1417 
-1424 VFGGVEYK
+1424 
-1432 PPKLIW
+1432 
-1438 TVSDSTG
+1438 
-1445 GRYRDVAFGD
+1445 
-1455 TREEAVENFRKYL
+1455 
-1468 DRETGED
+1468 
-1475 RTRIKFGIFLY
+1475 
-1486 RPGAGAGKAGK
+1486 
-1497 VFIGKKV
+1497 
-1504 GSNTIELKRFDTAAE
+1504 AE
-1519 AREYLGSHQQELE
+1519 AREQVRKEYREL
-1532 ELLKLKQ
+1532 
-1539 YVPAT
+1539 VD
-1544 RSDVNRGR
+1544 S
-1552 IGQDYR
+1552 
-1558 GGKDVTPEMFQEKFG
+1558 GKI
-1573 FRGVQFGNWVGKTE
+1573 RNKTAIE
-1587 ERQQNLNEAYDAL
+1587 QSLTTA
-1600 HDLAGLLNVSTQALS
+1600 HGHPDLESTQAARRILAKKGIDWKTGEKITS
-1615 LNGELGLAFGAR
+1615 EKPEPAPEIARLAGVGSTAEIVERLENGERLTVETKVKTDAGPAENISIYASRRPDGRFSIVTGRGNGADNLTAAQLKKKLDRMKFENPAESSARFEPAEKREADYKTWDDNGNWKLSKSSGEIAEDFTAALDAGKRLAVDTAR
-1627 GKGGVDPA
+1627 GR
-1635 SAHYEPGQVV
+1635 Y
-1645 INLTRRN
+1645 
-1652 GAGSLAHEWFHALDN
+1652 
-1667 YFSRKGGVPTGYLSS
+1667 
-1682 GKRGDFAGV
+1682 
-1691 RPEMVQAF
+1691 
-1699 RKVIA
+1699 
-1704 ELHDKTGIFDRSE
+1704 GIVKQDE
-1717 RLDEIRS
+1717 R
-1724 KPYWSTDIEVA
+1724 
-1735 ARAFESY
+1735 
-1742 LHDRIETAGGSS
+1742 
-1754 DYLVNLVGESAF
+1754 YLVNSPDGKIYSYSRGGIGRFLVDRITSNNPKVKVTLAEEPVAPMMLTDVSKLKVGDRAAF
-1766 TTDMLK
+1766 GQSTE
-1772 AIGGKTDLQ
+1772 
-1781 DVYPYPTQ
+1781 YPTLYTGEVVSVGRKNVKLKTQ
-1789 KESAAVKKIFDEFVG
+1789 SRMYGEQIITMPLDTYKGHYPAESLAKSAKKA
-1804 TLREKSEN
+1804 K
-1812 NRAVLYSLSRKPE
+1812 YSLSRKPV

-1830 REMPAHPRPERAKFD
+1830 REMPAHPRPERAKFGS
-1845 NLRELY
+1845 LRELY
-1851 DIYKREYL
+1851 GIYKREYQ
-1859 GKTFTAASGHTMTFK
+1859 GKTFTAASGHTITFK

-1885 PQDGPKGMVAK
+1885 PAGGRKGMVAK

-1911 ISFEDVAGYEVPRGY
+1911 IDFEDVAGYERKRAEY
-1926 NIKLFKDILQEPD
+1926 IHLFKDVITDAD
-1939 FWYTERDGIIFGKK
+1939 FYYNDSNDRIVFGKK
-1953 YKGLNKADGFLAAT
+1953 YDGGKTGDGYLGVT
-1967 IKIDKNGN
+1967 LQISSNNLGI
-1975 IGPLSFHPRKFSD
+1975 LSFQPKNFTE
-1988 ALLGNKELNWNIV
+1988 ALLKGKDIKWMV
-2001 ENSASAKSAIG
+2001 GENSASPIHSTGQLAEKTSGIG
-2012 ETAETQ
+2012 TV
-2018 SDRINSN
+2018 N

-2032 SSDGAEYSLAQKPR
+2032 SSGGAEYSLAQKPR
-2046 QQVNPIV
+2046 QQVNPV
-2053 SNENIRREYAEELGR
+2053 LSNEDIRREYAEELGR
-2068 NAYTPETVAEWDQ
+2068 NTYTPETVAEWDR

-2094 GAVEAILND
+2094 GAVEAILHD

-2264 AVEAAINVA
+2264 AVEAAVNLA

-2296 AWDRAVEAF
+2296 AWERAVEAF

-2444 RKSPLGVASLLAV
+2444 RKSPLGAVSLLTV

-2484 TLAALWSAQDDD
+2484 TLVALWSAQDGGDD
-2496 DDERPLL
+2496 DRPLL

-2554 AMRAKRPAEAKKA
+2554 AMRAERSAEAKKA

-2609 IPNAYRQAV
+2609 VPNAYRQAV

-2709 TAYWPGLPSYYLK
+2709 SAYWPGLPSYYLK

-2762 NPGEEDIKRIKT
+2762 NPGEEDVKRIKT
-2774 LFAKARQTAKEKY
+2774 LFTKARQTAKEKY

>member
-1 MDWEEFNK
+1 M
-9 RRTNYLRKV
+9 RAV
-18 GRIEPIREGVLT
+18 GLAEPVREGVLT

-52 ELGGPAGPRKYFDAV
+52 ELGGPAGPRKYFDSV
-67 LATNQQWNPDPD
+67 LATNRQWNPDPD

-91 RAVGTGA
+91 RTVGTGA

-109 AGSAVGGPGG
+109 AGTAVGGPGG
-119 AALVGTTVFAQ
+119 AALVGTAVFAQ

-160 LVDSAIETGLGSV
+160 LVDSIIETGLGSV

-202 KFGKETVVKA
+202 KFGKATVVKA

-220 VGKGALGE
+220 VGKGMLGE
-228 GGEEALQYIQDV
+228 GGEEVFQYMSDLIT
-240 IWRSVAGDPSAV
+240 RSIAGDPSAV
-252 LNLGELAENAAAGAW
+252 LNWGELAENAAAGAW

-272 GAVDAG
+272 GAIDAG

-295 VAEAVSPAWMKHYNV
+295 VAEAVSPAWMKHYSV

-315 AELAGLAANA
+315 AELAGLAASA

-355 LDIRYFVPMTENGA
+355 LDIRYFVPMSENGA

-400 FAHYLRKQA
+400 FAHYLGKQA
-409 PDLADVWDQALNSV
+409 PDLADVWEQALNS
-423 ASPEARAAE
+423 AANPEARAAE

-571 RMAGMLVPA
+571 RMAGMLVPV

-589 APVISPAPKI
+589 APVISPVPKI

-656 EDAIRKNNPGLVQ
+656 EEAIRKNNPGLVQ

-674 LAKRVRNW
+674 LARRVRNW
-682 ASKRRK
+682 ASKRKK
-688 PEAVSEPGGKVP
+688 PEAVSEPESKPVEAAP
-700 PPDMRANA
+700 PAPVAA
-708 LRGRAEEREREAKPN
+708 IPS
-723 DLPEVSTDRADNIY
+723 PENIY
-737 LRMPLERVRQDA
+737 LRMPLERVRKDA
-749 AHGVKLAQEALKELE
+749 ANGVKLAQEALKELE
-764 TRETAVKP
+764 
-772 EQNQT
+772 
-777 NTETRGSLKE
+777 
-787 NKRQSTVD
+787 
-795 TTSSVIPQSAERRFT
+795 
-810 ITTPNGE
+810 
-817 MSVQGVYR
+817 
-825 VMDLNDL
+825 
-832 IASDHPEFDQRLQP
+832 
-846 RNRNTA
+846 
-852 GSLAQIERMSNS
+852 AQE
-864 LNPALLLES
+864 
-873 PTSDSG
+873 
-879 SPIIDARN
+879 
-887 QVLSG
+887 
-892 NGRTLAIRRA
+892 
-902 ASSGR
+902 
-907 ADNYFET
+907 
-914 VRKWTQDH
+914 
-922 GLEVPDGV
+922 
-930 EQPVLV
+930 
-936 RQLQSGYDAEA
+936 
-947 FAEYSNRDNKLQRT
+947 T
-961 AAEQA
+961 AAEPEPAA
-966 EADAK
+966 E
-971 TILKH
+971 I
-976 NTLEL
+976 
-981 FVPNDDGDINTA
+981 P
-993 ANQRF
+993 
-998 MQAFARQVNDSSLL
+998 
-1012 NSDGKASPLAEPRIR
+1012 
-1027 RAILAAIFE
+1027 AITE
-1036 EVPNSRD
+1036 DE
-1043 SVTTLIEKSAELG
+1043 
-1056 LRRQLDGIMGA
+1056 
-1067 GANIIKIAR
+1067 
-1076 QKPEYDLRPYL
+1076 
-1087 AETISSLIDFK
+1087 
-1098 TQLLHKKINSFEVY
+1098 
-1112 LKQDNLFG
+1112 
-1120 DTRSAEADDLLRFL
+1120 FL
-1134 AKAKSIRAV
+1134 ASRGVGAPVSD
-1143 REYLNRFC
+1143 YL
-1151 TLAERE
+1151 L
-1157 DVSTA
+1157 
-1162 DMFGTEPATIKD
+1162 
-1174 ILERIAEEN
+1174 
-1183 EDQTGDLFDTSAS
+1183 
-1196 ASTANVR
+1196 
-1203 EASVS
+1203 
-1208 EPSDKLREYQ
+1208 DKLRANK
-1218 SMPEEWRVVEGA
+1218 SLA
-1230 TTAPRGFVVISNG
+1230 TERGR
-1243 KSRFAPGRES
+1243 KRFLKE
-1253 GLLREDRVPVSE
+1253 
-1265 RPGKS
+1265 
-1270 AAAKESAPKNRSGV
+1270 AAE
-1284 IEDFGEKIEGARK
+1284 
-1297 DYAQK
+1297 AQK
-1302 LSDASR
+1302 S
-1308 NDPAAVPLSQAFP
+1308 
-1321 EPDYDRLAESGI
+1321 
-1333 PAGAVAAIHALRDS
+1333 H
-1347 IGVKPRNGWR
+1347 
-1357 MAQYTK
+1357 
-1363 QLQTIREMVR
+1363 
-1373 QIVNR
+1373 
-1378 ELDSKQLDK
+1378 
-1387 VLANPLFNRIRESAE
+1387 
-1402 LYEKLGHSKSLKGYR
+1402 
-1417 LSLGNYS
+1417 
-1424 VFGGVEYK
+1424 
-1432 PPKLIW
+1432 
-1438 TVSDSTG
+1438 
-1445 GRYRDVAFGD
+1445 
-1455 TREEAVENFRKYL
+1455 
-1468 DRETGED
+1468 
-1475 RTRIKFGIFLY
+1475 
-1486 RPGAGAGKAGK
+1486 
-1497 VFIGKKV
+1497 
-1504 GSNTIELKRFDTAAE
+1504 AE
-1519 AREYLGSHQQELE
+1519 AREQVRKEYREL
-1532 ELLKLKQ
+1532 
-1539 YVPAT
+1539 VD
-1544 RSDVNRGR
+1544 S
-1552 IGQDYR
+1552 
-1558 GGKDVTPEMFQEKFG
+1558 GKI
-1573 FRGVQFGNWVGKTE
+1573 RNKTAIE
-1587 ERQQNLNEAYDAL
+1587 QSLTTA
-1600 HDLAGLLNVSTQALS
+1600 HGHPDLESTQAARRILAKKGIDWKTGEKITS
-1615 LNGELGLAFGAR
+1615 EKPEPAPEIARLAGVGSTAEIVERLKNGEQLTVETKVKTDAGSAENISIYASRRPDGRFSIVTGRGNGADNLTAVQLKKKLDQIKFENPEESSARFEPAEKREADYKTWDDNGNWKLSKSSGEIAEDFTAALDAGKRLAVDTAR
-1627 GKGGVDPA
+1627 GR
-1635 SAHYEPGQVV
+1635 Y
-1645 INLTRRN
+1645 
-1652 GAGSLAHEWFHALDN
+1652 
-1667 YFSRKGGVPTGYLSS
+1667 
-1682 GKRGDFAGV
+1682 
-1691 RPEMVQAF
+1691 
-1699 RKVIA
+1699 
-1704 ELHDKTGIFDRSE
+1704 GIVKQDE
-1717 RLDEIRS
+1717 R
-1724 KPYWSTDIEVA
+1724 
-1735 ARAFESY
+1735 
-1742 LHDRIETAGGSS
+1742 
-1754 DYLVNLVGESAF
+1754 YLVNSPAGKIYSYSRGGIGRFLVDRITSNNPKVKVTLAEEPVVPMKSAK
-1766 TTDMLK
+1766 K
-1772 AIGGKTDLQ
+1772 A
-1781 DVYPYPTQ
+1781 
-1789 KESAAVKKIFDEFVG
+1789 E
-1804 TLREKSEN
+1804 
-1812 NRAVLYSLSRKPE
+1812 YSLSRKPE

-1859 GKTFTAASGHTMTFK
+1859 GKTFTAASGHTITFK

-1885 PQDGPKGMVAK
+1885 PAGGRKGMVAK
-1896 AKNAAEAIRMIERGE
+1896 ARNAAEAVRMIERGE
-1911 ISFEDVAGYEVPRGY
+1911 IDFEDVAGYERKRAEY
-1926 NIKLFKDILQEPD
+1926 IHLFKDVITDAD
-1939 FWYTERDGIIFGKK
+1939 FYYNDSNDRIVFGKK
-1953 YKGLNKADGFLAAT
+1953 YDGGKTGDGYLGVT
-1967 IKIDKNGN
+1967 LQISSNNLGI
-1975 IGPLSFHPRKFSD
+1975 LSFQPKNFTE
-1988 ALLGNKELNWNIV
+1988 ALLKGKDIKWMV
-2001 ENSASAKSAIG
+2001 GENSASPIHSTGQLAEKTSGIG
-2012 ETAETQ
+2012 TV
-2018 SDRINSN
+2018 N

-2032 SSDGAEYSLAQKPR
+2032 SSGGAEYSLAKKPR
-2046 QQVNPIV
+2046 QQVNPV
-2053 SNENIRREYAEELGR
+2053 LSNEDIRREYAEELGR
-2068 NAYTPETVAEWDQ
+2068 NTYTPETVAEWDR

-2177 LPDKQKTELRNKVL
+2177 LPDKEKTELRNKVL

-2247 NVVGNT
+2247 NVAGNT

-2264 AVEAAINVA
+2264 AVEAAINLA

-2296 AWDRAVEAF
+2296 AWERAVEAF

-2369 GQELADFIT
+2369 GQELADFIN
-2378 ARINDDGSKAA
+2378 ARIKDGNSRAS

-2466 EVTPEMMARA
+2466 EVTPEMMAHA

-2484 TLAALWSAQDDD
+2484 AIVALWSAQDGGDD
-2496 DDERPLL
+2496 DRPLL

-2722 QGNRTLYIE
+2722 QGDRTLYIE

-2741 AGQLAHKAIL
+2741 AGQLAHKTIL

-2762 NPGEEDIKRIKT
+2762 NPGEEDIKRIKL
-2774 LFAKARQTAKEKY
+2774 LFTKARKTAKEKY

>member
-1 MDWEEFNK
+1 MDQKAFNK
-9 RRTNYLRKV
+9 RWNEV
-18 GRIEPIREGVLT
+18 GRSLGLVEPVREGVLT

-91 RAVGTGA
+91 RTVGTGA

-109 AGSAVGGPGG
+109 AGTAVGGPGG
-119 AALVGTTVFAQ
+119 AALVGTAVFAQ

-202 KFGKETVVKA
+202 KFGKATVVKA

-252 LNLGELAENAAAGAW
+252 LNWGELAENAAAGAW

-295 VAEAVSPAWMKHYNV
+295 VAEAVSPAWMKHYGV

-315 AELAGLAANA
+315 AELAGLVASA

-355 LDIRYFVPMTENGA
+355 LDIRYFVPMSENGA

-400 FAHYLRKQA
+400 FAHYLGKQA
-409 PDLADVWDQALNSV
+409 PDLADVWDQALNS
-423 ASPEARAAE
+423 AANPEARAAE

-534 LVPVEEHGQART
+534 LVPVEEHGQVRT
-546 STEAGTLPPFEAFR
+546 GADEHGSAADGHALPEESTEAGTLPPFEASR
-560 ELRRQQAEEAG
+560 ELWRRQAEDVG
-571 RMAGMLVPA
+571 RMAGMLEP
-580 GTQETTTED
+580 TEEHGL
-589 APVISPAPKI
+589 A
-599 PAYTAERQA
+599 
-608 ERASLEKFQKDGARI
+608 
-623 DKMLTAFEKYDERTG
+623 RTG
-638 ALADSQFVERNG
+638 TEGTDEHGSGADGHR
-650 RLLAEV
+650 
-656 EDAIRKNNPGLVQ
+656 
-669 EKLNI
+669 
-674 LAKRVRNW
+674 
-682 ASKRRK
+682 
-688 PEAVSEPGGKVP
+688 P
-700 PPDMRANA
+700 PKE
-708 LRGRAEEREREAKPN
+708 G
-723 DLPEVSTDRADNIY
+723 TDGADNIY

-764 TRETAVKP
+764 
-772 EQNQT
+772 
-777 NTETRGSLKE
+777 
-787 NKRQSTVD
+787 
-795 TTSSVIPQSAERRFT
+795 
-810 ITTPNGE
+810 
-817 MSVQGVYR
+817 
-825 VMDLNDL
+825 
-832 IASDHPEFDQRLQP
+832 
-846 RNRNTA
+846 
-852 GSLAQIERMSNS
+852 AQE
-864 LNPALLLES
+864 
-873 PTSDSG
+873 
-879 SPIIDARN
+879 
-887 QVLSG
+887 
-892 NGRTLAIRRA
+892 
-902 ASSGR
+902 
-907 ADNYFET
+907 
-914 VRKWTQDH
+914 
-922 GLEVPDGV
+922 
-930 EQPVLV
+930 
-936 RQLQSGYDAEA
+936 
-947 FAEYSNRDNKLQRT
+947 T
-961 AAEQA
+961 AAEPEPAA
-966 EADAK
+966 EEHGLAQTSTDREGRNASVPAVKVRETSVPEPAPEIARLAGVGSTAEIVERLKNGERLTIETKVKTDAGSAENISIYASRRPDGRFSIVTGRGNGADN
-971 TILKH
+971 L
-976 NTLEL
+976 
-981 FVPNDDGDINTA
+981 TA
-993 ANQRF
+993 AQLKKKLDRMKFENPEESSARF
-998 MQAFARQVNDSSLL
+998 E
-1012 NSDGKASPLAEPRIR
+1012 PAE
-1027 RAILAAIFE
+1027 
-1036 EVPNSRD
+1036 
-1043 SVTTLIEKSAELG
+1043 K
-1056 LRRQLDGIMGA
+1056 
-1067 GANIIKIAR
+1067 
-1076 QKPEYDLRPYL
+1076 
-1087 AETISSLIDFK
+1087 
-1098 TQLLHKKINSFEVY
+1098 
-1112 LKQDNLFG
+1112 
-1120 DTRSAEADDLLRFL
+1120 
-1134 AKAKSIRAV
+1134 
-1143 REYLNRFC
+1143 
-1151 TLAERE
+1151 RE
-1157 DVSTA
+1157 DAV
-1162 DMFGTEPATIKD
+1162 PAKKN
-1174 ILERIAEEN
+1174 A
-1183 EDQTGDLFDTSAS
+1183 
-1196 ASTANVR
+1196 
-1203 EASVS
+1203 
-1208 EPSDKLREYQ
+1208 
-1218 SMPEEWRVVEGA
+1218 
-1230 TTAPRGFVVISNG
+1230 
-1243 KSRFAPGRES
+1243 
-1253 GLLREDRVPVSE
+1253 VSE
-1265 RPGKS
+1265 RVLYHWDHNGEWNNKGKSFSELMEGFVAMMDAGKELLVDTARGRYKFHKKAGEYEGVFPSGKVQRYSYDELYGKFAGWIAGGKPNNRFLVEEPAASAKPGKS
-1270 AAAKESAPKNRSGV
+1270 AAEKESTPKSRSGV

-1333 PAGAVAAIHALRDS
+1333 PARAVAVIHALRDS
-1347 IGVKPRNGWR
+1347 IGAKPRNGWR
-1357 MAQYTK
+1357 LAQYTK
-1363 QLQTIREMVR
+1363 QLQTIREIAR

-1455 TREEAVENFRKYL
+1455 TREEAVANFKKYL

-1475 RTRIKFGIFLY
+1475 RTRIKFDIFQY

-1558 GGKDVTPEMFQEKFG
+1558 GGKDVTPEMFQEKFD

-1635 SAHYEPGQVV
+1635 SAHYEPDHVV

-1717 RLDEIRS
+1717 RLDEVRS
-1724 KPYWSTDIEVA
+1724 KPYWSTDVEVA

-1742 LHDRIETAGGSS
+1742 LHDRIEAAGGSS

-1789 KESAAVKKIFDEFVG
+1789 KESTAVRKIFDEFVG

-1812 NRAVLYSLSRKPE
+1812 GRAVLYSLSRKPE

-1830 REMPAHPRPERAKFD
+1830 REMPAHPRPERAKFGS
-1845 NLRELY
+1845 LRELY
-1851 DIYKREYL
+1851 GIYKREYL
-1859 GKTFTAASGHTMTFK
+1859 GKTFTAASGHTITFK

-1885 PQDGPKGMVAK
+1885 PAGGRKGMVAK
-1896 AKNAAEAIRMIERGE
+1896 ARNASEAIRMIERGE
-1911 ISFEDVAGYEVPRGY
+1911 IGFKDIAGYEDTRAG
-1926 NIKLFKDILQEPD
+1926 NINLFKDVLTDADFFYPD
-1939 FWYTERDGIIFGKK
+1939 GDKITFGKK
-1953 YKGLNKADGFLAAT
+1953 YEGLKQADGFLAVT
-1967 IKIDKNGN
+1967 LKIDRNGN
-1975 IGPLSFHPRKFSD
+1975 IGPVSFHPRRFTDK
-1988 ALLGNKELNWNIV
+1988 LLDRKEIKWNIAGIPAPANAAGGTAAGKQSTV
-2001 ENSASAKSAIG
+2001 VNSTANSAAVKSATG
-2012 ETAETQ
+2012 ETAEAQ
-2018 SDRINSN
+2018 SGGITSN
-2025 ITDSGEK
+2025 IVDRSDK
-2032 SSDGAEYSLAQKPR
+2032 SSPKSEFSLNRKPR

-2053 SNENIRREYAEELGR
+2053 SNEDIRREYAEELGR
-2068 NAYTPETVAEWDQ
+2068 NTYTPETVAEWDR

-2094 GAVEAILND
+2094 GAVEAILHD

-2177 LPDKQKTELRNKVL
+2177 LPDKEKTELRNKVL

-2247 NVVGNT
+2247 NIAGNT

-2325 GRKGRIIR
+2325 GKKGRIIR

-2369 GQELADFIT
+2369 GQELADFIN
-2378 ARINDDGSKAA
+2378 ARINDGTSRAS

-2414 LKNSNSPAGKIAR
+2414 LKNSNTPAGWIAR
-2427 FIFPF
+2427 IVFPF

-2444 RKSPLGVASLLAV
+2444 RKSPLGAASLLAV

-2466 EVTPEMMARA
+2466 EVTPEMMAHA

-2484 TLAALWSAQDDD
+2484 TLIALWSAQDDD

-2530 DRYYTY
+2530 DQYYTY

-2609 IPNAYRQAV
+2609 VPNAYRQAV

-2682 SVQSAAPDRSMD
+2682 SVQSAAPDRTMD

-2709 TAYWPGLPSYYLK
+2709 SAYWPGLPSYYLK

-2762 NPGEEDIKRIKT
+2762 NPGETDIKRIKL
-2774 LFAKARQTAKEKY
+2774 LFTQARKTAKEKY

>member
-1 MDWEEFNK
+1 M
-9 RRTNYLRKV
+9 RAV
-18 GRIEPIREGVLT
+18 GLAEPVREGVLT

-52 ELGGPAGPRKYFDAV
+52 ELGGPAGPRKYFDSV
-67 LATNQQWNPDPD
+67 LATNRQWNPDPD

-91 RAVGTGA
+91 RTVGTGA

-109 AGSAVGGPGG
+109 AGTAVGGPGG
-119 AALVGTTVFAQ
+119 AALVGTAVFAQ

-160 LVDSAIETGLGSV
+160 LVDSIIETGLGSV

-202 KFGKETVVKA
+202 KFGKATVVKA

-220 VGKGALGE
+220 VGKGMLGE
-228 GGEEALQYIQDV
+228 GGEEVFQYMSDLIT
-240 IWRSVAGDPSAV
+240 RSIAGDPSAV
-252 LNLGELAENAAAGAW
+252 LNWGELAENAAAGAW

-295 VAEAVSPAWMKHYNV
+295 VAEAVSPAWMKHYSV

-315 AELAGLAANA
+315 AELAGLAASA

-355 LDIRYFVPMTENGA
+355 LDIRYFVPMSENGA

-400 FAHYLRKQA
+400 FAHYLGKQA
-409 PDLADVWDQALNSV
+409 PDLADVWEQALNS
-423 ASPEARAAE
+423 AANPEARAAE

-534 LVPVEEHGQART
+534 LVPTESTRKHENARE
-546 STEAGTLPPFEAFR
+546 STEAGTQPPFEAFR
-560 ELRRQQAEEAG
+560 ELRRRQTEEAG
-571 RMAGMLVPA
+571 RMAGMLEP
-580 GTQETTTED
+580 TEEHGL
-589 APVISPAPKI
+589 A
-599 PAYTAERQA
+599 
-608 ERASLEKFQKDGARI
+608 
-623 DKMLTAFEKYDERTG
+623 RTG
-638 ALADSQFVERNG
+638 TEGTDEHGSGADGHR
-650 RLLAEV
+650 
-656 EDAIRKNNPGLVQ
+656 
-669 EKLNI
+669 
-674 LAKRVRNW
+674 
-682 ASKRRK
+682 
-688 PEAVSEPGGKVP
+688 P
-700 PPDMRANA
+700 PKE
-708 LRGRAEEREREAKPN
+708 G
-723 DLPEVSTDRADNIY
+723 TDGADNIY

-764 TRETAVKP
+764 
-772 EQNQT
+772 
-777 NTETRGSLKE
+777 
-787 NKRQSTVD
+787 
-795 TTSSVIPQSAERRFT
+795 
-810 ITTPNGE
+810 
-817 MSVQGVYR
+817 
-825 VMDLNDL
+825 
-832 IASDHPEFDQRLQP
+832 
-846 RNRNTA
+846 
-852 GSLAQIERMSNS
+852 AQE
-864 LNPALLLES
+864 
-873 PTSDSG
+873 
-879 SPIIDARN
+879 
-887 QVLSG
+887 
-892 NGRTLAIRRA
+892 
-902 ASSGR
+902 
-907 ADNYFET
+907 
-914 VRKWTQDH
+914 
-922 GLEVPDGV
+922 
-930 EQPVLV
+930 
-936 RQLQSGYDAEA
+936 
-947 FAEYSNRDNKLQRT
+947 T
-961 AAEQA
+961 AAEPEPAA
-966 EADAK
+966 E
-971 TILKH
+971 I
-976 NTLEL
+976 
-981 FVPNDDGDINTA
+981 P
-993 ANQRF
+993 
-998 MQAFARQVNDSSLL
+998 
-1012 NSDGKASPLAEPRIR
+1012 
-1027 RAILAAIFE
+1027 AITE
-1036 EVPNSRD
+1036 DE
-1043 SVTTLIEKSAELG
+1043 
-1056 LRRQLDGIMGA
+1056 
-1067 GANIIKIAR
+1067 
-1076 QKPEYDLRPYL
+1076 
-1087 AETISSLIDFK
+1087 
-1098 TQLLHKKINSFEVY
+1098 
-1112 LKQDNLFG
+1112 
-1120 DTRSAEADDLLRFL
+1120 FL
-1134 AKAKSIRAV
+1134 ASRGVGAPVSD
-1143 REYLNRFC
+1143 YL
-1151 TLAERE
+1151 L
-1157 DVSTA
+1157 
-1162 DMFGTEPATIKD
+1162 
-1174 ILERIAEEN
+1174 
-1183 EDQTGDLFDTSAS
+1183 
-1196 ASTANVR
+1196 
-1203 EASVS
+1203 
-1208 EPSDKLREYQ
+1208 DKLRANK
-1218 SMPEEWRVVEGA
+1218 SLA
-1230 TTAPRGFVVISNG
+1230 TERGR
-1243 KSRFAPGRES
+1243 KRFLKE
-1253 GLLREDRVPVSE
+1253 
-1265 RPGKS
+1265 
-1270 AAAKESAPKNRSGV
+1270 AAE
-1284 IEDFGEKIEGARK
+1284 
-1297 DYAQK
+1297 AQK
-1302 LSDASR
+1302 S
-1308 NDPAAVPLSQAFP
+1308 
-1321 EPDYDRLAESGI
+1321 
-1333 PAGAVAAIHALRDS
+1333 H
-1347 IGVKPRNGWR
+1347 
-1357 MAQYTK
+1357 
-1363 QLQTIREMVR
+1363 
-1373 QIVNR
+1373 
-1378 ELDSKQLDK
+1378 
-1387 VLANPLFNRIRESAE
+1387 
-1402 LYEKLGHSKSLKGYR
+1402 
-1417 LSLGNYS
+1417 
-1424 VFGGVEYK
+1424 
-1432 PPKLIW
+1432 
-1438 TVSDSTG
+1438 
-1445 GRYRDVAFGD
+1445 
-1455 TREEAVENFRKYL
+1455 
-1468 DRETGED
+1468 
-1475 RTRIKFGIFLY
+1475 
-1486 RPGAGAGKAGK
+1486 
-1497 VFIGKKV
+1497 
-1504 GSNTIELKRFDTAAE
+1504 AE
-1519 AREYLGSHQQELE
+1519 AREQVRKEYRELVDSE
-1532 ELLKLKQ
+1532 KIRNKTAIE
-1539 YVPAT
+1539 
-1544 RSDVNRGR
+1544 RSLTTAHGH
-1552 IGQDYR
+1552 
-1558 GGKDVTPEMFQEKFG
+1558 P
-1573 FRGVQFGNWVGKTE
+1573 
-1587 ERQQNLNEAYDAL
+1587 
-1600 HDLAGLLNVSTQALS
+1600 DLESTQAARRILAKKGIDWKTGEKITS
-1615 LNGELGLAFGAR
+1615 EKPEPAPEIARLAGVGSTAEIVERLKNGEQLTVETKVKTDAGSAENISIYASRRPDGRFSIVTGRGNGADNLTAAQLRKKLDRMKFENQEETSARFEPAEKREADYKTWDDNGNWKLSKSSGEIAEDFTAALDAGKRLAVDTAR
-1627 GKGGVDPA
+1627 GR
-1635 SAHYEPGQVV
+1635 Y
-1645 INLTRRN
+1645 
-1652 GAGSLAHEWFHALDN
+1652 
-1667 YFSRKGGVPTGYLSS
+1667 
-1682 GKRGDFAGV
+1682 
-1691 RPEMVQAF
+1691 
-1699 RKVIA
+1699 
-1704 ELHDKTGIFDRSE
+1704 GIVKQDE
-1717 RLDEIRS
+1717 R
-1724 KPYWSTDIEVA
+1724 
-1735 ARAFESY
+1735 
-1742 LHDRIETAGGSS
+1742 
-1754 DYLVNLVGESAF
+1754 YLVNSPDGKIYSYSRGGIGRFLVDRITSNNPKVKVTLAEEPVAPMMLTDVSKLKVGDRAAF
-1766 TTDMLK
+1766 GQSTE
-1772 AIGGKTDLQ
+1772 
-1781 DVYPYPTQ
+1781 YPTLYTGEVVSVGRKNVKLKTQ
-1789 KESAAVKKIFDEFVG
+1789 SRMYGEQIITMPLDTYKGHYPAESLAKSAKKAE
-1804 TLREKSEN
+1804 
-1812 NRAVLYSLSRKPE
+1812 YSLSRKPV

-1885 PQDGPKGMVAK
+1885 PAGGRKGMVAK
-1896 AKNAAEAIRMIERGE
+1896 APNAAEAIRMIERGE
-1911 ISFEDVAGYEVPRGY
+1911 IGFKDIAGYEDTRAG
-1926 NIKLFKDILQEPD
+1926 NINLFKDVLTDADFFYPD
-1939 FWYTERDGIIFGKK
+1939 GDKITFGKK
-1953 YKGLNKADGFLAAT
+1953 YEGLKQADGFLAVT
-1967 IKIDKNGN
+1967 LKIDRNGN
-1975 IGPLSFHPRKFSD
+1975 IGPVSFHPRRFTDK
-1988 ALLGNKELNWNIV
+1988 LLDRKEIKWNIAGIPAPANAAGGTAAGKQSTV
-2001 ENSASAKSAIG
+2001 VNSTANSAAVKSATG
-2012 ETAETQ
+2012 ETAEAQ
-2018 SDRINSN
+2018 SGGITSN
-2025 ITDSGEK
+2025 IVDRSDK
-2032 SSDGAEYSLAQKPR
+2032 SSPKSEFSLNRKPR
-2046 QQVNPIV
+2046 QQVNPV
-2053 SNENIRREYAEELGR
+2053 LSNEDIRREYAEELGR
-2068 NAYTPETVAEWDQ
+2068 NTYTPETVAEWDR

-2094 GAVEAILND
+2094 GAVEAILHD

-2177 LPDKQKTELRNKVL
+2177 LPDKEKTELRNKVL

-2224 SRGDQLYEFWINSI
+2224 SRGDKLYEFWINSI

-2247 NVVGNT
+2247 NVAGNT

-2264 AVEAAINVA
+2264 AVEAAVNLA

-2296 AWDRAVEAF
+2296 AWNRATEAF

-2369 GQELADFIT
+2369 GQELADFIN
-2378 ARINDDGSKAA
+2378 ARIKDPHSKAA

-2414 LKNSNSPAGKIAR
+2414 LKNSNTPAGWIAR
-2427 FIFPF
+2427 IVFPF

-2444 RKSPLGVASLLAV
+2444 RKSPLGAASLLAV

-2484 TLAALWSAQDDD
+2484 AIVALWSAQDGGDD
-2496 DDERPLL
+2496 DRPLL

-2709 TAYWPGLPSYYLK
+2709 SAYWPGLPSYYLK

-2762 NPGEEDIKRIKT
+2762 NPGEEDIKRIKL
-2774 LFAKARQTAKEKY
+2774 LFTKARKTAKEKY

>member
-1 MDWEEFNK
+1 MDQKAFNK
-9 RRTNYLRKV
+9 RWNEV
-18 GRIEPIREGVLT
+18 GRSLGLVEPVREGVLT

-91 RAVGTGA
+91 RTVGTGA

-109 AGSAVGGPGG
+109 AGTAVGGPAGT
-119 AALVGTTVFAQ
+119 ALVGTAVFAQ

-160 LVDSAIETGLGSV
+160 LVDSIIETGFGNV

-202 KFGKETVVKA
+202 KFGKATVVKA

-252 LNLGELAENAAAGAW
+252 LNWGELAENAAAGAW

-272 GAVDAG
+272 GAIDAG

-355 LDIRYFVPMTENGA
+355 LDIRYFVPMSENGA

-400 FAHYLRKQA
+400 FAHYLGKQA
-409 PDLADVWDQALNSV
+409 PDLADVWDQALNS
-423 ASPEARAAE
+423 AANPEARAAE

-465 SRAVQLAE
+465 ARAVQLAE

-534 LVPVEEHGQART
+534 LVPTEAERGQVRAG
-546 STEAGTLPPFEAFR
+546 TEAGTQPPFEAFR
-560 ELRRQQAEEAG
+560 ELRRRQTEEAG
-571 RMAGMLVPA
+571 RMAGMLEP
-580 GTQETTTED
+580 TEEHGL
-589 APVISPAPKI
+589 A
-599 PAYTAERQA
+599 
-608 ERASLEKFQKDGARI
+608 
-623 DKMLTAFEKYDERTG
+623 RTG
-638 ALADSQFVERNG
+638 TEGTDEHGSGADGHR
-650 RLLAEV
+650 
-656 EDAIRKNNPGLVQ
+656 
-669 EKLNI
+669 
-674 LAKRVRNW
+674 
-682 ASKRRK
+682 
-688 PEAVSEPGGKVP
+688 P
-700 PPDMRANA
+700 PKE
-708 LRGRAEEREREAKPN
+708 G
-723 DLPEVSTDRADNIY
+723 TDGADNIY

-764 TRETAVKP
+764 
-772 EQNQT
+772 
-777 NTETRGSLKE
+777 
-787 NKRQSTVD
+787 
-795 TTSSVIPQSAERRFT
+795 
-810 ITTPNGE
+810 
-817 MSVQGVYR
+817 
-825 VMDLNDL
+825 
-832 IASDHPEFDQRLQP
+832 
-846 RNRNTA
+846 
-852 GSLAQIERMSNS
+852 AQE
-864 LNPALLLES
+864 
-873 PTSDSG
+873 
-879 SPIIDARN
+879 
-887 QVLSG
+887 
-892 NGRTLAIRRA
+892 
-902 ASSGR
+902 
-907 ADNYFET
+907 
-914 VRKWTQDH
+914 
-922 GLEVPDGV
+922 
-930 EQPVLV
+930 
-936 RQLQSGYDAEA
+936 
-947 FAEYSNRDNKLQRT
+947 T
-961 AAEQA
+961 AAEPEPAA
-966 EADAK
+966 E
-971 TILKH
+971 I
-976 NTLEL
+976 
-981 FVPNDDGDINTA
+981 P
-993 ANQRF
+993 
-998 MQAFARQVNDSSLL
+998 
-1012 NSDGKASPLAEPRIR
+1012 
-1027 RAILAAIFE
+1027 AITE
-1036 EVPNSRD
+1036 DE
-1043 SVTTLIEKSAELG
+1043 
-1056 LRRQLDGIMGA
+1056 
-1067 GANIIKIAR
+1067 
-1076 QKPEYDLRPYL
+1076 
-1087 AETISSLIDFK
+1087 
-1098 TQLLHKKINSFEVY
+1098 
-1112 LKQDNLFG
+1112 
-1120 DTRSAEADDLLRFL
+1120 FL
-1134 AKAKSIRAV
+1134 ASRGVGAPVSD
-1143 REYLNRFC
+1143 YL
-1151 TLAERE
+1151 L
-1157 DVSTA
+1157 
-1162 DMFGTEPATIKD
+1162 
-1174 ILERIAEEN
+1174 
-1183 EDQTGDLFDTSAS
+1183 
-1196 ASTANVR
+1196 
-1203 EASVS
+1203 
-1208 EPSDKLREYQ
+1208 DKLRANK
-1218 SMPEEWRVVEGA
+1218 SLA
-1230 TTAPRGFVVISNG
+1230 TERGR
-1243 KSRFAPGRES
+1243 KRFLKE
-1253 GLLREDRVPVSE
+1253 
-1265 RPGKS
+1265 
-1270 AAAKESAPKNRSGV
+1270 AAE
-1284 IEDFGEKIEGARK
+1284 
-1297 DYAQK
+1297 AQK
-1302 LSDASR
+1302 S
-1308 NDPAAVPLSQAFP
+1308 
-1321 EPDYDRLAESGI
+1321 
-1333 PAGAVAAIHALRDS
+1333 H
-1347 IGVKPRNGWR
+1347 
-1357 MAQYTK
+1357 
-1363 QLQTIREMVR
+1363 
-1373 QIVNR
+1373 
-1378 ELDSKQLDK
+1378 
-1387 VLANPLFNRIRESAE
+1387 
-1402 LYEKLGHSKSLKGYR
+1402 
-1417 LSLGNYS
+1417 
-1424 VFGGVEYK
+1424 
-1432 PPKLIW
+1432 
-1438 TVSDSTG
+1438 
-1445 GRYRDVAFGD
+1445 
-1455 TREEAVENFRKYL
+1455 
-1468 DRETGED
+1468 
-1475 RTRIKFGIFLY
+1475 
-1486 RPGAGAGKAGK
+1486 
-1497 VFIGKKV
+1497 
-1504 GSNTIELKRFDTAAE
+1504 AE
-1519 AREYLGSHQQELE
+1519 AREQVRKEYREL
-1532 ELLKLKQ
+1532 
-1539 YVPAT
+1539 VD
-1544 RSDVNRGR
+1544 S
-1552 IGQDYR
+1552 
-1558 GGKDVTPEMFQEKFG
+1558 GKI
-1573 FRGVQFGNWVGKTE
+1573 RNKTAIE
-1587 ERQQNLNEAYDAL
+1587 QSLTTA
-1600 HDLAGLLNVSTQALS
+1600 HGHPDLESTQAARRILAKKGIDWKTGEKITS
-1615 LNGELGLAFGAR
+1615 EKPEPAPEIARLAGVGSTAEIVERLENGERLTVETKVKTDAGPAENISIYASRRPDGRFSIVTGRGNGADNLTAAQLKKKLDRMKFENPAESSARFEPAEKREADYKTWDDNGNWKLSKSSGEIAEDFTAALDAGKRLAVDTAR
-1627 GKGGVDPA
+1627 GR
-1635 SAHYEPGQVV
+1635 Y
-1645 INLTRRN
+1645 
-1652 GAGSLAHEWFHALDN
+1652 
-1667 YFSRKGGVPTGYLSS
+1667 
-1682 GKRGDFAGV
+1682 
-1691 RPEMVQAF
+1691 
-1699 RKVIA
+1699 
-1704 ELHDKTGIFDRSE
+1704 GIVKQDE
-1717 RLDEIRS
+1717 R
-1724 KPYWSTDIEVA
+1724 
-1735 ARAFESY
+1735 
-1742 LHDRIETAGGSS
+1742 
-1754 DYLVNLVGESAF
+1754 YLVNSPDGKIYSYSRGGIGRFLVDRITSNNPKVKVTLAEEPVAPMMLTDVSKLKVGDRAAF
-1766 TTDMLK
+1766 GQSTE
-1772 AIGGKTDLQ
+1772 
-1781 DVYPYPTQ
+1781 YPTLYTGEVVSVGRKNVKLKTQ
-1789 KESAAVKKIFDEFVG
+1789 SRMYGEQIITMPLDTYKGHYPAESLAKSAKKA
-1804 TLREKSEN
+1804 K
-1812 NRAVLYSLSRKPE
+1812 YSLSRKPV

-1830 REMPAHPRPERAKFD
+1830 REMPAHPRPERAKFGS
-1845 NLRELY
+1845 LRELY
-1851 DIYKREYL
+1851 GIYKREYQ
-1859 GKTFTAASGHTMTFK
+1859 GKTFTAASGHTITFK

-1885 PQDGPKGMVAK
+1885 PAGGRKGMVAK

-1911 ISFEDVAGYEVPRGY
+1911 IDFEDVAGYERKRAEY
-1926 NIKLFKDILQEPD
+1926 IHLFKDVITDAD
-1939 FWYTERDGIIFGKK
+1939 FYYNDSNDRIVFGKK
-1953 YKGLNKADGFLAAT
+1953 YDGGKTGDGYLGVT
-1967 IKIDKNGN
+1967 LQISSNNLGI
-1975 IGPLSFHPRKFSD
+1975 LSFQPKNFTE
-1988 ALLGNKELNWNIV
+1988 ALLKGKDIKWMV
-2001 ENSASAKSAIG
+2001 GENSASPIHSTGQLAEKTSGIG
-2012 ETAETQ
+2012 TV
-2018 SDRINSN
+2018 N

-2032 SSDGAEYSLAQKPR
+2032 SSGGAEYSLAQKPR
-2046 QQVNPIV
+2046 QQVNPV
-2053 SNENIRREYAEELGR
+2053 LSNEDIRREYAEELGR
-2068 NAYTPETVAEWDQ
+2068 NTYTPETVAEWDR

-2094 GAVEAILND
+2094 GAVEAILHD

-2264 AVEAAINVA
+2264 AVEAAVNLA

-2296 AWDRAVEAF
+2296 AWERAVEAF

-2444 RKSPLGVASLLAV
+2444 RKSPLGAVSLLTV

-2484 TLAALWSAQDDD
+2484 TLVALWSAQDGGDD
-2496 DDERPLL
+2496 DRPLL

-2554 AMRAKRPAEAKKA
+2554 AMRAERSAEAKKA

-2609 IPNAYRQAV
+2609 VPNAYRQAV

>member
-1 MDWEEFNK
+1 MDQKEFNK
-9 RRTNYLRKV
+9 RWNSVSRSLGLV
-18 GRIEPIREGVLT
+18 EPVREGVLT

-52 ELGGPAGPRKYFDAV
+52 ELGGPAGPRKYFDSV

-91 RAVGTGA
+91 RTVGTGA

-109 AGSAVGGPGG
+109 AGSAIGGPGG

-160 LVDSAIETGLGSV
+160 LVDSAIETGLGNV

-184 NGRAA
+184 NGKAA

-220 VGKGALGE
+220 VGKGALDE

-252 LNLGELAENAAAGAW
+252 LNWGELAENAAAGAW

-278 TGRMAQRDRRAA
+278 TGRMAQRDRRTA

-295 VAEAVSPAWMKHYNV
+295 VAEAVSPAWMKHYGV

-315 AELAGLAANA
+315 TELAGLVASA
-325 PEGMSPADFTIVQPK
+325 PEGMSPADFTIVQPT

-355 LDIRYFVPMTENGA
+355 LDIRYFVPMSENGA

-391 NPMQSLGHE
+391 NPLQSLGHE

-409 PDLADVWDQALNSV
+409 PDLADVWDQALNSAV
-423 ASPEARAAE
+423 NPEARAAE

-473 AKQAGFGAKLL
+473 AKQAGFGVRLL

-534 LVPVEEHGQART
+534 LVPVEEHGQVRT
-546 STEAGTLPPFEAFR
+546 GADEHGSAADGHALPEEGAEAGTLPSFEAFR
-560 ELRRQQAEEAG
+560 ELRR
-571 RMAGMLVPA
+571 
-580 GTQETTTED
+580 
-589 APVISPAPKI
+589 
-599 PAYTAERQA
+599 RQA
-608 ERASLEKFQKDGARI
+608 EDVGRMGG
-623 DKMLTAFEKYDERTG
+623 MLAPAETQEA
-638 ALADSQFVERNG
+638 ALAD
-650 RLLAEV
+650 AP
-656 EDAIRKNNPGLVQ
+656 AIQ
-669 EKLNI
+669 Q
-674 LAKRVRNW
+674 
-682 ASKRRK
+682 K

-708 LRGRAEEREREAKPN
+708 LRGRAEERERKAKPN
-723 DLPEVSTDRADNIY
+723 DLPEVSTNGADNIY

-764 TRETAVKP
+764 TRETAAEPEPAAEGHGQSQPGTERKGRSASVPSVKVRETSVPEPAPEIARLAGVGSAAEIVERLKNGERLTVETKVKTDAGSAENISIYASRRPDGRFSIVTGRGNGADNLTATQLRKKLDRMKFENPEESSARFEPAEKREDAVPAKKNAVSERVLYHWDHNGEWNNKGKNFSELMEGFVAMMDAGKELLVDTARGRYKFHKKAGEYEGVFPSGKVQRYSYDELYGKFAGWIAGGKPNNRFLVEEPAASAKP
-772 EQNQT
+772 EMLT
-777 NTETRGSLKE
+777 DVSKLKVGD
-787 NKRQSTVD
+787 RAAFG
-795 TTSSVIPQSAERRFT
+795 QSAEYPALYTGEVVSIGRKNVKLKTQSRMYGEQI
-810 ITTPNGE
+810 ITMPLDTYKGHYPAE
-817 MSVQGVYR
+817 
-825 VMDLNDL
+825 
-832 IASDHPEFDQRLQP
+832 
-846 RNRNTA
+846 
-852 GSLAQIERMSNS
+852 SLA
-864 LNPALLLES
+864 
-873 PTSDSG
+873 
-879 SPIIDARN
+879 
-887 QVLSG
+887 
-892 NGRTLAIRRA
+892 
-902 ASSGR
+902 
-907 ADNYFET
+907 
-914 VRKWTQDH
+914 
-922 GLEVPDGV
+922 
-930 EQPVLV
+930 
-936 RQLQSGYDAEA
+936 
-947 FAEYSNRDNKLQRT
+947 
-961 AAEQA
+961 
-966 EADAK
+966 
-971 TILKH
+971 
-976 NTLEL
+976 
-981 FVPNDDGDINTA
+981 
-993 ANQRF
+993 
-998 MQAFARQVNDSSLL
+998 
-1012 NSDGKASPLAEPRIR
+1012 
-1027 RAILAAIFE
+1027 
-1036 EVPNSRD
+1036 
-1043 SVTTLIEKSAELG
+1043 KSA
-1056 LRRQLDGIMGA
+1056 
-1067 GANIIKIAR
+1067 K
-1076 QKPEYDLRPYL
+1076 K
-1087 AETISSLIDFK
+1087 AE
-1098 TQLLHKKINSFEVY
+1098 
-1112 LKQDNLFG
+1112 
-1120 DTRSAEADDLLRFL
+1120 
-1134 AKAKSIRAV
+1134 
-1143 REYLNRFC
+1143 
-1151 TLAERE
+1151 
-1157 DVSTA
+1157 
-1162 DMFGTEPATIKD
+1162 
-1174 ILERIAEEN
+1174 
-1183 EDQTGDLFDTSAS
+1183 
-1196 ASTANVR
+1196 
-1203 EASVS
+1203 
-1208 EPSDKLREYQ
+1208 
-1218 SMPEEWRVVEGA
+1218 
-1230 TTAPRGFVVISNG
+1230 
-1243 KSRFAPGRES
+1243 
-1253 GLLREDRVPVSE
+1253 
-1265 RPGKS
+1265 
-1270 AAAKESAPKNRSGV
+1270 
-1284 IEDFGEKIEGARK
+1284 
-1297 DYAQK
+1297 
-1302 LSDASR
+1302 
-1308 NDPAAVPLSQAFP
+1308 
-1321 EPDYDRLAESGI
+1321 
-1333 PAGAVAAIHALRDS
+1333 
-1347 IGVKPRNGWR
+1347 
-1357 MAQYTK
+1357 
-1363 QLQTIREMVR
+1363 
-1373 QIVNR
+1373 
-1378 ELDSKQLDK
+1378 
-1387 VLANPLFNRIRESAE
+1387 
-1402 LYEKLGHSKSLKGYR
+1402 
-1417 LSLGNYS
+1417 
-1424 VFGGVEYK
+1424 
-1432 PPKLIW
+1432 
-1438 TVSDSTG
+1438 
-1445 GRYRDVAFGD
+1445 
-1455 TREEAVENFRKYL
+1455 
-1468 DRETGED
+1468 
-1475 RTRIKFGIFLY
+1475 
-1486 RPGAGAGKAGK
+1486 
-1497 VFIGKKV
+1497 
-1504 GSNTIELKRFDTAAE
+1504 
-1519 AREYLGSHQQELE
+1519 
-1532 ELLKLKQ
+1532 
-1539 YVPAT
+1539 
-1544 RSDVNRGR
+1544 
-1552 IGQDYR
+1552 
-1558 GGKDVTPEMFQEKFG
+1558 
-1573 FRGVQFGNWVGKTE
+1573 
-1587 ERQQNLNEAYDAL
+1587 
-1600 HDLAGLLNVSTQALS
+1600 
-1615 LNGELGLAFGAR
+1615 
-1627 GKGGVDPA
+1627 
-1635 SAHYEPGQVV
+1635 
-1645 INLTRRN
+1645 
-1652 GAGSLAHEWFHALDN
+1652 
-1667 YFSRKGGVPTGYLSS
+1667 
-1682 GKRGDFAGV
+1682 
-1691 RPEMVQAF
+1691 
-1699 RKVIA
+1699 
-1704 ELHDKTGIFDRSE
+1704 
-1717 RLDEIRS
+1717 
-1724 KPYWSTDIEVA
+1724 
-1735 ARAFESY
+1735 
-1742 LHDRIETAGGSS
+1742 
-1754 DYLVNLVGESAF
+1754 
-1766 TTDMLK
+1766 
-1772 AIGGKTDLQ
+1772 
-1781 DVYPYPTQ
+1781 
-1789 KESAAVKKIFDEFVG
+1789 
-1804 TLREKSEN
+1804 
-1812 NRAVLYSLSRKPE
+1812 YSLSRKPV

-1859 GKTFTAASGHTMTFK
+1859 GKTFTAASGHTITFK

-1885 PQDGPKGMVAK
+1885 PAGGRKGMVAK
-1896 AKNAAEAIRMIERGE
+1896 ARNAAEAVRMIERGE
-1911 ISFEDVAGYEVPRGY
+1911 IDFEDVAGYERKRAEY
-1926 NIKLFKDILQEPD
+1926 IHLFKDVITDAD
-1939 FWYTERDGIIFGKK
+1939 FYYNDSNDRIVFGKK
-1953 YKGLNKADGFLAAT
+1953 YDGGKTGDGYLGVT
-1967 IKIDKNGN
+1967 LQISSNNLGI
-1975 IGPLSFHPRKFSD
+1975 LSFQPKNFTE
-1988 ALLGNKELNWNIV
+1988 ALLKGKDIKWMV
-2001 ENSASAKSAIG
+2001 GENSASPIHSTGQLAEKTSGIG
-2012 ETAETQ
+2012 TV
-2018 SDRINSN
+2018 N

-2032 SSDGAEYSLAQKPR
+2032 SSTGAEYSLAKKPR
-2046 QQVNPIV
+2046 QQVNPII
-2053 SNENIRREYAEELGR
+2053 SNEDIRREYAEELGR
-2068 NAYTPETVAEWDQ
+2068 NTYTPETVAEWDR

-2094 GAVEAILND
+2094 GAVEAILHD

-2205 AENRRKLDAVLR
+2205 ADNRRKLDAVLR

-2264 AVEAAINVA
+2264 AVEAAVNLA

-2325 GRKGRIIR
+2325 GKKGRIIR

-2369 GQELADFIT
+2369 GQELADFINT
-2378 ARINDDGSKAA
+2378 RINDGSSRAS

-2444 RKSPLGVASLLAV
+2444 RKSPLGAVSLLTV

-2484 TLAALWSAQDDD
+2484 TLIALWSAQDDD

-2554 AMRAKRPAEAKKA
+2554 AMRAKRPAEVKKA

-2609 IPNAYRQAV
+2609 VPNAYRQAV
-2618 NAFDDKVRDN
+2618 NAFDGKVRDN

-2709 TAYWPGLPSYYLK
+2709 SAYWPGLPSYYLK
-2722 QGNRTLYIE
+2722 QGDRTLYIE

-2762 NPGEEDIKRIKT
+2762 NPGEEDIKRIKL
-2774 LFAKARQTAKEKY
+2774 LFTKARKTAKEKY

>member
-1 MDWEEFNK
+1 MDPKE
-9 RRTNYLRKV
+9 RRRRWNAAMRAV
-18 GRIEPIREGVLT
+18 GLAEPVREGVLT

-67 LATNQQWNPDPD
+67 LATNRQWNPDPD

-109 AGSAVGGPGG
+109 AGTAVGGPIGTG
-119 AALVGTTVFAQ
+119 LVGTAVFAQ

-160 LVDSAIETGLGSV
+160 LVDSIIETGFGNV

-202 KFGKETVVKA
+202 KFGKATVVKA

-220 VGKGALGE
+220 VGKGMLGE
-228 GGEEALQYIQDV
+228 GGEEVFQYMSDLIT
-240 IWRSVAGDPSAV
+240 RSIAGDPSAV
-252 LNLGELAENAAAGAW
+252 LNWGELAENAAAGAW

-315 AELAGLAANA
+315 AELAGLVASA

-355 LDIRYFVPMTENGA
+355 LDIRYFVPMSENGA

-400 FAHYLRKQA
+400 FAHYLGKQA
-409 PDLADVWDQALNSV
+409 PDLADVWEQALNS
-423 ASPEARAAE
+423 AANPEARAAE

-465 SRAVQLAE
+465 ARAVQLAE

-534 LVPVEEHGQART
+534 LVPVEEHGQVRT
-546 STEAGTLPPFEAFR
+546 GADEHGSAADGHALPEESTEAGTLPPFEASR
-560 ELRRQQAEEAG
+560 ELWRRQAEDVG
-571 RMAGMLVPA
+571 RMAGMLEP
-580 GTQETTTED
+580 TEEHGL
-589 APVISPAPKI
+589 A
-599 PAYTAERQA
+599 
-608 ERASLEKFQKDGARI
+608 
-623 DKMLTAFEKYDERTG
+623 RTG
-638 ALADSQFVERNG
+638 TEGTDEHGSGADGHR
-650 RLLAEV
+650 
-656 EDAIRKNNPGLVQ
+656 
-669 EKLNI
+669 
-674 LAKRVRNW
+674 
-682 ASKRRK
+682 
-688 PEAVSEPGGKVP
+688 P
-700 PPDMRANA
+700 PKE
-708 LRGRAEEREREAKPN
+708 G
-723 DLPEVSTDRADNIY
+723 TDGADNIY

-764 TRETAVKP
+764 
-772 EQNQT
+772 
-777 NTETRGSLKE
+777 
-787 NKRQSTVD
+787 
-795 TTSSVIPQSAERRFT
+795 
-810 ITTPNGE
+810 
-817 MSVQGVYR
+817 
-825 VMDLNDL
+825 
-832 IASDHPEFDQRLQP
+832 
-846 RNRNTA
+846 
-852 GSLAQIERMSNS
+852 AQE
-864 LNPALLLES
+864 
-873 PTSDSG
+873 
-879 SPIIDARN
+879 
-887 QVLSG
+887 
-892 NGRTLAIRRA
+892 
-902 ASSGR
+902 
-907 ADNYFET
+907 
-914 VRKWTQDH
+914 
-922 GLEVPDGV
+922 
-930 EQPVLV
+930 
-936 RQLQSGYDAEA
+936 
-947 FAEYSNRDNKLQRT
+947 T
-961 AAEQA
+961 AAEPEPAA
-966 EADAK
+966 E
-971 TILKH
+971 I
-976 NTLEL
+976 
-981 FVPNDDGDINTA
+981 P
-993 ANQRF
+993 
-998 MQAFARQVNDSSLL
+998 
-1012 NSDGKASPLAEPRIR
+1012 
-1027 RAILAAIFE
+1027 AITE
-1036 EVPNSRD
+1036 DE
-1043 SVTTLIEKSAELG
+1043 
-1056 LRRQLDGIMGA
+1056 
-1067 GANIIKIAR
+1067 
-1076 QKPEYDLRPYL
+1076 
-1087 AETISSLIDFK
+1087 
-1098 TQLLHKKINSFEVY
+1098 
-1112 LKQDNLFG
+1112 
-1120 DTRSAEADDLLRFL
+1120 FL
-1134 AKAKSIRAV
+1134 ASRGVGAPVSD
-1143 REYLNRFC
+1143 YL
-1151 TLAERE
+1151 L
-1157 DVSTA
+1157 
-1162 DMFGTEPATIKD
+1162 
-1174 ILERIAEEN
+1174 
-1183 EDQTGDLFDTSAS
+1183 
-1196 ASTANVR
+1196 
-1203 EASVS
+1203 
-1208 EPSDKLREYQ
+1208 DKLRANK
-1218 SMPEEWRVVEGA
+1218 SLA
-1230 TTAPRGFVVISNG
+1230 TERGR
-1243 KSRFAPGRES
+1243 KRFLKE
-1253 GLLREDRVPVSE
+1253 
-1265 RPGKS
+1265 
-1270 AAAKESAPKNRSGV
+1270 AAE
-1284 IEDFGEKIEGARK
+1284 
-1297 DYAQK
+1297 AQK
-1302 LSDASR
+1302 S
-1308 NDPAAVPLSQAFP
+1308 
-1321 EPDYDRLAESGI
+1321 
-1333 PAGAVAAIHALRDS
+1333 H
-1347 IGVKPRNGWR
+1347 
-1357 MAQYTK
+1357 
-1363 QLQTIREMVR
+1363 
-1373 QIVNR
+1373 
-1378 ELDSKQLDK
+1378 
-1387 VLANPLFNRIRESAE
+1387 
-1402 LYEKLGHSKSLKGYR
+1402 
-1417 LSLGNYS
+1417 
-1424 VFGGVEYK
+1424 
-1432 PPKLIW
+1432 
-1438 TVSDSTG
+1438 
-1445 GRYRDVAFGD
+1445 
-1455 TREEAVENFRKYL
+1455 
-1468 DRETGED
+1468 
-1475 RTRIKFGIFLY
+1475 
-1486 RPGAGAGKAGK
+1486 
-1497 VFIGKKV
+1497 
-1504 GSNTIELKRFDTAAE
+1504 AE
-1519 AREYLGSHQQELE
+1519 AREQVRKEYRELVDSE
-1532 ELLKLKQ
+1532 KIRNKTAIE
-1539 YVPAT
+1539 
-1544 RSDVNRGR
+1544 RSLTTAHGH
-1552 IGQDYR
+1552 
-1558 GGKDVTPEMFQEKFG
+1558 P
-1573 FRGVQFGNWVGKTE
+1573 
-1587 ERQQNLNEAYDAL
+1587 
-1600 HDLAGLLNVSTQALS
+1600 DLESTQAARRILAKKGIDWKTGEKITS
-1615 LNGELGLAFGAR
+1615 EKPKPAPEIARLAGVGSTAEIVERLENGERLTVETKVKTDAGSAENISIYASRRPDGRFSIVTGRGNGADNLTAAQLRKKLDRMKFENQEETSARFEPAEKREADYKTWDDNGNWKLSKSSGEIAEDFTAALDAGKRLAVDTAR
-1627 GKGGVDPA
+1627 GR
-1635 SAHYEPGQVV
+1635 Y
-1645 INLTRRN
+1645 
-1652 GAGSLAHEWFHALDN
+1652 
-1667 YFSRKGGVPTGYLSS
+1667 
-1682 GKRGDFAGV
+1682 
-1691 RPEMVQAF
+1691 
-1699 RKVIA
+1699 
-1704 ELHDKTGIFDRSE
+1704 GIVKQDE
-1717 RLDEIRS
+1717 R
-1724 KPYWSTDIEVA
+1724 
-1735 ARAFESY
+1735 
-1742 LHDRIETAGGSS
+1742 
-1754 DYLVNLVGESAF
+1754 YLVNSPAGKIYSYSRGGIGRFLVDRITSNNPKVKVTLAEEPVVPMKSAK
-1766 TTDMLK
+1766 K
-1772 AIGGKTDLQ
+1772 A
-1781 DVYPYPTQ
+1781 
-1789 KESAAVKKIFDEFVG
+1789 E
-1804 TLREKSEN
+1804 
-1812 NRAVLYSLSRKPE
+1812 YSLSRKPE

-1859 GKTFTAASGHTMTFK
+1859 GKTFTAASGHTITFK

-1885 PQDGPKGMVAK
+1885 PAGGRKGMVAK
-1896 AKNAAEAIRMIERGE
+1896 ARNAAEAVRMIERGE
-1911 ISFEDVAGYEVPRGY
+1911 IDFEDVAGYERKRAEY
-1926 NIKLFKDILQEPD
+1926 IHLFKDVITDAD
-1939 FWYTERDGIIFGKK
+1939 FYYNDSNDRIVFGKK
-1953 YKGLNKADGFLAAT
+1953 YDGGKTGDGYLGVT
-1967 IKIDKNGN
+1967 LQISSNNLGI
-1975 IGPLSFHPRKFSD
+1975 LSFQPKNFTE
-1988 ALLGNKELNWNIV
+1988 ALLKDKDIKWMV
-2001 ENSASAKSAIG
+2001 RENSASPIHSTGQLAEKTSGIG
-2012 ETAETQ
+2012 TV
-2018 SDRINSN
+2018 N

-2032 SSDGAEYSLAQKPR
+2032 SSGGAEYSLAKKPR
-2046 QQVNPIV
+2046 QQVNPV
-2053 SNENIRREYAEELGR
+2053 LSNEDIRREYAEELGR
-2068 NAYTPETVAEWDQ
+2068 NTYTPETVAEWDR

-2094 GAVEAILND
+2094 GAVEAILHD

-2131 SRAKLETHH
+2131 SRAKLITHH

-2177 LPDKQKTELRNKVL
+2177 LPDKEKTELRNKVL

-2224 SRGDQLYEFWINSI
+2224 SRGDKLYEFWINSI

-2247 NVVGNT
+2247 NVAGNT

-2264 AVEAAINVA
+2264 AVEAAVNLA

-2296 AWDRAVEAF
+2296 AWNRATEAF

-2369 GQELADFIT
+2369 GQELADFIN
-2378 ARINDDGSKAA
+2378 ARIKDPHSKAA

-2414 LKNSNSPAGKIAR
+2414 LKNSNTPAGKIAKI
-2427 FIFPF
+2427 IFPF
-2432 VQAPGNLLRQGV
+2432 VQAPANLLRQGV

-2466 EVTPEMMARA
+2466 EVTPEMMAHA

-2484 TLAALWSAQDDD
+2484 AIVALWSAQDGGDD
-2496 DDERPLL
+2496 DRPLL

-2554 AMRAKRPAEAKKA
+2554 AIRAERPAEVKKA

>member
-1 MDWEEFNK
+1 MDQQEFNK
-9 RRTNYLRKV
+9 RWNEV
-18 GRIEPIREGVLT
+18 GRSLGLVEPVREGVLT

-67 LATNQQWNPDPD
+67 LATNRQWNPDPD

-91 RAVGTGA
+91 RTVGTGA

-109 AGSAVGGPGG
+109 AGSAVGGPVGTGLVG
-119 AALVGTTVFAQ
+119 AAVFAQ

-160 LVDSAIETGLGSV
+160 LVDSIIETGFGNV

-202 KFGKETVVKA
+202 KFGKATVVKA

-252 LNLGELAENAAAGAW
+252 LNWGELAENTAAGAW

-409 PDLADVWDQALNSV
+409 PDLADVWDQALNS
-423 ASPEARAAE
+423 AANPEARAAE

-571 RMAGMLVPA
+571 RMAGMLVPV

-656 EDAIRKNNPGLVQ
+656 EEAIRKNNPGLVQ

-674 LAKRVRNW
+674 LARRVRNW
-682 ASKRRK
+682 ASKRKK
-688 PEAVSEPGGKVP
+688 PEAVSEPESKPVEAAP
-700 PPDMRANA
+700 PAPVAA
-708 LRGRAEEREREAKPN
+708 IPS
-723 DLPEVSTDRADNIY
+723 PENIY
-737 LRMPLERVRQDA
+737 LRMPLERVRKDA
-749 AHGVKLAQEALKELE
+749 ANGVKLAQEALKELE
-764 TRETAVKP
+764 
-772 EQNQT
+772 
-777 NTETRGSLKE
+777 
-787 NKRQSTVD
+787 
-795 TTSSVIPQSAERRFT
+795 
-810 ITTPNGE
+810 
-817 MSVQGVYR
+817 
-825 VMDLNDL
+825 
-832 IASDHPEFDQRLQP
+832 
-846 RNRNTA
+846 
-852 GSLAQIERMSNS
+852 AQE
-864 LNPALLLES
+864 
-873 PTSDSG
+873 
-879 SPIIDARN
+879 
-887 QVLSG
+887 
-892 NGRTLAIRRA
+892 
-902 ASSGR
+902 
-907 ADNYFET
+907 
-914 VRKWTQDH
+914 
-922 GLEVPDGV
+922 
-930 EQPVLV
+930 
-936 RQLQSGYDAEA
+936 
-947 FAEYSNRDNKLQRT
+947 T
-961 AAEQA
+961 AAEPEPAA
-966 EADAK
+966 E
-971 TILKH
+971 I
-976 NTLEL
+976 
-981 FVPNDDGDINTA
+981 P
-993 ANQRF
+993 
-998 MQAFARQVNDSSLL
+998 
-1012 NSDGKASPLAEPRIR
+1012 
-1027 RAILAAIFE
+1027 AITE
-1036 EVPNSRD
+1036 DE
-1043 SVTTLIEKSAELG
+1043 
-1056 LRRQLDGIMGA
+1056 
-1067 GANIIKIAR
+1067 
-1076 QKPEYDLRPYL
+1076 
-1087 AETISSLIDFK
+1087 
-1098 TQLLHKKINSFEVY
+1098 
-1112 LKQDNLFG
+1112 
-1120 DTRSAEADDLLRFL
+1120 FL
-1134 AKAKSIRAV
+1134 ASRGVGAPVSD
-1143 REYLNRFC
+1143 YL
-1151 TLAERE
+1151 L
-1157 DVSTA
+1157 
-1162 DMFGTEPATIKD
+1162 
-1174 ILERIAEEN
+1174 
-1183 EDQTGDLFDTSAS
+1183 
-1196 ASTANVR
+1196 
-1203 EASVS
+1203 
-1208 EPSDKLREYQ
+1208 DKLRANK
-1218 SMPEEWRVVEGA
+1218 SLA
-1230 TTAPRGFVVISNG
+1230 TERGR
-1243 KSRFAPGRES
+1243 KRFLKE
-1253 GLLREDRVPVSE
+1253 
-1265 RPGKS
+1265 
-1270 AAAKESAPKNRSGV
+1270 AAE
-1284 IEDFGEKIEGARK
+1284 
-1297 DYAQK
+1297 AQK
-1302 LSDASR
+1302 S
-1308 NDPAAVPLSQAFP
+1308 
-1321 EPDYDRLAESGI
+1321 
-1333 PAGAVAAIHALRDS
+1333 H
-1347 IGVKPRNGWR
+1347 
-1357 MAQYTK
+1357 
-1363 QLQTIREMVR
+1363 
-1373 QIVNR
+1373 
-1378 ELDSKQLDK
+1378 
-1387 VLANPLFNRIRESAE
+1387 
-1402 LYEKLGHSKSLKGYR
+1402 
-1417 LSLGNYS
+1417 
-1424 VFGGVEYK
+1424 
-1432 PPKLIW
+1432 
-1438 TVSDSTG
+1438 
-1445 GRYRDVAFGD
+1445 
-1455 TREEAVENFRKYL
+1455 
-1468 DRETGED
+1468 
-1475 RTRIKFGIFLY
+1475 
-1486 RPGAGAGKAGK
+1486 
-1497 VFIGKKV
+1497 
-1504 GSNTIELKRFDTAAE
+1504 AE
-1519 AREYLGSHQQELE
+1519 AREQVRKEYREL
-1532 ELLKLKQ
+1532 
-1539 YVPAT
+1539 VD
-1544 RSDVNRGR
+1544 S
-1552 IGQDYR
+1552 
-1558 GGKDVTPEMFQEKFG
+1558 GKI
-1573 FRGVQFGNWVGKTE
+1573 RNKTAIE
-1587 ERQQNLNEAYDAL
+1587 QSLTTA
-1600 HDLAGLLNVSTQALS
+1600 HGHPDLESTQAARRILAKKGIDWKTGEKITS
-1615 LNGELGLAFGAR
+1615 EKPEPAPEIARLAGVGSTAEIVERLKNGEQLTVETKVKTDAGPAENISIYASRRPDGRFSIVTGRGNGADNLTAVQLKKKLDQIKFENPEESSARFEPAEKREAAVPAKKNAVSERVLYHWDHNGEWNNKGKNFSELMEGFVAMMDAGKELLVDTARGRYKFHKKAGEYEGVFPSGKVQRYSYDELYGKFAGWIAGGKPNNRFLVEEPAASAKPEMLTDVSKLKVGDRAAFGQSAEYPALYTGEVVSIGR
-1627 GKGGVDPA
+1627 KNVKLKTQSRMYGEQIITMPLDTYKGHYPA
-1635 SAHYEPGQVV
+1635 E
-1645 INLTRRN
+1645 
-1652 GAGSLAHEWFHALDN
+1652 SLAKSA
-1667 YFSRKGGVPTGYLSS
+1667 K
-1682 GKRGDFAGV
+1682 K
-1691 RPEMVQAF
+1691 
-1699 RKVIA
+1699 A
-1704 ELHDKTGIFDRSE
+1704 E
-1717 RLDEIRS
+1717 
-1724 KPYWSTDIEVA
+1724 
-1735 ARAFESY
+1735 
-1742 LHDRIETAGGSS
+1742 
-1754 DYLVNLVGESAF
+1754 
-1766 TTDMLK
+1766 
-1772 AIGGKTDLQ
+1772 
-1781 DVYPYPTQ
+1781 
-1789 KESAAVKKIFDEFVG
+1789 
-1804 TLREKSEN
+1804 
-1812 NRAVLYSLSRKPE
+1812 YSLSRKPE

-1830 REMPAHPRPERAKFD
+1830 REMPAHPRPERAKFG

-1859 GKTFTAASGHTMTFK
+1859 GKTFTAASGHTIMFK

-1885 PQDGPKGMVAK
+1885 PAGGRKGMVAK
-1896 AKNAAEAIRMIERGE
+1896 ARNAAEAIRMIERGE
-1911 ISFEDVAGYEVPRGY
+1911 IDFEDVAGYERKRAEY
-1926 NIKLFKDILQEPD
+1926 IHLFKDVITDAD
-1939 FWYTERDGIIFGKK
+1939 FYYNDSNDRIVFGKK
-1953 YKGLNKADGFLAAT
+1953 YDGGKTGDGYLGVT
-1967 IKIDKNGN
+1967 LQISSNNLGI
-1975 IGPLSFHPRKFSD
+1975 LSFQPKNFTE
-1988 ALLGNKELNWNIV
+1988 ALLKGKDIKWMV
-2001 ENSASAKSAIG
+2001 GENSASPIHSTGQLAEKTSGIG
-2012 ETAETQ
+2012 TV
-2018 SDRINSN
+2018 N

-2032 SSDGAEYSLAQKPR
+2032 SSGGAEYSLAKKPR
-2046 QQVNPIV
+2046 QQVNPII
-2053 SNENIRREYAEELGR
+2053 SNEDIRREYAEELGR
-2068 NAYTPETVAEWDQ
+2068 NTYTPETVAEWDR

-2247 NVVGNT
+2247 NVAGNT

-2296 AWDRAVEAF
+2296 AWERAVEAF

-2369 GQELADFIT
+2369 GQELADFIN
-2378 ARINDDGSKAA
+2378 ARIKDGNSRAS

-2444 RKSPLGVASLLAV
+2444 RKSPLGMASLLAV

>member
-1 MDWEEFNK
+1 MDQQEFNK
-9 RRTNYLRKV
+9 RWNEV
-18 GRIEPIREGVLT
+18 GRSLGLVEPVREGVLT

-52 ELGGPAGPRKYFDAV
+52 ELGGPAGPRKYFDSV
-67 LATNQQWNPDPD
+67 LATNRQWNPDPD

-119 AALVGTTVFAQ
+119 AALVGTAVFAQ

-220 VGKGALGE
+220 VGKGALDE

-252 LNLGELAENAAAGAW
+252 LNWGELAENAAAGAW

-272 GAVDAG
+272 GAVDTG

-295 VAEAVSPAWMKHYNV
+295 VAEAVSPAWMKHYGV

-315 AELAGLAANA
+315 AELAGLVASA

-355 LDIRYFVPMTENGA
+355 LDIRYFVPMSENGA

-400 FAHYLRKQA
+400 FAHYLGKQA
-409 PDLADVWDQALNSV
+409 PDLADVWDQALNS
-423 ASPEARAAE
+423 AANPEARAAE

-534 LVPVEEHGQART
+534 LVPTENRAERMETGLLESPQDQTAGLLGSPRNRT
-546 STEAGTLPPFEAFR
+546 RGLLGSPRNQEAAPPPFEAFE
-560 ELRRQQAEEAG
+560 ELRRRQTEETG

-580 GTQETTTED
+580 KNRAAGLPPAEAYQELQRRQEEEAGRMAEMPD
-589 APVISPAPKI
+589 LPNPELPPYI
-599 PAYTAERQA
+599 AERRA
-608 ERASLEKFQKDGARI
+608 ERASLEEFQKNSARI
-623 DKMLTAFEKYDERTG
+623 DEMLEEFERYEEKIG
-638 ALADSQFVERNG
+638 ALADSQFVERNA
-650 RLLAEV
+650 RQLAEV

-674 LAKRVRNW
+674 LARRVRNW
-682 ASKRRK
+682 TSKRRK
-688 PEAVSEPGGKVP
+688 PEAVLEPVP
-700 PPDMRANA
+700 KPVEAAPAAPVAAAQPP
-708 LRGRAEEREREAKPN
+708 E
-723 DLPEVSTDRADNIY
+723 NIY

-749 AHGVKLAQEALKELE
+749 AHGVRLAQEALKELE
-764 TRETAVKP
+764 TRETAAEP
-772 EQNQT
+772 E
-777 NTETRGSLKE
+777 
-787 NKRQSTVD
+787 
-795 TTSSVIPQSAERRFT
+795 P
-810 ITTPNGE
+810 
-817 MSVQGVYR
+817 
-825 VMDLNDL
+825 
-832 IASDHPEFDQRLQP
+832 
-846 RNRNTA
+846 
-852 GSLAQIERMSNS
+852 
-864 LNPALLLES
+864 
-873 PTSDSG
+873 
-879 SPIIDARN
+879 
-887 QVLSG
+887 
-892 NGRTLAIRRA
+892 
-902 ASSGR
+902 
-907 ADNYFET
+907 
-914 VRKWTQDH
+914 
-922 GLEVPDGV
+922 
-930 EQPVLV
+930 
-936 RQLQSGYDAEA
+936 
-947 FAEYSNRDNKLQRT
+947 
-961 AAEQA
+961 AAE
-966 EADAK
+966 
-971 TILKH
+971 I
-976 NTLEL
+976 
-981 FVPNDDGDINTA
+981 P
-993 ANQRF
+993 
-998 MQAFARQVNDSSLL
+998 
-1012 NSDGKASPLAEPRIR
+1012 
-1027 RAILAAIFE
+1027 AITE
-1036 EVPNSRD
+1036 DE
-1043 SVTTLIEKSAELG
+1043 
-1056 LRRQLDGIMGA
+1056 
-1067 GANIIKIAR
+1067 
-1076 QKPEYDLRPYL
+1076 
-1087 AETISSLIDFK
+1087 
-1098 TQLLHKKINSFEVY
+1098 
-1112 LKQDNLFG
+1112 
-1120 DTRSAEADDLLRFL
+1120 FL
-1134 AKAKSIRAV
+1134 ASRGVGAPVSD
-1143 REYLNRFC
+1143 YL
-1151 TLAERE
+1151 L
-1157 DVSTA
+1157 
-1162 DMFGTEPATIKD
+1162 
-1174 ILERIAEEN
+1174 
-1183 EDQTGDLFDTSAS
+1183 
-1196 ASTANVR
+1196 
-1203 EASVS
+1203 
-1208 EPSDKLREYQ
+1208 DKLRANK
-1218 SMPEEWRVVEGA
+1218 SLA
-1230 TTAPRGFVVISNG
+1230 TERGR
-1243 KSRFAPGRES
+1243 KRFLKE
-1253 GLLREDRVPVSE
+1253 
-1265 RPGKS
+1265 
-1270 AAAKESAPKNRSGV
+1270 AAE
-1284 IEDFGEKIEGARK
+1284 
-1297 DYAQK
+1297 AQK
-1302 LSDASR
+1302 S
-1308 NDPAAVPLSQAFP
+1308 
-1321 EPDYDRLAESGI
+1321 
-1333 PAGAVAAIHALRDS
+1333 H
-1347 IGVKPRNGWR
+1347 
-1357 MAQYTK
+1357 
-1363 QLQTIREMVR
+1363 
-1373 QIVNR
+1373 
-1378 ELDSKQLDK
+1378 
-1387 VLANPLFNRIRESAE
+1387 
-1402 LYEKLGHSKSLKGYR
+1402 
-1417 LSLGNYS
+1417 
-1424 VFGGVEYK
+1424 
-1432 PPKLIW
+1432 
-1438 TVSDSTG
+1438 
-1445 GRYRDVAFGD
+1445 
-1455 TREEAVENFRKYL
+1455 
-1468 DRETGED
+1468 
-1475 RTRIKFGIFLY
+1475 
-1486 RPGAGAGKAGK
+1486 
-1497 VFIGKKV
+1497 
-1504 GSNTIELKRFDTAAE
+1504 AE
-1519 AREYLGSHQQELE
+1519 AREQVRKEYREL
-1532 ELLKLKQ
+1532 
-1539 YVPAT
+1539 VD
-1544 RSDVNRGR
+1544 S
-1552 IGQDYR
+1552 
-1558 GGKDVTPEMFQEKFG
+1558 GKI
-1573 FRGVQFGNWVGKTE
+1573 RNKTAIE
-1587 ERQQNLNEAYDAL
+1587 QSLTTA
-1600 HDLAGLLNVSTQALS
+1600 HGHPDLESTQAARRILAKKGIDWKTGEKITS
-1615 LNGELGLAFGAR
+1615 EKPEPAPEIARLAGVGSTAEIVERLKNGERLTVETKVKTDAGSVENISIYASRRPDGRFSIVTGRGNGADNLTAAQLKKKLDQIKFENQEESSARFEPAEKREADYKTWDDNGNWKLSKSSGEIAEDFTAALDAGKRLAVDTAR
-1627 GKGGVDPA
+1627 GR
-1635 SAHYEPGQVV
+1635 Y
-1645 INLTRRN
+1645 
-1652 GAGSLAHEWFHALDN
+1652 
-1667 YFSRKGGVPTGYLSS
+1667 
-1682 GKRGDFAGV
+1682 
-1691 RPEMVQAF
+1691 
-1699 RKVIA
+1699 
-1704 ELHDKTGIFDRSE
+1704 GIVKQDE
-1717 RLDEIRS
+1717 R
-1724 KPYWSTDIEVA
+1724 
-1735 ARAFESY
+1735 
-1742 LHDRIETAGGSS
+1742 
-1754 DYLVNLVGESAF
+1754 YLVNSPAGKIYSYSRGGIGRFLVDRITSNTPKVKVTLAEEPVAPIMLTDVSKLKVGDRAAFGQSTEYPALYTGEVISIGRRNVKLKTQSRMYGEQIITMPLDTYKGHYPAESLAKSAK
-1766 TTDMLK
+1766 K
-1772 AIGGKTDLQ
+1772 A
-1781 DVYPYPTQ
+1781 
-1789 KESAAVKKIFDEFVG
+1789 E
-1804 TLREKSEN
+1804 
-1812 NRAVLYSLSRKPE
+1812 YSLSRKPVN
-1825 SIQDF
+1825 IRDF
-1830 REMPAHPRPERAKFD
+1830 QEMPSAENPKLLRNWLKQFYRGKEQPVNRDTGWRISVPKTGIEETLNHLYRKRGDYPRDLHYRTLPYIAEMLENARHDYDAAVQEGKKGDMVSYF
-1845 NLRELY
+1845 NVPVEFPNGELY
-1851 DIYKREYL
+1851 NARLVIK
-1859 GKTFTAASGHTMTFK
+1859 
-1874 PGHFFRLIAGT
+1874 HF
-1885 PQDGPKGMVAK
+1885 
-1896 AKNAAEAIRMIERGE
+1896 GE
-1911 ISFEDVAGYEVPRGY
+1911 
-1926 NIKLFKDILQEPD
+1926 
-1939 FWYTERDGIIFGKK
+1939 
-1953 YKGLNKADGFLAAT
+1953 
-1967 IKIDKNGN
+1967 DKNYYDHR
-1975 IGPLSFHPRKFSD
+1975 LTEFE
-1988 ALLGNKELNWNIV
+1988 ALKQLRLPSEESGRL
-2001 ENSASAKSAIG
+2001 NSASA
-2012 ETAETQ
+2012 
-2018 SDRINSN
+2018 SN

-2032 SSDGAEYSLAQKPR
+2032 SSGGAEYSLAQKPR
-2046 QQVNPIV
+2046 QQVNPV
-2053 SNENIRREYAEELGR
+2053 LSNEDIRREYAEELGR
-2068 NAYTPETVAEWDQ
+2068 NTYTPETVAEWDR

-2094 GAVEAILND
+2094 GAVEAILHD

-2253 LNTAYELGPKR
+2253 LNTVYELGPKR

-2325 GRKGRIIR
+2325 GKKGRIIR

-2369 GQELADFIT
+2369 GQELADFIN
-2378 ARINDDGSKAA
+2378 ARIKDGNSRAS

-2709 TAYWPGLPSYYLK
+2709 SAYWPGLPSYYLK

-2774 LFAKARQTAKEKY
+2774 LFTKARQTAKEKY

>member
-1 MDWEEFNK
+1 MDQKEFNK
-9 RRTNYLRKV
+9 RWNEV
-18 GRIEPIREGVLT
+18 GRSLGLVEPVREGVLT

-52 ELGGPAGPRKYFDAV
+52 ELGGTAGPRKYFDAV

-91 RAVGTGA
+91 RTVGTGA

-109 AGSAVGGPGG
+109 AGSAVGGPVGTGLVG
-119 AALVGTTVFAQ
+119 AAVFAQ

-160 LVDSAIETGLGSV
+160 LVDSIIETGFGNV

-202 KFGKETVVKA
+202 KFGKATVVKA

-252 LNLGELAENAAAGAW
+252 LNWGELAENAAAGAW

-325 PEGMSPADFTIVQPK
+325 PEGMSPADFTIVQPT
-340 SRAAKAVDAIGRELG
+340 SRAAKAVDDIGRELG

-400 FAHYLRKQA
+400 FAHYLGKQA
-409 PDLADVWDQALNSV
+409 PDLADVWEQALNS
-423 ASPEARAAE
+423 AANPEARAAE

-465 SRAVQLAE
+465 ARAVQLAE

-502 SSEVE
+502 SPEVE

-534 LVPVEEHGQART
+534 LVPTESTRKHENARE
-546 STEAGTLPPFEAFR
+546 STEAGTQPPFEAFR
-560 ELRRQQAEEAG
+560 ELRRRQTEEAG
-571 RMAGMLVPA
+571 RMAGMLEP
-580 GTQETTTED
+580 TE
-589 APVISPAPKI
+589 
-599 PAYTAERQA
+599 EHGQA
-608 ERASLEKFQKDGARI
+608 
-623 DKMLTAFEKYDERTG
+623 RTG
-638 ALADSQFVERNG
+638 TEGTDEHGSGADGHR
-650 RLLAEV
+650 
-656 EDAIRKNNPGLVQ
+656 
-669 EKLNI
+669 
-674 LAKRVRNW
+674 
-682 ASKRRK
+682 
-688 PEAVSEPGGKVP
+688 P
-700 PPDMRANA
+700 PKEGAD
-708 LRGRAEEREREAKPN
+708 G
-723 DLPEVSTDRADNIY
+723 VDNIY

-764 TRETAVKP
+764 
-772 EQNQT
+772 
-777 NTETRGSLKE
+777 
-787 NKRQSTVD
+787 
-795 TTSSVIPQSAERRFT
+795 
-810 ITTPNGE
+810 
-817 MSVQGVYR
+817 
-825 VMDLNDL
+825 
-832 IASDHPEFDQRLQP
+832 
-846 RNRNTA
+846 
-852 GSLAQIERMSNS
+852 AQE
-864 LNPALLLES
+864 
-873 PTSDSG
+873 
-879 SPIIDARN
+879 
-887 QVLSG
+887 
-892 NGRTLAIRRA
+892 
-902 ASSGR
+902 
-907 ADNYFET
+907 
-914 VRKWTQDH
+914 
-922 GLEVPDGV
+922 
-930 EQPVLV
+930 
-936 RQLQSGYDAEA
+936 
-947 FAEYSNRDNKLQRT
+947 T
-961 AAEQA
+961 AAEPEPAAEGHGQA
-966 EADAK
+966 QTGTDREGRNASVPAVKVRETSVPEPAPEIARLAGVGSTAEIVERLENGERLTVETKVKTDAGSAENISIYASRRPDGRFSIVTGRGNGADNLTAAQLKKKLDRMKFENQEETSARFEPAEKREADYK
-971 TILKH
+971 TW
-976 NTLEL
+976 
-981 FVPNDDGDINTA
+981 DDNGNWKLSKSSGEIAEDFTA
-993 ANQRF
+993 ALDAGKRL
-998 MQAFARQVNDSSLL
+998 AVDTARGRYGIVKQDERYLVNSP
-1012 NSDGKASPLAEPRIR
+1012 DGKIYSY
-1027 RAILAAIFE
+1027 
-1036 EVPNSRD
+1036 SR
-1043 SVTTLIEKSAELG
+1043 G
-1056 LRRQLDGIMGA
+1056 GIG
-1067 GANIIKIAR
+1067 
-1076 QKPEYDLRPYL
+1076 
-1087 AETISSLIDFK
+1087 
-1098 TQLLHKKINSFEVY
+1098 
-1112 LKQDNLFG
+1112 
-1120 DTRSAEADDLLRFL
+1120 RFL
-1134 AKAKSIRAV
+1134 VDRITSNNPKVKV
-1143 REYLNRFC
+1143 
-1151 TLAERE
+1151 TLAEE
-1157 DVSTA
+1157 PVAPMMLTDVSKLKVGDRA
-1162 DMFGTEPATIKD
+1162 AFGQSTEYPALYTGEVVSIGRRNVKLKTQSRMYGEQIITMPLD
-1174 ILERIAEEN
+1174 TYKGHYPAES
-1183 EDQTGDLFDTSAS
+1183 LA
-1196 ASTANVR
+1196 
-1203 EASVS
+1203 
-1208 EPSDKLREYQ
+1208 
-1218 SMPEEWRVVEGA
+1218 
-1230 TTAPRGFVVISNG
+1230 
-1243 KSRFAPGRES
+1243 
-1253 GLLREDRVPVSE
+1253 
-1265 RPGKS
+1265 KS
-1270 AAAKESAPKNRSGV
+1270 AKK
-1284 IEDFGEKIEGARK
+1284 
-1297 DYAQK
+1297 
-1302 LSDASR
+1302 
-1308 NDPAAVPLSQAFP
+1308 
-1321 EPDYDRLAESGI
+1321 AE
-1333 PAGAVAAIHALRDS
+1333 
-1347 IGVKPRNGWR
+1347 
-1357 MAQYTK
+1357 
-1363 QLQTIREMVR
+1363 
-1373 QIVNR
+1373 
-1378 ELDSKQLDK
+1378 
-1387 VLANPLFNRIRESAE
+1387 
-1402 LYEKLGHSKSLKGYR
+1402 
-1417 LSLGNYS
+1417 
-1424 VFGGVEYK
+1424 
-1432 PPKLIW
+1432 
-1438 TVSDSTG
+1438 
-1445 GRYRDVAFGD
+1445 
-1455 TREEAVENFRKYL
+1455 
-1468 DRETGED
+1468 
-1475 RTRIKFGIFLY
+1475 
-1486 RPGAGAGKAGK
+1486 
-1497 VFIGKKV
+1497 
-1504 GSNTIELKRFDTAAE
+1504 
-1519 AREYLGSHQQELE
+1519 
-1532 ELLKLKQ
+1532 
-1539 YVPAT
+1539 
-1544 RSDVNRGR
+1544 
-1552 IGQDYR
+1552 
-1558 GGKDVTPEMFQEKFG
+1558 
-1573 FRGVQFGNWVGKTE
+1573 
-1587 ERQQNLNEAYDAL
+1587 
-1600 HDLAGLLNVSTQALS
+1600 
-1615 LNGELGLAFGAR
+1615 
-1627 GKGGVDPA
+1627 
-1635 SAHYEPGQVV
+1635 
-1645 INLTRRN
+1645 
-1652 GAGSLAHEWFHALDN
+1652 
-1667 YFSRKGGVPTGYLSS
+1667 
-1682 GKRGDFAGV
+1682 
-1691 RPEMVQAF
+1691 
-1699 RKVIA
+1699 
-1704 ELHDKTGIFDRSE
+1704 
-1717 RLDEIRS
+1717 
-1724 KPYWSTDIEVA
+1724 
-1735 ARAFESY
+1735 
-1742 LHDRIETAGGSS
+1742 
-1754 DYLVNLVGESAF
+1754 
-1766 TTDMLK
+1766 
-1772 AIGGKTDLQ
+1772 
-1781 DVYPYPTQ
+1781 
-1789 KESAAVKKIFDEFVG
+1789 
-1804 TLREKSEN
+1804 
-1812 NRAVLYSLSRKPE
+1812 YSLSRKPVN
-1825 SIQDF
+1825 IRDF
-1830 REMPAHPRPERAKFD
+1830 QEMPSAENPKLLRNWLKQFYRGKEQPVNRDTGWRISVPKTGIEETLNHLYRKRGDYPRDLHYRTLPYIAEMLENARHDYDAAVQEGKKGDMVSYF
-1845 NLRELY
+1845 NVPVEFPNGELY
-1851 DIYKREYL
+1851 NARLVIK
-1859 GKTFTAASGHTMTFK
+1859 
-1874 PGHFFRLIAGT
+1874 HF
-1885 PQDGPKGMVAK
+1885 
-1896 AKNAAEAIRMIERGE
+1896 GE
-1911 ISFEDVAGYEVPRGY
+1911 
-1926 NIKLFKDILQEPD
+1926 
-1939 FWYTERDGIIFGKK
+1939 
-1953 YKGLNKADGFLAAT
+1953 
-1967 IKIDKNGN
+1967 DKNYYDHR
-1975 IGPLSFHPRKFSD
+1975 LTEFE
-1988 ALLGNKELNWNIV
+1988 ALKQLRLPSEESGRL
-2001 ENSASAKSAIG
+2001 NSASA
-2012 ETAETQ
+2012 
-2018 SDRINSN
+2018 SN

-2032 SSDGAEYSLAQKPR
+2032 SSGGAEYSLAQKPR
-2046 QQVNPIV
+2046 QQVNPV
-2053 SNENIRREYAEELGR
+2053 LSNEDIRREYAEELGR
-2068 NAYTPETVAEWDQ
+2068 NTYTPETVAEWDR

-2094 GAVEAILND
+2094 GAVEAILHD

-2177 LPDKQKTELRNKVL
+2177 LPDKEKTELRNKVL

-2205 AENRRKLDAVLR
+2205 ADNRRKLDAVLR

-2325 GRKGRIIR
+2325 GKKGRIIR

-2414 LKNSNSPAGKIAR
+2414 LKNSNTPAGWIAR
-2427 FIFPF
+2427 IVFPF

-2466 EVTPEMMARA
+2466 EVTPEMMAHA

-2484 TLAALWSAQDDD
+2484 ALVALWSAQDDD

-2554 AMRAKRPAEAKKA
+2554 AMRAKRPAEVKKA

-2609 IPNAYRQAV
+2609 VPNAYRQAV

-2709 TAYWPGLPSYYLK
+2709 SAYWPGLPSYYLK

-2762 NPGEEDIKRIKT
+2762 NPGEEDVKRIKT
-2774 LFAKARQTAKEKY
+2774 LFTKARQTAKEKY